1 MSSSNGQGDRRSAF
15 YGGMHYIISRF
26 IHGDIFG
33 GRYRPSD
40 SIMDDVLALSQ
51 EANTNETENHRI
63 AQLLF
68 SMGSGYPLWYAGNSP
83 KRLLDDFDPER
94 DNNCVGLLPDG
105 KTPADGMVKRLGYAH
120 RVYARTKRNNYVS
133 ATIDVDIDVPLFCP
147 VDEYRENHTQDD
159 LSWFISQSVIGEADD
174 NWKDSVKIALDDL
187 IESGQIENTPYWAL
201 KKAFEF
207 FAQDFDWDFLPVVE
221 VDPISLK
228 AHFTLYTGYM
238 PMTAHQEMTRII
250 SETFFKGMYDEALT
264 EENRV
269 LALTRVGSMSKS
281 DGMNGKF
288 LYRRFL
294 WSFGEQSRIA
304 TVLLFVRAGLK
315 ALNVSEQKLSAI
327 RSLAMENGVQVKRGR
342 EFQYKIICAKERH
355 RDMVTDVL
363 DACMFGA
370 YAVTK
375 STSELYSTIK
385 DLGDNLFSA
394 LEFGLK
400 YIDGLNPSWI
410 LGHETFGS
418 SSFFSKAYDALMLGD
433 KHGWDLGLAESVDR
447 EPLRLRRSPFP
458 GHLIDYNE
466 ENEPTTRRRRRPRH
480 TEPEVQDTD
489 SDDLD
494 DDDNDNNN
502 EDERP
507 TRRRRSVRRRRSES
521 DESPTRDIDDDD
533 LDEGEDESRR
543 RRRRRSVVEDDASS
557 ETHAKGSG
565 NDGDNEHPAHRRRA
579 AEGADDAADNN
590 GNPASEE
597 TPTKGTDRVD
607 GAVKKFKLPADYDE
621 SLVYYDL
628 NKLNKYLDQAKA
640 NLLIRAQ
647 HYGDIGNDGQDP
659 LLENPLKRLSRRFDA
674 EKAVEEA
681 MKADPYYQ
689 ELEAK
694 RRALQEVIDRKDR
707 KWERKLSI
715 WDQEE
720 KYGKLAWKRTLKEKA
735 RTNKKGHLIGVE
747 ALYLMMSK
755 GQNCRFGGLFGDPA
769 RMAGL
774 MTFVYTLSS
783 DKGGVTFDDNPHV
796 LKSELN
802 NKQWSAAVESVAS
815 TISNMGCEIYSR
827 SATKLA
833 RIVVDTALY
842 GMGQA
847 VHELAMDITTNANLS
862 REWMT
867 HFERGLR
874 DMEHS
879 IVSDQFAN
887 PYSVRSRHRK
897 IRNNEGKSLD
907 VITNVYMKG
916 KRGALTPIEFVELT
930 GAVLNF
936 DTENLHKL
944 PEKAAL
950 KAARMALVE
959 QTEIHVRK
967 RDLRENSAYIAKVVE
982 NAEKGFR
989 AARSPEE
996 HVQNAVTLR
1005 GRRMD
1010 VVRRSPFVLE
1020 GEPIT
1025 PVQAHEIVDAMKG
1038 DAYDPTT
1045 ESFTAIMSLTK
1056 DMLGSDNQYDTIW
1069 DIREDISRSDDR
1081 FISGDI
1087 AYLKALLAVHVESLS
1102 RSTVK
1107 RRSSGSSR
1115 VIDLTT
1121 MYRRDWN
1128 NPKAMTTP
1136 WSGKLLAKQFDRVT
1150 RDMTVQSHD
1159 DVIEQDKEK
1168 ADLAFSKKRTQER
1181 EQRKFNGGVP
1191 NFLVPSDINETP
1203 HSSTKAS
1210 RRGQSSKEEFLADYG
1225 SVRKAGTDAYS
1236 AASQIFEPK
1245 YTFMHRGST
1254 SKMTASEFM
1263 KYISLSD
1270 VLSGKVYMT
1279 TDFTRDYGHGTAS
1292 GKIDQF
1298 PCPTSTFLK
1307 AEKDEGGNVTIKS
1320 IADAHY
1326 YSVKTF
1332 TAATLL
1338 LSVMQNKR
1346 RLSFDRAIKGLHS
1359 LDKILSTREYD
1370 GSTSIP
1376 LSSRYFAMQSGIN
1389 HNDAN
1394 RLIQDLA
1401 AIGLIDRAGGK
1412 LQGTLIGPA
1421 KTKQERAVQEL
1432 CERVAPGILGQE
1444 RASQQ
1449 DFVES
1454 GQFLSTY
1461 ASFHKDGFMAE
1472 ADGEFYRFSA
1482 EEIIKG
1488 FNDLEGITDQC
1499 NPFMMVIES
1508 ALRRL
1513 DAMVDKDKALEF
1525 NELRKSNLFDIRMD
1539 YVLSKVGK
1547 LTTDQFQNGAAAVRA
1562 AIVRN
1567 LGYVAPSQ
1575 MDGLTDVDAAFRST
1589 SKLYKDTDSEIMRTY
1604 GYWIASITESNAAL
1618 RIPGSQIRR
1627 EFSRIVRFISGR
1639 GGMTEEL
1646 LSRVSDFT
1654 HDIIQMEIAYRSWN
1668 THAADLAAAAR
1679 EFRRS
1684 YRALVNAVSRGVHES
1699 FEDSVDLAS
1708 LSRSGPPLVG
1718 VS

>member
-1 MSSSNGQGDRRSAF
+1 MSSSNGQGDRRSVF
-15 YGGMHYIISRF
+15 YDDMHDIVSRF
-26 IHGDIFG
+26 IPGDIFG

-40 SIMDDVLALSQ
+40 NIMDDVLALSQ
-51 EANTNETENHRI
+51 EANTNETEGHRI
-63 AQLLF
+63 AQTF
-68 SMGSGYPLWYAGNSP
+68 FTMGSGAPLWYVGDSP
-83 KRLLDDFDPER
+83 KRLLDDFDPNR
-94 DNNCVGLLPDG
+94 DTGCTSLLPEG
-105 KTPADGMVKRLGYAH
+105 KTPADGMVKRLGYAP
-120 RVYARTKRNNYVS
+120 RVYARTKGNSYAS

-174 NWKDSVKIALDDL
+174 NWEDSVKIALDDL
-187 IESGQIENTPYWAL
+187 IESGQIKNTPYWAL
-201 KKAFEF
+201 KNAFNF
-207 FAQDFDWDFLPVVE
+207 FAQNFDMDFLPVVE

-228 AHFTLYTGYM
+228 SHFTLYTAYM
-238 PMTAHQEMTRII
+238 RMPVHQEMTRII
-250 SETFFKGMYDEALT
+250 SETFFKEMYDKALT
-264 EENRV
+264 EGNRA
-269 LALTRVGSMSKS
+269 LALTRVGSMSKH
-281 DGMNGKF
+281 DGLNGKF

-294 WSFGEQSRIA
+294 WSFDEHYKVA
-304 TVLLFVRAGLK
+304 TLLLFTRAGFEFPK
-315 ALNVSEQKLSAI
+315 ASEKRLSAI
-327 RSLAMENGVQVKRGR
+327 RSLAMENGVEVKRDR
-342 EFQYKIICAKERH
+342 EHQYKAGRPKERLC
-355 RDMVTDVL
+355 DMVTTAL
-363 DACMFGA
+363 DAYIFNV
-370 YAVTK
+370 YAVTRGTK
-375 STSELYSTIK
+375 RLWLTMKE
-385 DLGDNLFSA
+385 LGDNLFRPTR
-394 LEFGLK
+394 FGMEYTAK
-400 YIDGLNPSWI
+400 LNPSWI
-410 LGHETFGS
+410 YGHKTTNVFAKSGKTHES
-418 SSFFSKAYDALMLGD
+418 IMLGE
-433 KHGWDLGLAESVDR
+433 WRFWNLDLINVVVRKPAKLDSG
-447 EPLRLRRSPFP
+447 PLSA

-466 ENEPTTRRRRRPRH
+466 ENEP
-480 TEPEVQDTD
+480 
-489 SDDLD
+489 
-494 DDDNDNNN
+494 
-502 EDERP
+502 RP
-507 TRRRRSVRRRRSES
+507 TRRSKSGLKDNTS
-521 DESPTRDIDDDD
+521 K
-533 LDEGEDESRR
+533 
-543 RRRRRSVVEDDASS
+543 
-557 ETHAKGSG
+557 ETPAKGI
-565 NDGDNEHPAHRRRA
+565 
-579 AEGADDAADNN
+579 
-590 GNPASEE
+590 
-597 TPTKGTDRVD
+597 DRVD
-607 GAVKKFKLPADYDE
+607 DNKEQHTNTPEVGNSSDNSEKYYTKYGMSDAEYKELIDRLYNEIVAKEKQADQDKSHVDQGSTDAEPEAAKPSMAKGLNPDAAKGKQDE
-621 SLVYYDL
+621 QDDPVY
-628 NKLNKYLDQAKA
+628 
-640 NLLIRAQ
+640 
-647 HYGDIGNDGQDP
+647 
-659 LLENPLKRLSRRFDA
+659 ENPLKKLRRQFEA
-674 EKAVEEA
+674 EKAAEEA
-681 MKADPYYQ
+681 RKADPHYQ
-689 ELEAK
+689 KLEAE
-694 RRALQEVIDRKDR
+694 RRAAQEQRDREKQEYQR
-707 KWERKLSI
+707 ELKRIISI
-715 WDQEE
+715 NDQEE

-796 LKSELN
+796 LKSELS
-802 NKQWSAAVESVAS
+802 NKQWSASVESVAS
-815 TISNMGCEIYSR
+815 TISNMGYEIYSR

-833 RIVVDTALY
+833 RIIVDTALY

-847 VHELAMDITTNANLS
+847 VHELAMDITTNSNLS
-862 REWMT
+862 QEWMT

-916 KRGALTPIEFVELT
+916 KRGALSPMEFVELT

-950 KAARMALVE
+950 KAAQMALVE
-959 QTEIHVRK
+959 QPEIHVRK
-967 RDLRENSAYIAKVVE
+967 RDLRENSAYIAKVAK

-996 HVQNAVTLR
+996 HVQNAATLR

-1010 VVRRSPFVLE
+1010 VVRRSPFILE

-1038 DAYDPTT
+1038 DAYDPAT

-1056 DMLGSDNQYDTIW
+1056 DMLGSDNQHDTIW

-1107 RRSSGSSR
+1107 RRSFGSSR
-1115 VIDLTT
+1115 VIDLTA

-1128 NPKAMTTP
+1128 DPKAMTTP
-1136 WSGKLLAKQFDRVT
+1136 WSGKLLAKPFDRVT

-1203 HSSTKAS
+1203 HSSTKVS
-1210 RRGQSSKEEFLADYG
+1210 RGSKSSKEEFLVDYG

-1254 SKMTASEFM
+1254 SKMTATEFM

-1270 VLSGKVYMT
+1270 VLNGKVYMT
-1279 TDFTRDYGHGTAS
+1279 TDFTRDYGHGAAS

-1307 AEKDEGGNVTIKS
+1307 AEKDEDGNVTIKS
-1320 IADAHY
+1320 VADAHY
-1326 YSVKTF
+1326 FSNETF
-1332 TAATLL
+1332 KAATLL

-1346 RLSFDRAIKGLHS
+1346 RLSFDRAIKGMHS
-1359 LDKILSTREYD
+1359 IDKILSTREYD
-1370 GSTSIP
+1370 GSTSMP

-1432 CERVAPGILGQE
+1432 CERVAPGIIGQE
-1444 RASQQ
+1444 RASQH

-1461 ASFHKDGFMAE
+1461 TSFHKDGFMAE

-1488 FNDLEGITDQC
+1488 FHDLEGITDQC

-1539 YVLSKVGK
+1539 YVLSKVEK

-1589 SKLYKDTDSEIMRTY
+1589 SRLYKDTDSEIMRTY
-1604 GYWIASITESNAAL
+1604 GYWIHAVIESNAAL

-1654 HDIIQMEIAYRSWN
+1654 SNILEMERAYRSWN
-1668 THAADLAAAAR
+1668 AHAADLAAAAR

-1684 YRALVNAVSRGVHES
+1684 YRALVNAVSRGVNES
-1699 FEDSVDLAS
+1699 FEGSVDLAS

>member
-1 MSSSNGQGDRRSAF
+1 MSSSNGQGDRRSVF
-15 YGGMHYIISRF
+15 YDDMYDIVSRF
-26 IHGDIFG
+26 IPGDIFG
-33 GRYRPSD
+33 GRYCPSD
-40 SIMDDVLALSQ
+40 NIMDDVIALSQ
-51 EANTNETENHRI
+51 EANTNETEGHRI
-63 AQLLF
+63 AQTF
-68 SMGSGYPLWYAGNSP
+68 FTMGSGYPLWYVGDSP
-83 KRLLDDFDPER
+83 KRLLDDFDSER
-94 DNNCVGLLPDG
+94 DASAASLLPEG
-105 KTPADGMVKRLGYAH
+105 KTPADGMVKRLGYAP
-120 RVYARTKRNNYVS
+120 RVYARTKGNSYAS

-147 VDEYRENHTQDD
+147 VDEYREDHTQDD

-174 NWKDSVKIALDDL
+174 NWEDSVKIALDDL
-187 IESGQIENTPYWAL
+187 IESGQIKSTPYWAL
-201 KKAFEF
+201 KNAFNF
-207 FAQDFDWDFLPVVE
+207 FAQNFDMDLLPVVE

-228 AHFTLYTGYM
+228 SHFTLYTAYM
-238 PMTAHQEMTRII
+238 RMPVHQEMTRII
-250 SETFFKGMYDEALT
+250 SETFFKGMYDKALT
-264 EENRV
+264 ENNQA
-269 LALTRVGSMSKS
+269 LALTRVGSMSKH
-281 DGMNGKF
+281 DGLNGKF

-294 WSFGEQSRIA
+294 WSFDEHYKIA
-304 TVLLFVRAGLK
+304 TLLLFTRAGFEFPK
-315 ALNVSEQKLSAI
+315 ASEKKLSAI
-327 RSLAMENGVQVKRGR
+327 RSLAMENGVEVKRDR
-342 EFQYKIICAKERH
+342 EHQYKAGRPKERLC
-355 RDMVTDVL
+355 DMVTTAL
-363 DACMFGA
+363 DAYIFNV
-370 YAVTK
+370 YAVTRGTK
-375 STSELYSTIK
+375 RLWLTMKE
-385 DLGDNLFSA
+385 LGDNLFRPTR
-394 LEFGLK
+394 FGMEYTAK
-400 YIDGLNPSWI
+400 LNPSWI
-410 LGHETFGS
+410 YGHKTTNVFAKSGKTHES
-418 SSFFSKAYDALMLGD
+418 IMLGE
-433 KHGWDLGLAESVDR
+433 WRFWNLDLIKVVVRKPAKLDSGSLSA
-447 EPLRLRRSPFP
+447 

-466 ENEPTTRRRRRPRH
+466 ENEP
-480 TEPEVQDTD
+480 
-489 SDDLD
+489 
-494 DDDNDNNN
+494 
-502 EDERP
+502 RP
-507 TRRRRSVRRRRSES
+507 TRRRSKGEPKDNTSKETPAKSADCADS
-521 DESPTRDIDDDD
+521 DEKRPTH
-533 LDEGEDESRR
+533 
-543 RRRRRSVVEDDASS
+543 
-557 ETHAKGSG
+557 T
-565 NDGDNEHPAHRRRA
+565 PT
-579 AEGADDAADNN
+579 ADDSGDHSVKPHTKLGMSDAEYKALVDKIYNKIVAKENQADQDKSHVDPGPTDAEPEAAKPSTAKEL
-590 GNPASEE
+590 NPG
-597 TPTKGTDRVD
+597 PVR
-607 GAVKKFKLPADYDE
+607 DE
-621 SLVYYDL
+621 HNEQNDPVY
-628 NKLNKYLDQAKA
+628 
-640 NLLIRAQ
+640 
-647 HYGDIGNDGQDP
+647 
-659 LLENPLKRLSRRFDA
+659 ENPLKKLRRQFNA
-674 EKAVEEA
+674 EKAAEEA
-681 MKADPYYQ
+681 RKADPHYQ
-689 ELEAK
+689 KLEAE
-694 RRALQEVIDRKDR
+694 RRAIQEQRDREKQEY
-707 KWERKLSI
+707 ERERERESSI
-715 WDQEE
+715 REQEK

-735 RTNKKGHLIGVE
+735 RTNKKGHLVGVE

-774 MTFVYTLSS
+774 MTFVYTISS

-815 TISNMGCEIYSR
+815 TISSMGHEIYSR

-862 REWMT
+862 SEWMT

-887 PYSVRSRHRK
+887 PYSVRRRHRK

-916 KRGALTPIEFVELT
+916 KRGALTPMEFVELT

-950 KAARMALVE
+950 KAAQMALVE
-959 QTEIHVRK
+959 QPEIHVRK

-996 HVQNAVTLR
+996 HVQNAATLR

-1038 DAYDPTT
+1038 DAYDPAT

-1115 VIDLTT
+1115 VIDLTA

-1168 ADLAFSKKRTQER
+1168 ADLAFSKKQTQER
-1181 EQRKFNGGVP
+1181 EQRKFSGGVP
-1191 NFLVPSDINETP
+1191 NFLIPSDINETP
-1203 HSSTKAS
+1203 HSSTKVS

-1254 SKMTASEFM
+1254 SKMTATEFM

-1270 VLSGKVYMT
+1270 VLNGKVYMT
-1279 TDFTRDYGHGTAS
+1279 TDFTRDYGHGESS

-1298 PCPTSTFLK
+1298 PCPTSSFLK
-1307 AEKDEGGNVTIKS
+1307 AEKDEDGNVTIKS

-1359 LDKILSTREYD
+1359 LDKILSARDYD
-1370 GSTSIP
+1370 GSTSMP

-1432 CERVAPGILGQE
+1432 CERVAPGIIGQE

-1461 ASFHKDGFMAE
+1461 TSLHKDGFMAE

-1488 FNDLEGITDQC
+1488 FNDLEGITDQR

-1525 NELRKSNLFDIRMD
+1525 EELRKSNLFDIRMD
-1539 YVLSKVGK
+1539 YVLSKVEK
-1547 LTTDQFQNGAAAVRA
+1547 LTTDQFQNGAEAVRA

-1575 MDGLTDVDAAFRST
+1575 IDGLTDVDVAFRST
-1589 SKLYKDTDSEIMRTY
+1589 SKLYKGSDSEIMRTY
-1604 GYWIASITESNAAL
+1604 GYWIQAVIESNAAL
-1618 RIPGSQIRR
+1618 RIPSSQIRR
-1627 EFSRIVRFISGR
+1627 EFSRIIRFISGR

-1646 LSRVSDFT
+1646 LSRVSNFT
-1654 HDIIQMEIAYRSWN
+1654 NNILEMERAYRSWN

-1699 FEDSVDLAS
+1699 FGDSVDLTS

>member
-1 MSSSNGQGDRRSAF
+1 MSSSNDQGDRRSVF
-15 YGGMHYIISRF
+15 YGDMHDIVSRF
-26 IHGDIFG
+26 IPGDIFG

-40 SIMDDVLALSQ
+40 NIMDDVIALSQ
-51 EANTNETENHRI
+51 EANTNETEGHRI
-63 AQLLF
+63 AQTF
-68 SMGSGYPLWYAGNSP
+68 FTMGSGSPLWYVGDSP
-83 KRLLDDFDPER
+83 KRLLDDFDPNR
-94 DNNCVGLLPDG
+94 DTGCTSLLPEG
-105 KTPADGMVKRLGYAH
+105 KTPADGMVKRLGYAP
-120 RVYARTKRNNYVS
+120 RVYARTKGNSYAS

-174 NWKDSVKIALDDL
+174 NWEDSVKITLDDL
-187 IESGQIENTPYWAL
+187 IESGQIKNTPYWAL
-201 KKAFEF
+201 KNAFNF
-207 FAQDFDWDFLPVVE
+207 FAQNFDMDFLPVVE

-228 AHFTLYTGYM
+228 SHFTLYTAYM
-238 PMTAHQEMTRII
+238 RMPVHQEMTRII
-250 SETFFKGMYDEALT
+250 SETFFKGMYDKALT
-264 EENRV
+264 EGNRA

-294 WSFGEQSRIA
+294 WSFDEHYKVA
-304 TVLLFVRAGLK
+304 TFLLLTRAGFEFPK
-315 ALNVSEQKLSAI
+315 ASEKKLSAI
-327 RSLAMENGVQVKRGR
+327 RSLAMENGVEVKRDR
-342 EFQYKIICAKERH
+342 KHQYKAGRPKERLC
-355 RDMVTDVL
+355 DMVTTAL
-363 DACMFGA
+363 DAYIFNV
-370 YAVTK
+370 YAVTRGTK
-375 STSELYSTIK
+375 RLWLTMKE
-385 DLGDNLFSA
+385 LGDNLFRPTR
-394 LEFGLK
+394 FGMEYTAK
-400 YIDGLNPSWI
+400 LNPSWI
-410 LGHETFGS
+410 YGHKTTNVFAKSGKTHES
-418 SSFFSKAYDALMLGD
+418 IMLGE
-433 KHGWDLGLAESVDR
+433 WRFWNLDLINVVVRKPAKLDSG
-447 EPLRLRRSPFP
+447 PLSA

-466 ENEPTTRRRRRPRH
+466 ENEPRHTRRRSSATNH
-480 TEPEVQDTD
+480 AESEVVDGD
-489 SDDLD
+489 VDGLY
-494 DDDNDNNN
+494 NN
-502 EDERP
+502 ERP
-507 TRRRRSVRRRRSES
+507 RRRRSKGEPKDNTSKETPAKS
-521 DESPTRDIDDDD
+521 ADYADDDEEQPAYTTGSDSSGDHSGKRHINFKMSDAEFDELYNKIVAEEKQAERDKNNVD
-533 LDEGEDESRR
+533 L
-543 RRRRRSVVEDDASS
+543 VPTDA
-557 ETHAKGSG
+557 EP
-565 NDGDNEHPAHRRRA
+565 E
-579 AEGADDAADNN
+579 AEK
-590 GNPASEE
+590 PS
-597 TPTKGTDRVD
+597 TTR
-607 GAVKKFKLPADYDE
+607 
-621 SLVYYDL
+621 
-628 NKLNKYLDQAKA
+628 KLNPGPIK
-640 NLLIRAQ
+640 
-647 HYGDIGNDGQDP
+647 DGQNDP
-659 LLENPLKRLSRRFDA
+659 VYENPLKKLRRQFEA
-674 EKAVEEA
+674 EKAAEEA
-681 MKADPYYQ
+681 RKADPHYQ
-689 ELEAK
+689 NLEAE
-694 RRALQEVIDRKDR
+694 RRAIQEQRDRQKQEYNR
-707 KWERKLSI
+707 RLARIISI
-715 WDQEE
+715 NDQEE

-747 ALYLMMSK
+747 ALYLMMSR

-815 TISNMGCEIYSR
+815 TISSMGHEIYSR

-847 VHELAMDITTNANLS
+847 VHELAMDITTNSNLS

-879 IVSDQFAN
+879 IASDQFAN

-916 KRGALTPIEFVELT
+916 KRGALTPMEFVELT

-944 PEKAAL
+944 PEKAAM
-950 KAARMALVE
+950 KAAQMALVE
-959 QTEIHVRK
+959 QPEIHVRK

-996 HVQNAVTLR
+996 HVQNAATLR

-1010 VVRRSPFVLE
+1010 VVRRSTFILE

-1025 PVQAHEIVDAMKG
+1025 PAQAHEIVDAMKG
-1038 DAYDPTT
+1038 DAYDPAT

-1115 VIDLTT
+1115 VIDLTA

-1128 NPKAMTTP
+1128 DPKAMTTP

-1203 HSSTKAS
+1203 HSSTKVS
-1210 RRGQSSKEEFLADYG
+1210 RGSKSSKEEFLADYG

-1254 SKMTASEFM
+1254 SKMTATEFM

-1279 TDFTRDYGHGTAS
+1279 TDFTRDYGHGESS

-1307 AEKDEGGNVTIKS
+1307 AEKDEDGNVTIKS

-1346 RLSFDRAIKGLHS
+1346 RLSFDRAIKGMHS

-1370 GSTSIP
+1370 GSTSMP
-1376 LSSRYFAMQSGIN
+1376 LSSRYFTMQSGIN

-1432 CERVAPGILGQE
+1432 CERVAPGIIGQE

-1461 ASFHKDGFMAE
+1461 TSFHKDGFMAE

-1488 FNDLEGITDQC
+1488 FHDLEGITDQN

-1539 YVLSKVGK
+1539 YVLSKVEK

-1575 MDGLTDVDAAFRST
+1575 MDGLTDVDVAFRST
-1589 SKLYKDTDSEIMRTY
+1589 SKLYKGSDSEIMRTY
-1604 GYWIASITESNAAL
+1604 SYWIQAVIESNAAL

-1639 GGMTEEL
+1639 GGMAEEL

-1654 HDIIQMEIAYRSWN
+1654 SNILAMEIAYRSWN
-1668 THAADLAAAAR
+1668 TYAADLAAAAR

-1699 FEDSVDLAS
+1699 FEGSVDLAA

-1718 VS
+1718 IS

>member
-1 MSSSNGQGDRRSAF
+1 MSLNDQGDRRSAF

-147 VDEYRENHTQDD
+147 VDEYRENHAQDD

-174 NWKDSVKIALDDL
+174 NWEDSAKIALDDL
-187 IESGQIENTPYWAL
+187 IESGQIESTPYWAL

-207 FAQDFDWDFLPVVE
+207 FAQDFDWDFIPVVE

-264 EENRV
+264 EENRA

-385 DLGDNLFSA
+385 DLGDDLLRA
-394 LEFGLK
+394 LEFGLE
-400 YIDGLNPSWI
+400 YIEGLNPSWI
-410 LGHETFGS
+410 YGHEAIA
-418 SSFFSKAYDALMLGD
+418 SFPSIRKAYDALMLGE
-433 KHGWDLGLAESVDR
+433 KNEWDLDLAEEDDR
-447 EPLRLRRSPFP
+447 RLTRRPWYQLTSR
-458 GHLIDYNE
+458 HLIDYNE
-466 ENEPTTRRRRRPRH
+466 ENEPSRRRVPRYIEIDDDDDDDISSRRRRRSSRRRSGESEGSSSEE
-480 TEPEVQDTD
+480 TTSD
-489 SDDLD
+489 SIDLD
-494 DDDNDNNN
+494 DDDED
-502 EDERP
+502 DERP
-507 TRRRRSVRRRRSES
+507 RRRVPRRRRSA
-521 DESPTRDIDDDD
+521 
-533 LDEGEDESRR
+533 
-543 RRRRRSVVEDDASS
+543 VEDD
-557 ETHAKGSG
+557 
-565 NDGDNEHPAHRRRA
+565 
-579 AEGADDAADNN
+579 
-590 GNPASEE
+590 ASEE
-597 TPTKGTDRVD
+597 TPTKSTDIDDDDEERPTATPANDNSSDHSEKPHVKLGMSDAEYRDLVD
-607 GAVKKFKLPADYDE
+607 EVYNRIIAEEKQKNDAAADSKQDE
-621 SLVYYDL
+621 QNAPVY
-628 NKLNKYLDQAKA
+628 
-640 NLLIRAQ
+640 
-647 HYGDIGNDGQDP
+647 
-659 LLENPLKRLSRRFDA
+659 ENPLKKLRRQFEA
-674 EKAVEEA
+674 EKAAEEA
-681 MKADPYYQ
+681 RKADPHYQ
-689 ELEAK
+689 KLEAERRAIQEQRDRQKQEYK
-694 RRALQEVIDRKDR
+694 RRLARII
-707 KWERKLSI
+707 SI
-715 WDQEE
+715 NDQEE

-783 DKGGVTFDDNPHV
+783 DNGGVTFDDNPHV

-815 TISNMGCEIYSR
+815 TISNMGHEIYSR

-847 VHELAMDITTNANLS
+847 VHELAMDITTNSNLS

-867 HFERGLR
+867 NFERGIL

-879 IVSDQFAN
+879 IVSDHFAN

-897 IRNNEGKSLD
+897 IRNHEGKSLD

-916 KRGALTPIEFVELT
+916 KRGALTPMEFVELT

-944 PEKAAL
+944 PENAAL

-959 QTEIHVRK
+959 QPEIHVRK
-967 RDLRENSAYIAKVVE
+967 RDLRENSAYIAKVAE

-996 HVQNAVTLR
+996 HVQNAATLR

-1010 VVRRSPFVLE
+1010 VVRRSPFILE

-1025 PVQAHEIVDAMKG
+1025 PAQAHEIVDAMKG
-1038 DAYDPTT
+1038 DAYDPAT

-1069 DIREDISRSDDR
+1069 DIREDIARSDDR

-1102 RSTVK
+1102 RSTVR
-1107 RRSSGSSR
+1107 RRSFDSSR
-1115 VIDLTT
+1115 VIDLTA
-1121 MYRRDWN
+1121 MYRRNWN
-1128 NPKAMTTP
+1128 DPKAMHTP
-1136 WSGKLLAKQFDRVT
+1136 WSGELLAKQFDRVT

-1168 ADLAFSKKRTQER
+1168 ADLAFSKKQTQER

-1203 HSSTKAS
+1203 HSSTKVS
-1210 RRGQSSKEEFLADYG
+1210 RGSKSSKEEFLADYG
-1225 SVRKAGTDAYS
+1225 SVRKAGTDAYL

-1245 YTFMHRGST
+1245 YTFVHRGST
-1254 SKMTASEFM
+1254 SKMTAAEFM

-1279 TDFTRDYGHGTAS
+1279 TDFTRDYGHGAAS

-1307 AEKDEGGNVTIKS
+1307 AEKDEDGNVTIKS
-1320 IADAHY
+1320 VADAHY
-1326 YSVKTF
+1326 FSNETF
-1332 TAATLL
+1332 KAATLL

-1346 RLSFDRAIKGLHS
+1346 RLSFDRAIKGMHS

-1370 GSTSIP
+1370 GSTSMP

-1432 CERVAPGILGQE
+1432 CERVAPGIIGQE

-1513 DAMVDKDKALEF
+1513 DAMVDKEKALEYD
-1525 NELRKSNLFDIRMD
+1525 ELRKSNLFDIRMD
-1539 YVLSKVGK
+1539 YVLSKVEK

-1604 GYWIASITESNAAL
+1604 GYWIASISESNAAL

>member
-1 MSSSNGQGDRRSAF
+1 MSSSNGQGDRRSAI
-15 YGGMHYIISRF
+15 YRGMLDIISHF
-26 IHGDIFG
+26 IPDDIFG

-40 SIMDDVLALSQ
+40 NIMDDVLALSR
-51 EANTNETENHRI
+51 EANTNESENHRI

-83 KRLLDDFDPER
+83 KRLLDDFDPNR
-94 DNNCVGLLPDG
+94 DTSCVGLLPDG

-147 VDEYRENHTQDD
+147 VDEYRENHAQDD

-207 FAQDFDWDFLPVVE
+207 FAQDFSMGLLPIVE

-238 PMTAHQEMTRII
+238 PMSVHQEMTRIV
-250 SETFFKGMYDEALT
+250 SETFFKGMYDEAMT
-264 EENRV
+264 EGHRA

-294 WSFGEQSRIA
+294 WSFGAHSRVA
-304 TVLLFVRAGLK
+304 TVLLFTRTGFEAYEVPK
-315 ALNVSEQKLSAI
+315 QKLSKL

-342 EFQYKIICAKERH
+342 EFQYKVVRAESRPC
-355 RDMVTDVL
+355 DMVTTIL
-363 DACMFGA
+363 DAYMFSV

-375 STSELYSTIK
+375 YTPDLYSAIK
-385 DLGDNLFSA
+385 DLGDNLFRVVK
-394 LEFGLK
+394 FGLE
-400 YIDGLNPSWI
+400 YIEGLNPSWI
-410 LGHETFGS
+410 YGHEAIA
-418 SSFFSKAYDALMLGD
+418 SFPSIRKAYDAIMLGE
-433 KHGWDLGLAESVDR
+433 KNEWDLDLAEEDDR
-447 EPLRLRRSPFP
+447 RLTRRPWYQLTSR
-458 GHLIDYNE
+458 HLIDYNE
-466 ENEPTTRRRRRPRH
+466 ENEPSRRRVPRYIEIDDDDDDDISSRRRRRSSRRRSGESEGSSSEE
-480 TEPEVQDTD
+480 TTSD
-489 SDDLD
+489 SIDLD
-494 DDDNDNNN
+494 DDDED
-502 EDERP
+502 DERP
-507 TRRRRSVRRRRSES
+507 RRRVPRRRRSAVEGDASKET
-521 DESPTRDIDDDD
+521 PTKSTDIDDDD
-533 LDEGEDESRR
+533 EERPTATPANDNSSDHSEKPHVKLGMSDAEYRELVDEVYNRIIAEEKQVDE
-543 RRRRRSVVEDDASS
+543 
-557 ETHAKGSG
+557 
-565 NDGDNEHPAHRRRA
+565 
-579 AEGADDAADNN
+579 
-590 GNPASEE
+590 
-597 TPTKGTDRVD
+597 
-607 GAVKKFKLPADYDE
+607 AVKDKQDE
-621 SLVYYDL
+621 QNDPVY
-628 NKLNKYLDQAKA
+628 
-640 NLLIRAQ
+640 
-647 HYGDIGNDGQDP
+647 
-659 LLENPLKRLSRRFDA
+659 ENPLKKLRRQFEA
-674 EKAVEEA
+674 ERAAEEA
-681 MKADPYYQ
+681 RKADPRYQ
-689 ELEAK
+689 KLEAE
-694 RRALQEVIDRKDR
+694 RRAAQEQRDREKQEYQR
-707 KWERKLSI
+707 ELNRIISI
-715 WDQEE
+715 NDQEE

-747 ALYLMMSK
+747 SLYLMMSK

-815 TISNMGCEIYSR
+815 TISNMGHKIYSR

-847 VHELAMDITTNANLS
+847 VHELAMDITTNSRLS
-862 REWMT
+862 SEWMT
-867 HFERGLR
+867 HFENGLR

-897 IRNNEGKSLD
+897 IRNHEGKSLD
-907 VITNVYMKG
+907 VLTNAYMKG
-916 KRGALTPIEFVELT
+916 KRGALTPMQFVDLT
-930 GAVLNF
+930 GAILNF
-936 DTENLHKL
+936 DTENLYKL

-959 QTEIHVRK
+959 QPEIHVRK
-967 RDLRENSAYIAKVVE
+967 RDLRENSAYIAKVAE

-996 HVQNAVTLR
+996 HVQNAATLR

-1010 VVRRSPFVLE
+1010 VVRRSPFILE

-1025 PVQAHEIVDAMKG
+1025 PIQAHEIVDAMKG
-1038 DAYDPTT
+1038 DAYDPAT

-1069 DIREDISRSDDR
+1069 DIRADISRSDDR

-1102 RSTVK
+1102 RSTVR
-1107 RRSSGSSR
+1107 RRSFGSSR
-1115 VIDLTT
+1115 VIDLSA
-1121 MYRRDWN
+1121 MYRRNWN
-1128 NPKAMTTP
+1128 DPKAMTTP
-1136 WSGKLLAKQFDRVT
+1136 WPGELLAKQFDRVT
-1150 RDMTVQSHD
+1150 RDMTIQSHD

-1168 ADLAFSKKRTQER
+1168 ADLAFSKKQTQER
-1181 EQRKFNGGVP
+1181 EQRKFSGGVP

-1203 HSSTKAS
+1203 HSSTKALQKS
-1210 RRGQSSKEEFLADYG
+1210 KSSKAEFLADYG
-1225 SVRKAGTDAYS
+1225 SVRKAGTDAFA

-1245 YTFMHRGST
+1245 YTFVYRNST
-1254 SKMTASEFM
+1254 AELTATEFM
-1263 KYISLSD
+1263 EDTDLSD
-1270 VLSGKVYMT
+1270 VLAGKVYMT
-1279 TDFTRDYGHGTAS
+1279 TDFTRDYGHGQAS

-1298 PCPTSTFLK
+1298 PCPTSSFLR
-1307 AEKDEGGNVTIKS
+1307 AEKDDDGNVTIKS
-1320 IADAHY
+1320 VADAHY
-1326 YSVKTF
+1326 FSNNTF
-1332 TAATLL
+1332 TAAGLL

-1359 LDKILSTREYD
+1359 LDKILATREYD
-1370 GSTSIP
+1370 GTTSMP
-1376 LSSRYFAMQSGIN
+1376 LSSRYLAMQSGIN

-1394 RLIQDLA
+1394 RFIQDLA

-1412 LQGTLIGPA
+1412 LEGTLIGPG

-1432 CERVAPGILGQE
+1432 CERVAPGIIGQE

-1461 ASFHKDGFMAE
+1461 TSFHKDGFMAE

-1488 FNDLEGITDQC
+1488 FHDLEGVTDQN

-1513 DAMVDKDKALEF
+1513 DAMVDKDKALEYD
-1525 NELRKSNLFDIRMD
+1525 ELRKSNLFDIRMD
-1539 YVLSKVGK
+1539 YVLSKVEQ
-1547 LTTDQFQNGAAAVRA
+1547 LTTDQYQNGAAAIRA

-1575 MDGLTDVDAAFRST
+1575 LDGLTDVDAAFRST
-1589 SKLYKDTDSEIMRTY
+1589 SNLYKGNDSEVMRTY
-1604 GYWIASITESNAAL
+1604 GYWMASITESSAAL

-1639 GGMTEEL
+1639 GGMAEEL

-1668 THAADLAAAAR
+1668 TYAADLAAAAR

-1699 FEDSVDLAS
+1699 FEGSVDLAS

-1718 VS
+1718 IS

>member
-1 MSSSNGQGDRRSAF
+1 MTSLVYRSQRRQRGPRLPWYNVIYDLMGVIGQ
-15 YGGMHYIISRF
+15 F
-26 IHGDIFG
+26 IPNEDSLGLL
-33 GRYRPSD
+33 YWPSD
-40 SIMDDVLALSQ
+40 DITNDIAALCFEAGDDWDSTRSR
-51 EANTNETENHRI
+51 AN
-63 AQLLF
+63 QLLF
-68 SMGSGYPLWYAGNSP
+68 SMGSGLPLWYHGNSP
-83 KRLLDDFDPER
+83 KRLLADFAPER
-94 DNNCVGLLPDG
+94 DAEAPVRSGH
-105 KTPADGMVKRLGYAH
+105 TPADGMITGLGYAH
-120 RVYARTKRNNYVS
+120 RIYARTDRNTYAS

-147 VDEYRENHTQDD
+147 VDEYRGGHDQDD
-159 LSWFISQSVIGEADD
+159 LSWFISQSVIGQAGD
-174 NWKDSVKIALDDL
+174 NLAESVEVALGDL
-187 IESGQIENTPYWAL
+187 VESGKIKNTPYWAL
-201 KKAFEF
+201 KEAFNF
-207 FAQDFDWDFLPVVE
+207 FAEEFDNSLIPVVE

-238 PMTAHQEMTRII
+238 PMKVHQEMTRIV
-250 SETFFKGMYDEALT
+250 SETFFDGMYDKALT
-264 EENRV
+264 EDNRA
-269 LALTRVGSMSKS
+269 LALTRPGSISKS
-281 DGMNGKF
+281 DGLNGKR
-288 LYRRFL
+288 LCRRFL
-294 WSFGEQSRIA
+294 WSYSNPKRLAAF
-304 TVLLFVRAGLK
+304 LLLVRMGVIVPEA
-315 ALNVSEQKLSAI
+315 SDQEISKL
-327 RSLAMENGVQVKRGR
+327 RSLAMEKGITVKRGSDYR
-342 EFQYKIICAKERH
+342 YRVIKPTPGQF
-355 RDMVTDVL
+355 RDMVTTPF
-363 DACMFGA
+363 DAGIINA
-370 YAVTK
+370 YVSQK
-375 STSELYSTIK
+375 SLPR
-385 DLGDNLFSA
+385 LFSEMDDEEPLFDA
-394 LEFGLK
+394 VKFGMEYAARLE
-400 YIDGLNPSWI
+400 PSWI
-410 LGHETFGS
+410 THGEVLARPFKDIDKVYANLMAGHENGWNINLIPGFEN
-418 SSFFSKAYDALMLGD
+418 YDED
-433 KHGWDLGLAESVDR
+433 
-447 EPLRLRRSPFP
+447 
-458 GHLIDYNE
+458 E
-466 ENEPTTRRRRRPRH
+466 ERRRRRRRVPRY
-480 TEPEVQDTD
+480 TD
-489 SDDLD
+489 SEIDDLD
-494 DDDNDNNN
+494 DDD
-502 EDERP
+502 
-507 TRRRRSVRRRRSES
+507 
-521 DESPTRDIDDDD
+521 DDDD
-533 LDEGEDESRR
+533 DISSRR
-543 RRRRRSVVEDDASS
+543 RRRVARRRKSESEGSSSEETPSDSIDLDDDDDDERPRRRRSTIEDDASK
-557 ETHAKGSG
+557 ETPEKLTDHT
-565 NDGDNEHPAHRRRA
+565 DN
-579 AEGADDAADNN
+579 
-590 GNPASEE
+590 SEE
-597 TPTKGTDRVD
+597 QPTVTPANDNSNDHSGKRHTSFKVSDAEFEALYNKSIAKEKQDANSAKYDR
-607 GAVKKFKLPADYDE
+607 DE
-621 SLVYYDL
+621 QDDPVY
-628 NKLNKYLDQAKA
+628 
-640 NLLIRAQ
+640 
-647 HYGDIGNDGQDP
+647 
-659 LLENPLKRLSRRFDA
+659 ENPLKKLRRQFDA
-674 EKAVEEA
+674 EKAAEEA
-681 MKADPYYQ
+681 RKADPRYQ
-689 ELEAK
+689 KLEAERRAIQEQRDREKRQYERELE
-694 RRALQEVIDRKDR
+694 RII
-707 KWERKLSI
+707 SI
-715 WDQEE
+715 NDQEE

-755 GQNCRFGGLFGDPA
+755 GQNCCFGGLFGDPA

-774 MTFVYTLSS
+774 MTFVYTISS

-815 TISNMGCEIYSR
+815 TISNMGHEIYSR

-847 VHELAMDITTNANLS
+847 VHELAMDITTNSNLS

-897 IRNNEGKSLD
+897 IRNHEGKSLD

-916 KRGALTPIEFVELT
+916 KRGALSPMEFVELT
-930 GAVLNF
+930 GAILNF
-936 DTENLHKL
+936 NTENLYKL

-950 KAARMALVE
+950 KAAQAALVE
-959 QTEIHVRK
+959 QPEIHVRK
-967 RDLRENSAYIAKVVE
+967 RDLRENSAYIAKVAE

-996 HVQNAVTLR
+996 HVQNSATLR

-1025 PVQAHEIVDAMKG
+1025 PAQAHEIVDAMKG
-1038 DAYDPTT
+1038 EAYDPAT

-1102 RSTVK
+1102 RSTVR
-1107 RRSSGSSR
+1107 RRSFDSSR
-1115 VIDLTT
+1115 VIDLTA

-1128 NPKAMTTP
+1128 NPKATTTP
-1136 WSGKLLAKQFDRVT
+1136 WSGELLAKQFDRVT
-1150 RDMTVQSHD
+1150 RDMTIQSHD

-1181 EQRKFNGGVP
+1181 EQRKFEGGVP

-1210 RRGQSSKEEFLADYG
+1210 RRNQSSKEEFLADYG
-1225 SVRKAGTDAYS
+1225 SVRKAGTDAFA

-1245 YTFMHRGST
+1245 YTFVHRDST
-1254 SKMTASEFM
+1254 TKLTATEFM
-1263 KYISLSD
+1263 EYVDLSD
-1270 VLSGKVYMT
+1270 VLAGKVYMT
-1279 TDFTRDYGHGTAS
+1279 ADFTRDYGHGAAS

-1298 PCPTSTFLK
+1298 PCPTSSFLR
-1307 AEKDEGGNVTIKS
+1307 AEKDEDGNVTIKS
-1320 IADAHY
+1320 VADAHY
-1326 YSVKTF
+1326 FNSKTF
-1332 TAATLL
+1332 TAAALL

-1359 LDKILSTREYD
+1359 LDKILATREYD
-1370 GSTSIP
+1370 GTTSMP

-1394 RLIQDLA
+1394 RFIQDLA

-1432 CERVAPGILGQE
+1432 CERVAPGIIGQE

-1461 ASFHKDGFMAE
+1461 TSFHKDGFMAE

-1488 FNDLEGITDQC
+1488 FHDLEGVTNQN
-1499 NPFMMVIES
+1499 NPFMMVTES

-1513 DAMVDKDKALEF
+1513 DAMVDKEKALEYE
-1525 NELRKSNLFDIRMD
+1525 ELRKSNLFDIRMD
-1539 YVLSKVGK
+1539 YALSKIEK
-1547 LTTDQFQNGAAAVRA
+1547 LTTDQFQNGASAVRA

-1575 MDGLTDVDAAFRST
+1575 LDGLTDVDAAFRST
-1589 SKLYKDTDSEIMRTY
+1589 SKLYEGIDSEVMRTY
-1604 GYWIASITESNAAL
+1604 GYWIQAVIESNAAL

-1639 GGMTEEL
+1639 SGMTEEL

-1654 HDIIQMEIAYRSWN
+1654 SNILAMEIAYRSWN
-1668 THAADLAAAAR
+1668 TYAADLAAAAR

-1699 FEDSVDLAS
+1699 FEGSVDLAA

-1718 VS
+1718 IS

>member
-1 MSSSNGQGDRRSAF
+1 MSSSNGQGDRRSAI
-15 YGGMHYIISRF
+15 YRGMLDIVSHF
-26 IHGDIFG
+26 IPSDIFG
-33 GRYRPSD
+33 GRYSPSD
-40 SIMDDVLALSQ
+40 NIMDDVLALSQ
-51 EANTNETENHRI
+51 EANTNETEEHRI

-68 SMGSGYPLWYAGNSP
+68 SMGGGYPLWYAGDSP
-83 KRLLDDFDPER
+83 KRLLDDFDPNR
-94 DNNCVGLLPDG
+94 DTNCAGLLPEG

-120 RVYARTKRNNYVS
+120 RVYARTRRNNYVS
-133 ATIDVDIDVPLFCP
+133 ATIDVDIDIPLFCP
-147 VDEYRENHTQDD
+147 VDEYRENHAQDD
-159 LSWFISQSVIGEADD
+159 LSWFISQSVIGEKDD
-174 NWKDSVKIALDDL
+174 NWEDSVKIALDDL

-201 KKAFEF
+201 KKAFNF
-207 FAQDFDWDFLPVVE
+207 FAQDSSMGLLPIVE

-238 PMTAHQEMTRII
+238 PMSVHQEMTRIV

-264 EENRV
+264 EGNRA

-294 WSFGEQSRIA
+294 WSFGAHSRVA
-304 TVLLFVRAGLK
+304 TVLLFTRTGFEAYE
-315 ALNVSEQKLSAI
+315 APEQKLSKL

-342 EFQYKIICAKERH
+342 EFQYRVVRAESRPC
-355 RDMVTDVL
+355 DMVTTIL
-363 DACMFGA
+363 DAYMFSV

-375 STSELYSTIK
+375 YTPDLYSAIK
-385 DLGDNLFSA
+385 DLGDNLFRVVK
-394 LEFGLK
+394 FGLE

-410 LGHETFGS
+410 YGHEAIA
-418 SSFFSKAYDALMLGD
+418 SFPSIRKAYDAIMLGE
-433 KHGWDLGLAESVDR
+433 KNEWDLDLAEEDDR
-447 EPLRLRRSPFP
+447 ILTRRPWYQLTSR
-458 GHLIDYNE
+458 HLIDYNE
-466 ENEPTTRRRRRPRH
+466 ENEPRRRRAPRYI
-480 TEPEVQDTD
+480 E
-489 SDDLD
+489 
-494 DDDNDNNN
+494 
-502 EDERP
+502 
-507 TRRRRSVRRRRSES
+507 
-521 DESPTRDIDDDD
+521 IDDDD
-533 LDEGEDESRR
+533 DDDISSRR
-543 RRRRRSVVEDDASS
+543 RRRSAVKDD
-557 ETHAKGSG
+557 
-565 NDGDNEHPAHRRRA
+565 
-579 AEGADDAADNN
+579 
-590 GNPASEE
+590 ASEE
-597 TPTKGTDRVD
+597 TPTKSTDIDDDDEERPTATPANDNSSDHSEKPHVKLGMSDAEYKELVD
-607 GAVKKFKLPADYDE
+607 EVYNRIIAEEKQKNDAAADSKQDE
-621 SLVYYDL
+621 QNAPVY
-628 NKLNKYLDQAKA
+628 
-640 NLLIRAQ
+640 
-647 HYGDIGNDGQDP
+647 
-659 LLENPLKRLSRRFDA
+659 ENPLKKLRRQFDA
-674 EKAVEEA
+674 EKAAEDA
-681 MKADPYYQ
+681 RKADPHYQ
-689 ELEAK
+689 KLEAERRAIQEQRDRQKQEYK
-694 RRALQEVIDRKDR
+694 RRLARII
-707 KWERKLSI
+707 SI
-715 WDQEE
+715 NDQEE

-774 MTFVYTLSS
+774 MTFVYTISS

-833 RIVVDTALY
+833 SIVVDTALY

-847 VHELAMDITTNANLS
+847 VHELAMDITTNSNLS

-897 IRNNEGKSLD
+897 IRNHEGKSLD
-907 VITNVYMKG
+907 VLTNAYMKG
-916 KRGALTPIEFVELT
+916 KRGALTPMEFVELT

-944 PEKAAL
+944 PENAAL

-959 QTEIHVRK
+959 QPEIHVRK
-967 RDLRENSAYIAKVVE
+967 RDLRENSAYIAKVAE

-996 HVQNAVTLR
+996 HVQNAATLR

-1010 VVRRSPFVLE
+1010 VVRRSPFILE

-1025 PVQAHEIVDAMKG
+1025 PAQAHEIVDAMKG
-1038 DAYDPTT
+1038 DAYDPAT

-1069 DIREDISRSDDR
+1069 DIREDIARSDDR

-1102 RSTVK
+1102 RSTVR
-1107 RRSSGSSR
+1107 RRSFDSSR
-1115 VIDLTT
+1115 VIDLTA
-1121 MYRRDWN
+1121 MYRRNWN
-1128 NPKAMTTP
+1128 DPKAMHAP
-1136 WSGKLLAKQFDRVT
+1136 WSGELLAKQFDRVT

-1191 NFLVPSDINETP
+1191 NFLIPSDINETP
-1203 HSSTKAS
+1203 HSSTKVS
-1210 RRGQSSKEEFLADYG
+1210 RGSKSSKEEFLADYG

-1254 SKMTASEFM
+1254 SKMTATEFM

-1270 VLSGKVYMT
+1270 VLNGKVYMT
-1279 TDFTRDYGHGTAS
+1279 TDFTRDYGHGVAS

-1307 AEKDEGGNVTIKS
+1307 AEKDEDGNVTIKS
-1320 IADAHY
+1320 VADAHY

-1346 RLSFDRAIKGLHS
+1346 RLSFDRAIKGMHS

-1370 GSTSIP
+1370 GSTSMP

-1412 LQGTLIGPA
+1412 LQGTLVGPA

-1432 CERVAPGILGQE
+1432 CERVAPGIIGQE

-1461 ASFHKDGFMAE
+1461 TSFHKDGFMAE

-1488 FNDLEGITDQC
+1488 FHDLDGVTDQN

-1513 DAMVDKDKALEF
+1513 DAMVDKDKALEYD
-1525 NELRKSNLFDIRMD
+1525 ELRKSNLFDIRMD
-1539 YVLSKVGK
+1539 YVLSKVEK

-1567 LGYVAPSQ
+1567 LGYIAPSQ
-1575 MDGLTDVDAAFRST
+1575 LDGLTDVDAAFRST
-1589 SKLYKDTDSEIMRTY
+1589 SGLYKDTDSEIMRTY
-1604 GYWIASITESNAAL
+1604 GYWIASITESSAAA
-1618 RIPGSQIRR
+1618 RIPGRQIRR

-1654 HDIIQMEIAYRSWN
+1654 RDILQMEIAYRSWN

>member
-1 MSSSNGQGDRRSAF
+1 MSSSNGQGDRRSVF
-15 YGGMHYIISRF
+15 YDDMHDIVSRF
-26 IHGDIFG
+26 IPGDIFG
-33 GRYRPSD
+33 GRYRPSED
-40 SIMDDVLALSQ
+40 IMDDVIALSQ
-51 EANTNETENHRI
+51 EANTNETEGHRI
-63 AQLLF
+63 AQTF
-68 SMGSGYPLWYAGNSP
+68 FTMGSGAPLWYVGDSP
-83 KRLLDDFDPER
+83 KRLLDDFDPNR
-94 DNNCVGLLPDG
+94 DTDCASLLPEG
-105 KTPADGMVKRLGYAH
+105 KTPADGMVKRLGYAP
-120 RVYARTKRNNYVS
+120 RVYARGAKGKFAS

-147 VDEYRENHTQDD
+147 VDEYRENHAQDD

-174 NWKDSVKIALDDL
+174 NWEDSVKIALDDL

-201 KKAFEF
+201 KNAFNF
-207 FAQDFDWDFLPVVE
+207 FAQNFDMDFLPVVE

-228 AHFTLYTGYM
+228 SHFTLYTAYM
-238 PMTAHQEMTRII
+238 RMSVHQEMTRII
-250 SETFFKGMYDEALT
+250 SETFFKGMYDKALT
-264 EENRV
+264 ESNQA
-269 LALTRVGSMSKS
+269 LALTRVGSMSKH
-281 DGMNGKF
+281 DGLNGKF

-294 WSFGEQSRIA
+294 WSFDEHYRIA
-304 TVLLFVRAGLK
+304 TFLLLTRAGFELPK
-315 ALNVSEQKLSAI
+315 ASEKKISAI
-327 RSLAMENGVQVKRGR
+327 RSLAMENGVEVKRDR
-342 EFQYKIICAKERH
+342 EHQYKVGRPKERLC
-355 RDMVTDVL
+355 DMVTTTL
-363 DACMFGA
+363 DAYIFNV
-370 YAVTK
+370 YAVTRGTK
-375 STSELYSTIK
+375 RLWLTMKE
-385 DLGDNLFSA
+385 LGDNLFRPTR
-394 LEFGLK
+394 FGMEYTAK
-400 YIDGLNPSWI
+400 LNPSWI
-410 LGHETFGS
+410 YGHKTTSVFAKSGKTYS
-418 SSFFSKAYDALMLGD
+418 SIMLGD
-433 KHGWDLGLAESVDR
+433 YRFWNLDLTKVVTRKPAQLGSGPISA
-447 EPLRLRRSPFP
+447 

-466 ENEPTTRRRRRPRH
+466 ENEP
-480 TEPEVQDTD
+480 
-489 SDDLD
+489 
-494 DDDNDNNN
+494 
-502 EDERP
+502 RP
-507 TRRRRSVRRRRSES
+507 TRRRKSGPKDNTSKEN
-521 DESPTRDIDDDD
+521 P
-533 LDEGEDESRR
+533 
-543 RRRRRSVVEDDASS
+543 
-557 ETHAKGSG
+557 AKGI
-565 NDGDNEHPAHRRRA
+565 
-579 AEGADDAADNN
+579 
-590 GNPASEE
+590 
-597 TPTKGTDRVD
+597 DRVD
-607 GAVKKFKLPADYDE
+607 DNKEQHANTPEVGSNSSDNLEKYYTKYGMSDAEYKALVDKIYNEIVEKEKQAERDKNNVDPGSTDAEPEAAKPSMAKGLKPDAVKDE
-621 SLVYYDL
+621 QNDPVY
-628 NKLNKYLDQAKA
+628 
-640 NLLIRAQ
+640 
-647 HYGDIGNDGQDP
+647 
-659 LLENPLKRLSRRFDA
+659 ENPLKKLRRQFDA
-674 EKAVEEA
+674 EKAAEEA
-681 MKADPYYQ
+681 RKADPHYQ
-689 ELEAK
+689 KLEAE
-694 RRALQEVIDRKDR
+694 RRAAQEQRDRQKQEYQR
-707 KWERKLSI
+707 ELKRIISI
-715 WDQEE
+715 NDQEE

-815 TISNMGCEIYSR
+815 TISNMGYEIYSR

-897 IRNNEGKSLD
+897 IRNNENKSLD
-907 VITNVYMKG
+907 VITNAYMKG
-916 KRGALTPIEFVELT
+916 KRGALSPMQFVDLT
-930 GAVLNF
+930 GAILNF
-936 DTENLHKL
+936 NTENLYKL

-950 KAARMALVE
+950 KAAQMALIE
-959 QTEIHVRK
+959 QPEIHVRK

-982 NAEKGFR
+982 NADKGFR

-996 HVQNAVTLR
+996 HVQNAATLR

-1010 VVRRSPFVLE
+1010 VVRRSPFILE

-1025 PVQAHEIVDAMKG
+1025 PAQAHEIVDAMKG
-1038 DAYDPTT
+1038 DAYDPAT

-1069 DIREDISRSDDR
+1069 DIHEDIYRSDDR

-1115 VIDLTT
+1115 VIDLTA

-1128 NPKAMTTP
+1128 DPKAMTTP

-1210 RRGQSSKEEFLADYG
+1210 RMGQSSKEEFLADYG

-1279 TDFTRDYGHGTAS
+1279 TDFTRDYGHGEAS

-1307 AEKDEGGNVTIKS
+1307 AEKDEDGSVTIKS

-1332 TAATLL
+1332 TAAALL

-1359 LDKILSTREYD
+1359 LDKILATRDYD
-1370 GSTSIP
+1370 GSTSMP

-1421 KTKQERAVQEL
+1421 KTKQERAVQDL
-1432 CERVAPGILGQE
+1432 CERVAPGIIGQE

-1461 ASFHKDGFMAE
+1461 TSFHKDGFMAE

-1488 FNDLEGITDQC
+1488 FNDLEGITDQN

-1513 DAMVDKDKALEF
+1513 DAMVDKKKALEF
-1525 NELRKSNLFDIRMD
+1525 EELRKSNLFDIRMD
-1539 YVLSKVGK
+1539 YVLSKVEK
-1547 LTTDQFQNGAAAVRA
+1547 LTTDQYQNGAAAVRA

-1567 LGYVAPSQ
+1567 LGYVAPSKL
-1575 MDGLTDVDAAFRST
+1575 DGLTDVDAAFRST
-1589 SKLYKDTDSEIMRTY
+1589 SSLYEGDDSEVMRTY
-1604 GYWIASITESNAAL
+1604 GYWIQAIIESSAAL

-1639 GGMTEEL
+1639 GGMAEEL

-1654 HDIIQMEIAYRSWN
+1654 SSILVMERAYRLWN
-1668 THAADLAAAAR
+1668 AHAADLAAAAR

-1684 YRALVNAVSRGVHES
+1684 YRALVNAVSRGVNES
-1699 FEDSVDLAS
+1699 FGGSVDLAA

>member
-1 MSSSNGQGDRRSAF
+1 MSSSNGQRDRRSVF
-15 YGGMHYIISRF
+15 YDDMYDIVSRF
-26 IHGDIFG
+26 IPGDIFG

-40 SIMDDVLALSQ
+40 NIMDDVIALSQ
-51 EANTNETENHRI
+51 EANTNETEGHRI
-63 AQLLF
+63 AQTF
-68 SMGSGYPLWYAGNSP
+68 FTMGSGYPLWYVGDSP
-83 KRLLDDFDPER
+83 KRLLDDFDSER
-94 DNNCVGLLPDG
+94 DASAASLLPEG
-105 KTPADGMVKRLGYAH
+105 KTPADGMVKRLGYAP
-120 RVYARTKRNNYVS
+120 RVYARTKGNSYAS

-174 NWKDSVKIALDDL
+174 NWEDSVKIALDDL
-187 IESGQIENTPYWAL
+187 IESGQIKNTPYWAL
-201 KKAFEF
+201 KNAFNF
-207 FAQDFDWDFLPVVE
+207 FAQNFDMDFLPVVE

-228 AHFTLYTGYM
+228 SHFTLYTAYM
-238 PMTAHQEMTRII
+238 RMPVHQEMTRII
-250 SETFFKGMYDEALT
+250 SETFFKGMYDKALT
-264 EENRV
+264 ENNQA
-269 LALTRVGSMSKS
+269 LALTRVGSMSKH
-281 DGMNGKF
+281 DGLNGKF

-294 WSFGEQSRIA
+294 WSFDEHYKIA
-304 TVLLFVRAGLK
+304 TLLLFTRAGFEFPK
-315 ALNVSEQKLSAI
+315 ASEKKLSAI
-327 RSLAMENGVQVKRGR
+327 RSLAMENGVEVKRDR
-342 EFQYKIICAKERH
+342 EHQYKAGRPKERLC
-355 RDMVTDVL
+355 DMVTTAL
-363 DACMFGA
+363 DAYIFNV
-370 YAVTK
+370 YAVTRGTK
-375 STSELYSTIK
+375 RLWLTMKE
-385 DLGDNLFSA
+385 LGDNLFRPTR
-394 LEFGLK
+394 FGMEYTAK
-400 YIDGLNPSWI
+400 FNPSWI
-410 LGHETFGS
+410 YGHKTTNVFAKSGKTHES
-418 SSFFSKAYDALMLGD
+418 IMLGE
-433 KHGWDLGLAESVDR
+433 WRFWNLDLIKVVVRKPAKLDSGSLSA
-447 EPLRLRRSPFP
+447 

-466 ENEPTTRRRRRPRH
+466 ENEPRTTRRRSKGEPKDNTSKETPAKSADCADSDEKRPTH
-480 TEPEVQDTD
+480 TPTADDSGDHSVKPHTKLGMSDAEYKALVDKIYNKIVAKEKQADQDKSHVDPGPTDAEPEAAKPSTAKELNPGPVRGEHNEQ
-489 SDDLD
+489 
-494 DDDNDNNN
+494 ND
-502 EDERP
+502 P
-507 TRRRRSVRRRRSES
+507 
-521 DESPTRDIDDDD
+521 
-533 LDEGEDESRR
+533 
-543 RRRRRSVVEDDASS
+543 
-557 ETHAKGSG
+557 
-565 NDGDNEHPAHRRRA
+565 
-579 AEGADDAADNN
+579 
-590 GNPASEE
+590 
-597 TPTKGTDRVD
+597 
-607 GAVKKFKLPADYDE
+607 
-621 SLVYYDL
+621 VY
-628 NKLNKYLDQAKA
+628 
-640 NLLIRAQ
+640 
-647 HYGDIGNDGQDP
+647 
-659 LLENPLKRLSRRFDA
+659 ENPLKKLRRQIDA
-674 EKAVEEA
+674 EKAAEEA
-681 MKADPYYQ
+681 RKADPHYQ
-689 ELEAK
+689 KLEAE
-694 RRALQEVIDRKDR
+694 RRAIQEQRDREKR
-707 KWERKLSI
+707 EYERERERLSSI
-715 WDQEE
+715 REQEE

-783 DKGGVTFDDNPHV
+783 NKGGVTFDDNPHV

-879 IVSDQFAN
+879 IISDQFAN

-897 IRNNEGKSLD
+897 IRNHEGKSLD

-916 KRGALTPIEFVELT
+916 KRGALTPMEFVDLT
-930 GAVLNF
+930 GAILNF
-936 DTENLHKL
+936 DTESLYKL
-944 PEKAAL
+944 PEKAAM
-950 KAARMALVE
+950 KAAQMALVE
-959 QTEIHVRK
+959 QPEIHVRK
-967 RDLRENSAYIAKVVE
+967 RDLRENSAYIAKVAE

-996 HVQNAVTLR
+996 HVHNAATLR

-1025 PVQAHEIVDAMKG
+1025 PAQAHEIVDAMKG
-1038 DAYDPTT
+1038 DAYDPAT

-1069 DIREDISRSDDR
+1069 DIREDISSSDDR

-1115 VIDLTT
+1115 VIDLTA

-1128 NPKAMTTP
+1128 DPKAMTTP

-1159 DVIEQDKEK
+1159 DVIEQDKEN

-1254 SKMTASEFM
+1254 SKMTATEFM

-1270 VLSGKVYMT
+1270 VLNGKVYMT
-1279 TDFTRDYGHGTAS
+1279 TDFTRDYGHGAAS

-1298 PCPTSTFLK
+1298 PCPTSSFLK
-1307 AEKDEGGNVTIKS
+1307 AEKDEDGNVTIKS
-1320 IADAHY
+1320 VADAHY
-1326 YSVKTF
+1326 FSSKTF
-1332 TAATLL
+1332 TAASLL

-1359 LDKILSTREYD
+1359 LDKILSARDYD
-1370 GSTSIP
+1370 GSTSMP

-1432 CERVAPGILGQE
+1432 CERVAPGIIGQE

-1461 ASFHKDGFMAE
+1461 TSFHKDGFMAE

-1488 FNDLEGITDQC
+1488 FNDLEGITDQR

-1525 NELRKSNLFDIRMD
+1525 DELRKSNLFDIRMD
-1539 YVLSKVGK
+1539 YVLSKVEK
-1547 LTTDQFQNGAAAVRA
+1547 LTTDQYQNGAAAVRA

-1575 MDGLTDVDAAFRST
+1575 MNGLTDVDVAFRST
-1589 SKLYKDTDSEIMRTY
+1589 SKLYKGSDSEIMRTY
-1604 GYWIASITESNAAL
+1604 GYWIQAVIESNAAL
-1618 RIPGSQIRR
+1618 RIPSSQIRR
-1627 EFSRIVRFISGR
+1627 EFSRIIRFISGR

-1654 HDIIQMEIAYRSWN
+1654 SNILAMEIAYRSWN
-1668 THAADLAAAAR
+1668 AYAADLAAAAR

-1699 FEDSVDLAS
+1699 FEGSVDLAS

>member
-1 MSSSNGQGDRRSAF
+1 MTSLVCRSQRRQRGPRLPWYNAI
-15 YGGMHYIISRF
+15 YDLIGIIDPF
-26 IHGDIFG
+26 IPNEDSLGLL
-33 GRYRPSD
+33 YWPSD
-40 SIMDDVLALSQ
+40 DITNDIAALCSEARDDWDNTRSR
-51 EANTNETENHRI
+51 AN
-63 AQLLF
+63 QLLF
-68 SMGSGYPLWYAGNSP
+68 SMGSGLPLWYHGDSP
-83 KRLLDDFDPER
+83 KRLLTDFDPER
-94 DNNCVGLLPDG
+94 DAEAPVGSG
-105 KTPADGMVKRLGYAH
+105 RTPADGMITDLGYAH
-120 RVYARTKRNNYVS
+120 RIYARTDRNTYVS
-133 ATIDVDIDVPLFCP
+133 ATIDVDIDVPMFCP
-147 VDEYRENHTQDD
+147 VDEYRGGQDQDD
-159 LSWFISQSVIGEADD
+159 LSWFISQSVIGQVGD
-174 NWKDSVKIALDDL
+174 NLAESVEVALGDL
-187 IESGQIENTPYWAL
+187 VESGKIKNTPYWAL
-201 KKAFEF
+201 KEAFNF
-207 FAQDFDWDFLPVVE
+207 FAKEFDNSLIPVVE

-238 PMTAHQEMTRII
+238 PMKVHQEMTRII
-250 SETFFKGMYDEALT
+250 SKTFFDGMYDKALT
-264 EENRV
+264 EDNRA
-269 LALTRVGSMSKS
+269 LALTRPGSMSKN
-281 DGMNGKF
+281 DRLNGKR
-288 LYRRFL
+288 LCRRFL
-294 WSFGEQSRIA
+294 WSYASPLRLAAFLHLIRMGVIVPEASDQEIS
-304 TVLLFVRAGLK
+304 
-315 ALNVSEQKLSAI
+315 KL
-327 RSLAMENGVQVKRGR
+327 RSLAMEKGVPVKRGSDC
-342 EFQYKIICAKERH
+342 QYRVIKPAPGQF
-355 RDMVTDVL
+355 RDMVTTPF
-363 DACMFGA
+363 DAGIINA
-370 YAVTK
+370 YVSQQSLPRLFDEMDDEEPLFDAVK
-375 STSELYSTIK
+375 FAMEY
-385 DLGDNLFSA
+385 A
-394 LEFGLK
+394 ARLE
-400 YIDGLNPSWI
+400 PSWI
-410 LGHETFGS
+410 TRGEALARPFKGSDKVYANLMAGHENGWNINLIPGFEN
-418 SSFFSKAYDALMLGD
+418 YD
-433 KHGWDLGLAESVDR
+433 E
-447 EPLRLRRSPFP
+447 
-458 GHLIDYNE
+458 
-466 ENEPTTRRRRRPRH
+466 
-480 TEPEVQDTD
+480 
-489 SDDLD
+489 DD
-494 DDDNDNNN
+494 
-502 EDERP
+502 E
-507 TRRRRSVRRRRSES
+507 
-521 DESPTRDIDDDD
+521 
-533 LDEGEDESRR
+533 RR
-543 RRRRRSVVEDDASS
+543 RRRRRSAPKHTDSEIEVIDIDDLDDDDDDDTPSRRRHRSARRRKSS
-557 ETHAKGSG
+557 PKGDTSKETPAKSIDLDDDEEKPTHALESDNG
-565 NDGDNEHPAHRRRA
+565 NDHPDKPFA
-579 AEGADDAADNN
+579 ALRLTDAELEALKVRMAREL
-590 GNPASEE
+590 NP
-597 TPTKGTDRVD
+597 D
-607 GAVKKFKLPADYDE
+607 AVKDDQDE
-621 SLVYYDL
+621 QNDPVY
-628 NKLNKYLDQAKA
+628 
-640 NLLIRAQ
+640 
-647 HYGDIGNDGQDP
+647 
-659 LLENPLKRLSRRFDA
+659 ENPLKKLRRQFEA
-674 EKAVEEA
+674 EKAAEEA
-681 MKADPYYQ
+681 RKADPRYQ
-689 ELEAK
+689 KLEAERRAAQEQRDRQKQEYK
-694 RRALQEVIDRKDR
+694 RRLARII
-707 KWERKLSI
+707 SI
-715 WDQEE
+715 NDQEE

-774 MTFVYTLSS
+774 MTFVYTISS

-802 NKQWSAAVESVAS
+802 NKQWSAAVESVAG
-815 TISNMGCEIYSR
+815 TISNMGYEIYSR

-847 VHELAMDITTNANLS
+847 VHELAMDITTNSNLS

-897 IRNNEGKSLD
+897 IRNNENKSLD

-916 KRGALTPIEFVELT
+916 KRGALTPMEFVELT

-950 KAARMALVE
+950 KAAQMALVE
-959 QTEIHVRK
+959 QPEIHVRK
-967 RDLRENSAYIAKVVE
+967 RDLRKNSAYIAKVVE
-982 NAEKGFR
+982 NADKGFR

-996 HVQNAVTLR
+996 HVQNSATLR

-1010 VVRRSPFVLE
+1010 VVRRSPFILE

-1038 DAYDPTT
+1038 DAYDPAT

-1056 DMLGSDNQYDTIW
+1056 DMLGSDNQYDNIW
-1069 DIREDISRSDDR
+1069 DIREDISRSDDS

-1102 RSTVK
+1102 RSTVR
-1107 RRSSGSSR
+1107 RRSFDSSR
-1115 VIDLTT
+1115 VIDLTA

-1128 NPKAMTTP
+1128 SPKAMTTP
-1136 WSGKLLAKQFDRVT
+1136 WPGELLAKQFDRVT

-1168 ADLAFSKKRTQER
+1168 ADLAFSKKRTQEC

-1254 SKMTASEFM
+1254 SKMTAAEFM

-1270 VLSGKVYMT
+1270 VINGKVYMT
-1279 TDFTRDYGHGTAS
+1279 TDFTRDYGHGAAS

-1346 RLSFDRAIKGLHS
+1346 RLSFDRAIKGMHS

-1370 GSTSIP
+1370 GSTSMP

-1421 KTKQERAVQEL
+1421 KTKQERSVQEL

-1461 ASFHKDGFMAE
+1461 TSFHKDGFMAE

-1488 FNDLEGITDQC
+1488 FHDLEGVTDQR

-1513 DAMVDKDKALEF
+1513 DAMVDKDKTLEYD
-1525 NELRKSNLFDIRMD
+1525 ELRKSNLFDIRMD
-1539 YVLSKVGK
+1539 YVLSKVEK

-1589 SKLYKDTDSEIMRTY
+1589 SRLYQDTDSEVMRTY
-1604 GYWIASITESNAAL
+1604 GYWIHSIIESSAAM
-1618 RIPGSQIRR
+1618 RIPSSQIRR

-1639 GGMTEEL
+1639 SGMTEEL
-1646 LSRVSDFT
+1646 ISRVSDFT
-1654 HDIIQMEIAYRSWN
+1654 SSILEMERAYRSWN
-1668 THAADLAAAAR
+1668 TYAADLAAAAR

-1699 FEDSVDLAS
+1699 FEGSVDLAS

>member
-1 MSSSNGQGDRRSAF
+1 MSSSNGQGDRRSIF
-15 YGGMHYIISRF
+15 YDDMHDIVSRF
-26 IHGDIFG
+26 IPGDIFG

-40 SIMDDVLALSQ
+40 NIMDDVLALSQ
-51 EANTNETENHRI
+51 EANTNETEGHRI
-63 AQLLF
+63 AQTF
-68 SMGSGYPLWYAGNSP
+68 FTMGSGAPLWYVGDSP
-83 KRLLDDFDPER
+83 KRLLDDFDPNR
-94 DNNCVGLLPDG
+94 DSGCTSLLPEG
-105 KTPADGMVKRLGYAH
+105 KTPADGMVKRLGYAP
-120 RVYARTKRNNYVS
+120 RVYARTKGNSYAS

-159 LSWFISQSVIGEADD
+159 MSWFISQSVIGEAGD
-174 NWKDSVKIALDDL
+174 NWEDSVKIALDDL

-201 KKAFEF
+201 KNAFNF
-207 FAQDFDWDFLPVVE
+207 FAQNFDMDFLPVVE

-228 AHFTLYTGYM
+228 SHFTLYTAYM
-238 PMTAHQEMTRII
+238 RMSVHQEMTRII
-250 SETFFKGMYDEALT
+250 SETFFKGMYDKALT
-264 EENRV
+264 ESNHA
-269 LALTRVGSMSKS
+269 LALTRVGSMSKH
-281 DGMNGKF
+281 DGLNGKF

-294 WSFGEQSRIA
+294 WSFDEHYKVA
-304 TVLLFVRAGLK
+304 TLLLLTRAGFEFPK
-315 ALNVSEQKLSAI
+315 ASEKKLSAI
-327 RSLAMENGVQVKRGR
+327 RSLAMENGVEVKRDR
-342 EFQYKIICAKERH
+342 EHQYKAGRPKERLC
-355 RDMVTDVL
+355 DMVTTAL
-363 DACMFGA
+363 DAYIFNV
-370 YAVTK
+370 YAVTRGTK
-375 STSELYSTIK
+375 RLWLTMKE
-385 DLGDNLFSA
+385 LGDNLFRPTR
-394 LEFGLK
+394 FGMEYTAK
-400 YIDGLNPSWI
+400 LNPSWI
-410 LGHETFGS
+410 YGHKTTNVFAKSGKTHES
-418 SSFFSKAYDALMLGD
+418 IMLGE
-433 KHGWDLGLAESVDR
+433 WRFWNLDLINVVVRKPAKLDNG
-447 EPLRLRRSPFP
+447 PLSA

-466 ENEPTTRRRRRPRH
+466 ENEPTTRRRVPRRRSAPRY
-480 TEPEVQDTD
+480 TESEMDID
-489 SDDLD
+489 IDDLD
-494 DDDNDNNN
+494 DDDD
-502 EDERP
+502 RP
-507 TRRRRSVRRRRSES
+507 TRRRKS
-521 DESPTRDIDDDD
+521 SP
-533 LDEGEDESRR
+533 EDE
-543 RRRRRSVVEDDASS
+543 ASK
-557 ETHAKGSG
+557 ETPAKSA
-565 NDGDNEHPAHRRRA
+565 DCADDNEKQPTH
-579 AEGADDAADNN
+579 
-590 GNPASEE
+590 
-597 TPTKGTDRVD
+597 TPTDNSSDHSGKRHINFKMSDAEFDELYNKIVAEEKQAERDKNNVDLVPTDAEPEAEKPSMAGELNP
-607 GAVKKFKLPADYDE
+607 GAVKDDQDE
-621 SLVYYDL
+621 QNDPVY
-628 NKLNKYLDQAKA
+628 
-640 NLLIRAQ
+640 
-647 HYGDIGNDGQDP
+647 
-659 LLENPLKRLSRRFDA
+659 ENPLKKLRRQFEA
-674 EKAVEEA
+674 EKAAEEA
-681 MKADPYYQ
+681 RKADPRYQ
-689 ELEAK
+689 KLEAERRAIQEQRDRQKQEYK
-694 RRALQEVIDRKDR
+694 RRLARII
-707 KWERKLSI
+707 SI
-715 WDQEE
+715 NDQEE

-815 TISNMGCEIYSR
+815 TISNMGYEIYSR

-847 VHELAMDITTNANLS
+847 VHELAMDITTNSNLS

-897 IRNNEGKSLD
+897 IRNHEGKSLD
-907 VITNVYMKG
+907 VLTNAYMKG
-916 KRGALTPIEFVELT
+916 KRGALTPMEFVELT
-930 GAVLNF
+930 GAILNF
-936 DTENLHKL
+936 NTENLYKL

-950 KAARMALVE
+950 KAAQMALVE
-959 QTEIHVRK
+959 QPEIHVRK
-967 RDLRENSAYIAKVVE
+967 RDLRENSAYIAKVAE

-996 HVQNAVTLR
+996 HVQNTATLR

-1038 DAYDPTT
+1038 DAYDPAT

-1069 DIREDISRSDDR
+1069 DIHEDIYRSDDR

-1107 RRSSGSSR
+1107 RRSFGSSR
-1115 VIDLTT
+1115 VIDLTA

-1128 NPKAMTTP
+1128 DPKAITTP

-1168 ADLAFSKKRTQER
+1168 ADLAFSKKQTQER

-1236 AASQIFEPK
+1236 TASQIFEPK

-1254 SKMTASEFM
+1254 SKITASEFM

-1270 VLSGKVYMT
+1270 VISGKVYMT
-1279 TDFTRDYGHGTAS
+1279 TDFTRDYGHGEAS

-1307 AEKDEGGNVTIKS
+1307 AEKDEDGNVTIKS

-1370 GSTSIP
+1370 GSTSMP

-1421 KTKQERAVQEL
+1421 KTKQERAVQDL

-1444 RASQQ
+1444 RASKQ

-1461 ASFHKDGFMAE
+1461 TSFHKDGFMAE

-1539 YVLSKVGK
+1539 YVLSKVEK

-1668 THAADLAAAAR
+1668 AHAADLAAAAR

-1684 YRALVNAVSRGVHES
+1684 YRALFNAVSRGVHES

>member
-1 MSSSNGQGDRRSAF
+1 MSLSNGQGDRRSVF
-15 YGGMHYIISRF
+15 YDDMHDIVSRF
-26 IHGDIFG
+26 IPGDIFG

-40 SIMDDVLALSQ
+40 NIMDDVLALSQ
-51 EANTNETENHRI
+51 EANTNETEGHRI
-63 AQLLF
+63 AQTF
-68 SMGSGYPLWYAGNSP
+68 FTMGSGAPLWYVGDSP
-83 KRLLDDFDPER
+83 KRLLDDFDPNR
-94 DNNCVGLLPDG
+94 DTGCTSLLPEG
-105 KTPADGMVKRLGYAH
+105 KTPADGMVKRLGYAP
-120 RVYARTKRNNYVS
+120 RVYARTKGNSYAS

-174 NWKDSVKIALDDL
+174 NWEDSVKIALDDL
-187 IESGQIENTPYWAL
+187 IESGQIKNTPYWAL
-201 KKAFEF
+201 KNAFNF
-207 FAQDFDWDFLPVVE
+207 FAQSFDMDFLPVVE

-228 AHFTLYTGYM
+228 SHFTLYTAYM
-238 PMTAHQEMTRII
+238 RMPVHQEMTRII
-250 SETFFKGMYDEALT
+250 SETFFKEMYDKALT
-264 EENRV
+264 ESNHA
-269 LALTRVGSMSKS
+269 LALTRVGSMSKH
-281 DGMNGKF
+281 DGLNGKF

-294 WSFGEQSRIA
+294 WSFDEHYKVA
-304 TVLLFVRAGLK
+304 TLLLLTRAGFEFPK
-315 ALNVSEQKLSAI
+315 ASEKKLSAI
-327 RSLAMENGVQVKRGR
+327 RSLAMENGVEVKRDR
-342 EFQYKIICAKERH
+342 EHQYKAGRPKERLC
-355 RDMVTDVL
+355 DMVTTAL
-363 DACMFGA
+363 DAYIFNV
-370 YAVTK
+370 YAVTRGTK
-375 STSELYSTIK
+375 RLWLTMKE
-385 DLGDNLFSA
+385 LGDNLFRPTR
-394 LEFGLK
+394 FGMEYTAK
-400 YIDGLNPSWI
+400 LNPSWI
-410 LGHETFGS
+410 YGHKTTNVFAKSGKTHES
-418 SSFFSKAYDALMLGD
+418 IMLGE
-433 KHGWDLGLAESVDR
+433 WRFWNLDLINVVVRKPAKLDSG
-447 EPLRLRRSPFP
+447 PLSA

-466 ENEPTTRRRRRPRH
+466 ENEPRPTRRCSSATNH
-480 TEPEVQDTD
+480 TESEVVDGD
-489 SDDLD
+489 IDGLYN
-494 DDDNDNNN
+494 ND

-507 TRRRRSVRRRRSES
+507 RRRRSKGEPKDNTSKENPVKSADRA
-521 DESPTRDIDDDD
+521 DDDEEQPIHTPTD
-533 LDEGEDESRR
+533 NSSDHSGKRHVRFEMS
-543 RRRRRSVVEDDASS
+543 DAEFEALYNKIIAEEKQAERNKNNVDQGSTDAEPEAAKPS
-557 ETHAKGSG
+557 MAKGL
-565 NDGDNEHPAHRRRA
+565 NP
-579 AEGADDAADNN
+579 DAA
-590 GNPASEE
+590 
-597 TPTKGTDRVD
+597 KGEQ
-607 GAVKKFKLPADYDE
+607 DE
-621 SLVYYDL
+621 QNDPVY
-628 NKLNKYLDQAKA
+628 
-640 NLLIRAQ
+640 
-647 HYGDIGNDGQDP
+647 
-659 LLENPLKRLSRRFDA
+659 ENPLKKLRRQFDA
-674 EKAVEEA
+674 ENAAEEA
-681 MKADPYYQ
+681 RKADPHYQ
-689 ELEAK
+689 KLEAE
-694 RRALQEVIDRKDR
+694 RRAAQEQRDREKQEYQR
-707 KWERKLSI
+707 ELKRITSI
-715 WDQEE
+715 NDQEE

-815 TISNMGCEIYSR
+815 TISNMGYEIYSR

-842 GMGQA
+842 GMGQV

-862 REWMT
+862 SEWMT

-897 IRNNEGKSLD
+897 IRNNENKSLD
-907 VITNVYMKG
+907 VLTNVYMKG
-916 KRGALTPIEFVELT
+916 KRGALTPMEFVELT

-936 DTENLHKL
+936 NTENLYKL

-950 KAARMALVE
+950 KAAQAALVE
-959 QTEIHVRK
+959 QPEIHVRK

-996 HVQNAVTLR
+996 HVQNAATLR

-1025 PVQAHEIVDAMKG
+1025 PAQAHEIVDAMKG
-1038 DAYDPTT
+1038 DAYDPAT

-1107 RRSSGSSR
+1107 RRSFGSSR
-1115 VIDLTT
+1115 VIDLTA

-1128 NPKAMTTP
+1128 SPKAMTTP

-1168 ADLAFSKKRTQER
+1168 ADLAFSKKQTQEH

-1191 NFLVPSDINETP
+1191 NFLAPSDINETP
-1203 HSSTKAS
+1203 HSSTKVS
-1210 RRGQSSKEEFLADYG
+1210 RRSKSSKEEFLADYG

-1254 SKMTASEFM
+1254 SKMTATEFM

-1270 VLSGKVYMT
+1270 VLNGKVYMT
-1279 TDFTRDYGHGTAS
+1279 TDFTRDYGHGAAS

-1298 PCPTSTFLK
+1298 PCPTSSFLR
-1307 AEKDEGGNVTIKS
+1307 AEKDEDGNVTIKS

-1370 GSTSIP
+1370 GSTSMP

-1461 ASFHKDGFMAE
+1461 TSFHKDGFMAE

-1482 EEIIKG
+1482 EEVIKG
-1488 FNDLEGITDQC
+1488 FHDLEGVTDQN

-1513 DAMVDKDKALEF
+1513 DAMVDKDKALEYD
-1525 NELRKSNLFDIRMD
+1525 ELRKSNLFDIRMD
-1539 YVLSKVGK
+1539 YVLSKVEQ
-1547 LTTDQFQNGAAAVRA
+1547 LTTDQYQNSAASIRA

-1567 LGYVAPSQ
+1567 LGYVAPSKL
-1575 MDGLTDVDAAFRST
+1575 DGLTDVDAAFRST
-1589 SKLYKDTDSEIMRTY
+1589 SNLYKGIDSEIIRTY
-1604 GYWIASITESNAAL
+1604 GYWMSAINESSAAL

-1639 GGMTEEL
+1639 GGMAEEL

-1654 HDIIQMEIAYRSWN
+1654 SNILAMEIAYRSWN
-1668 THAADLAAAAR
+1668 TYAADLAAAAR

-1699 FEDSVDLAS
+1699 FEGSVDLAA

-1718 VS
+1718 IS

>member
-15 YGGMHYIISRF
+15 YCGINDIISHF
-26 IHGDIFG
+26 VPGKIFG

-40 SIMDDVLALSQ
+40 NIMDDVIALSQ
-51 EANTNETENHRI
+51 EASTNETEDHRI

-83 KRLLDDFDPER
+83 KRLLDDFDPNR
-94 DNNCVGLLPDG
+94 DTNCVGLIPEG

-120 RVYARTKRNNYVS
+120 RVYARTNRNNYVS

-147 VDEYRENHTQDD
+147 VDEYRENHAQDD
-159 LSWFISQSVIGEADD
+159 LSWFISQSVIGEAGD
-174 NWKDSVKIALDDL
+174 NWEDSVKIALDDL

-201 KKAFEF
+201 KKAFNF
-207 FAQDFDWDFLPVVE
+207 FAQDFDMDFMPVVE
-221 VDPISLK
+221 VDPITLK
-228 AHFTLYTGYM
+228 SHFTLYTGYM
-238 PMTAHQEMTRII
+238 PMAVHQEMTRII
-250 SETFFKGMYDEALT
+250 SETFFKGMYDKALT
-264 EENRV
+264 EGNRA
-269 LALTRVGSMSKS
+269 LALTRVGSMSKH

-294 WSFGEQSRIA
+294 WSFGMQSRVA
-304 TVLLFVRAGLK
+304 TFLLLTRVGFLK
-315 ALNVSEQKLSAI
+315 LEASEQKLSAI

-342 EFQYKIICAKERH
+342 EFQYKVVRAESRPC
-355 RDMVTDVL
+355 DMVNTIL
-363 DACMFGA
+363 DAYMFSV
-370 YAVTK
+370 YTVTK
-375 STSELYSTIK
+375 YTPDLYLTIK
-385 DLGDNLFSA
+385 DLGDDLLRA
-394 LEFGLK
+394 IKFGLE
-400 YIDGLNPSWI
+400 YIEGLNPSWI
-410 LGHETFGS
+410 YGHETIAS
-418 SSFFSKAYDALMLGD
+418 LHSISKAYDAIMLGE
-433 KHGWDLGLAESVDR
+433 KRGWDIDQDDDR
-447 EPLRLRRSPFP
+447 RLTRRPWVQLSSR
-458 GHLIDYNE
+458 HLIDYNE
-466 ENEPTTRRRRRPRH
+466 ENEPSRRRVPRC
-480 TEPEVQDTD
+480 TEI
-489 SDDLD
+489 D
-494 DDDNDNNN
+494 DDDD
-502 EDERP
+502 DIP
-507 TRRRRSVRRRRSES
+507 SRRQRRLARRRRSES
-521 DESPTRDIDDDD
+521 EGNPSEETPSDSIDLDDDD
-533 LDEGEDESRR
+533 DDRPRR
-543 RRRRRSVVEDDASS
+543 RVPRRRRSAVEDDASKGTPEKLTDRADDS
-557 ETHAKGSG
+557 EERPTRTPANDISNDHSGKRHVSFKMSDAEFEALYNKIIAK
-565 NDGDNEHPAHRRRA
+565 EKQ
-579 AEGADDAADNN
+579 ADDAAKDKQNELN
-590 GNPASEE
+590 DP
-597 TPTKGTDRVD
+597 
-607 GAVKKFKLPADYDE
+607 
-621 SLVYYDL
+621 VY
-628 NKLNKYLDQAKA
+628 
-640 NLLIRAQ
+640 
-647 HYGDIGNDGQDP
+647 
-659 LLENPLKRLSRRFDA
+659 ENPLKKLRRQFEA
-674 EKAVEEA
+674 ERAAEEA
-681 MKADPYYQ
+681 RKADPHYQ
-689 ELEAK
+689 KLEAERRAIKEQRDREKQEYRRELE
-694 RRALQEVIDRKDR
+694 RII
-707 KWERKLSI
+707 SI
-715 WDQEE
+715 HDQEE

-755 GQNCRFGGLFGDPA
+755 GQNCRFGGLFGDVA

-802 NKQWSAAVESVAS
+802 NKQWSAAVESVAN
-815 TISNMGCEIYSR
+815 TISNMGHKIYSR

-847 VHELAMDITTNANLS
+847 VHELAMDITTNSRLS
-862 REWMT
+862 SEWMT
-867 HFERGLR
+867 HFENGLR

-879 IVSDQFAN
+879 ILSDQFAN

-897 IRNNEGKSLD
+897 IRNHEGRSLD
-907 VITNVYMKG
+907 VLTNAYMKG
-916 KRGALTPIEFVELT
+916 KRGALTPMQFVDLT
-930 GAVLNF
+930 GAILNF
-936 DTENLHKL
+936 NTENLYKL

-950 KAARMALVE
+950 KAAQMAIVE
-959 QTEIHVRK
+959 QPEIHVRK

-996 HVQNAVTLR
+996 HVQNAATLR

-1038 DAYDPTT
+1038 DAYDPAT

-1069 DIREDISRSDDR
+1069 DIREDIARSDDR

-1102 RSTVK
+1102 RSTVR
-1107 RRSSGSSR
+1107 RRSFDSSR
-1115 VIDLTT
+1115 VIDLTA

-1136 WSGKLLAKQFDRVT
+1136 WPGELLAKQFDRVT
-1150 RDMTVQSHD
+1150 RDMTIQSHD

-1181 EQRKFNGGVP
+1181 EQRKFEGGVP

-1210 RRGQSSKEEFLADYG
+1210 RRNQSSKAEFLADYG
-1225 SVRKAGTDAYS
+1225 SVRKAGTDAFA

-1245 YTFMHRGST
+1245 YTFVHRDST
-1254 SKMTASEFM
+1254 AKLTATEFM
-1263 KYISLSD
+1263 EYIDLSD
-1270 VLSGKVYMT
+1270 VLAGKVYMT
-1279 TDFTRDYGHGTAS
+1279 TDFTRDYGHGEAS

-1298 PCPTSTFLK
+1298 PCPTSSFLR
-1307 AEKDEGGNVTIKS
+1307 AEKDEDGNVTIKS
-1320 IADAHY
+1320 VADAHY
-1326 YSVKTF
+1326 FSNKTF
-1332 TAATLL
+1332 TAASLL

-1359 LDKILSTREYD
+1359 LDKILATREYD
-1370 GSTSIP
+1370 GTTSMP
-1376 LSSRYFAMQSGIN
+1376 LSSRYLAMQSGIN

-1394 RLIQDLA
+1394 RFIQDLA

-1432 CERVAPGILGQE
+1432 CERVAPGIIGQE

-1461 ASFHKDGFMAE
+1461 TSFHKDGFMAE

-1488 FNDLEGITDQC
+1488 FHDLDGVTDQN

-1513 DAMVDKDKALEF
+1513 DAMVDKDKALEYD
-1525 NELRKSNLFDIRMD
+1525 ELRKSNLFDIRMD
-1539 YVLSKVGK
+1539 YVLSKVEQ
-1547 LTTDQFQNGAAAVRA
+1547 LTTDQYQNSAASIRA

-1567 LGYVAPSQ
+1567 LGYVAPSKL
-1575 MDGLTDVDAAFRST
+1575 DGLTDVDAAFRST
-1589 SKLYKDTDSEIMRTY
+1589 SNLYKGIDSEIIRTY
-1604 GYWIASITESNAAL
+1604 GYWMSAINESSAAL

-1654 HDIIQMEIAYRSWN
+1654 SNILAMEIAYRSWN
-1668 THAADLAAAAR
+1668 TYAADLAAAAR

-1699 FEDSVDLAS
+1699 FEGSVDLAA

-1718 VS
+1718 IS

>member
-1 MSSSNGQGDRRSAF
+1 MSLSNGQRDRRSVF
-15 YGGMHYIISRF
+15 YDDMYDIVSRF
-26 IHGDIFG
+26 IPGDIFG
-33 GRYRPSD
+33 GRYCPSD
-40 SIMDDVLALSQ
+40 NIMDDVIALSQ
-51 EANTNETENHRI
+51 EANTNETEGHRI
-63 AQLLF
+63 AQTF
-68 SMGSGYPLWYAGNSP
+68 FTMGSGYPLWYVGDSP
-83 KRLLDDFDPER
+83 KRLLDDFDSER
-94 DNNCVGLLPDG
+94 DAGAASLLPEG
-105 KTPADGMVKRLGYAH
+105 KTPADGMVKRLGYAP
-120 RVYARTKRNNYVS
+120 RVYARTKGNSYAS

-174 NWKDSVKIALDDL
+174 NWEDSVKIALDDL

-201 KKAFEF
+201 KNAFNF
-207 FAQDFDWDFLPVVE
+207 FAQNFDMDFLPVVE

-228 AHFTLYTGYM
+228 SHFTLYTAYM
-238 PMTAHQEMTRII
+238 RMPVHQEMTRII
-250 SETFFKGMYDEALT
+250 SETFFKGMYDKALT
-264 EENRV
+264 ENNQA
-269 LALTRVGSMSKS
+269 LALTRVGSMSKH
-281 DGMNGKF
+281 DGLNGKF

-294 WSFGEQSRIA
+294 WSFSEQSRVA
-304 TVLLFVRAGLK
+304 TLLLFTRAGFEFPK
-315 ALNVSEQKLSAI
+315 ASEKKLSAI
-327 RSLAMENGVQVKRGR
+327 RSLAMENGVEVKRDR
-342 EFQYKIICAKERH
+342 EHQYKAGRPKKRLC
-355 RDMVTDVL
+355 DMVTTAL
-363 DACMFGA
+363 DAYIFNV
-370 YAVTK
+370 YAVTRGTK
-375 STSELYSTIK
+375 RLWLTMKE
-385 DLGDNLFSA
+385 LGDNLFRPTR
-394 LEFGLK
+394 FGIE
-400 YIDGLNPSWI
+400 YTAELNPSWI
-410 LGHETFGS
+410 YGHNTTNVFAKSGKTHES
-418 SSFFSKAYDALMLGD
+418 IMLGE
-433 KHGWDLGLAESVDR
+433 WRFWNLDLIKVVVRKPAKLDSG
-447 EPLRLRRSPFP
+447 PLSA

-466 ENEPTTRRRRRPRH
+466 ENEPHHTRRRKSGPK
-480 TEPEVQDTD
+480 
-489 SDDLD
+489 
-494 DDDNDNNN
+494 DN
-502 EDERP
+502 
-507 TRRRRSVRRRRSES
+507 TS
-521 DESPTRDIDDDD
+521 
-533 LDEGEDESRR
+533 
-543 RRRRRSVVEDDASS
+543 
-557 ETHAKGSG
+557 K
-565 NDGDNEHPAHRRRA
+565 
-579 AEGADDAADNN
+579 
-590 GNPASEE
+590 E
-597 TPTKGTDRVD
+597 TPAKSIDRVD
-607 GAVKKFKLPADYDE
+607 DNKEQHANTPEVGNSSDNSEKHYTKYGMSDAEYKALVDKIYNEIVEKEKQAERDKNNVNPGSTDAEPEAAKPSMAKRLNPAAVKDE
-621 SLVYYDL
+621 QDEQNDPVY
-628 NKLNKYLDQAKA
+628 
-640 NLLIRAQ
+640 
-647 HYGDIGNDGQDP
+647 
-659 LLENPLKRLSRRFDA
+659 ENPLKKLRRQFDA
-674 EKAVEEA
+674 ENAAEEA
-681 MKADPYYQ
+681 RKADPHYQ
-689 ELEAK
+689 KLEAE
-694 RRALQEVIDRKDR
+694 RRAIQEQRDREKQEYQR
-707 KWERKLSI
+707 ELKRIISI
-715 WDQEE
+715 NDQEE

-774 MTFVYTLSS
+774 MTFVYTISS

-847 VHELAMDITTNANLS
+847 VHELAMDITTNSNLS

-867 HFERGLR
+867 HFEHGLR

-897 IRNNEGKSLD
+897 IRNNENKSLD

-916 KRGALTPIEFVELT
+916 KRGALTPMEFVELT
-930 GAVLNF
+930 GAILNF
-936 DTENLHKL
+936 NTENLYKL

-950 KAARMALVE
+950 KAAQAALVE
-959 QTEIHVRK
+959 QPEIHVRK
-967 RDLRENSAYIAKVVE
+967 RDLRENSAYIAKVAE

-996 HVQNAVTLR
+996 HVQNAATLR

-1038 DAYDPTT
+1038 DAYDPAT

-1069 DIREDISRSDDR
+1069 NIREDIARSDDR

-1102 RSTVK
+1102 RSTVR
-1107 RRSSGSSR
+1107 RRSFDSSR
-1115 VIDLTT
+1115 VIDLTA

-1128 NPKAMTTP
+1128 DPKAMTTP

-1150 RDMTVQSHD
+1150 RDMTIQSHD

-1168 ADLAFSKKRTQER
+1168 ADLAFSKKQTQER

-1210 RRGQSSKEEFLADYG
+1210 RRNQSSKEEFLADYG
-1225 SVRKAGTDAYS
+1225 SVRKAGTDAFA

-1245 YTFMHRGST
+1245 YTFVHRDST
-1254 SKMTASEFM
+1254 TKLTATEFM
-1263 KYISLSD
+1263 QYIDLSD

-1279 TDFTRDYGHGTAS
+1279 TDFTRDYGHGEAS

-1307 AEKDEGGNVTIKS
+1307 AEKDEDGNVTIKS

-1421 KTKQERAVQEL
+1421 KTKQERAVQGL
-1432 CERVAPGILGQE
+1432 CERVAPGIIGQE

-1461 ASFHKDGFMAE
+1461 TSFHKDGFMAE

-1482 EEIIKG
+1482 EEIING
-1488 FNDLEGITDQC
+1488 FNDLEGITDQR

-1525 NELRKSNLFDIRMD
+1525 DELRKSNLFDIRMD
-1539 YVLSKVGK
+1539 YVLSKVEK

-1575 MDGLTDVDAAFRST
+1575 IDGLTDVDVAFRST
-1589 SKLYKDTDSEIMRTY
+1589 SKLYKGSDSEIMRTY
-1604 GYWIASITESNAAL
+1604 GYWIQAVIESNAAL
-1618 RIPGSQIRR
+1618 RIPSSQIRR
-1627 EFSRIVRFISGR
+1627 EFSRIIRFISGR

-1646 LSRVSDFT
+1646 LSRVDDFT
-1654 HDIIQMEIAYRSWN
+1654 SDILKMEIASRSWN
-1668 THAADLAAAAR
+1668 TYAADLAAAAR

-1699 FEDSVDLAS
+1699 FEGSVDLAS
-1708 LSRSGPPLVG
+1708 LSRSGPPLMG

>member
-1 MSSSNGQGDRRSAF
+1 MSSSNGQGDRRSAI
-15 YGGMHYIISRF
+15 YRGMLDIISHF
-26 IHGDIFG
+26 IPDDIFG
-33 GRYRPSD
+33 GRYEPSEN
-40 SIMDDVLALSQ
+40 IMDDVLALSQ
-51 EANTNETENHRI
+51 EANTNETEEHRI

-68 SMGSGYPLWYAGNSP
+68 SMGSGYPLWYAGDSP
-83 KRLLDDFDPER
+83 KRLLDDFDPNR
-94 DNNCVGLLPDG
+94 DTNCVGLLPDG

-133 ATIDVDIDVPLFCP
+133 ATIDVDIDIPLFCP
-147 VDEYRENHTQDD
+147 VDEYRENHAQDD

-207 FAQDFDWDFLPVVE
+207 FAQDFSMGLLPIVE

-238 PMTAHQEMTRII
+238 PMSVHQEMTRIV
-250 SETFFKGMYDEALT
+250 SETFFKGMYDKALT
-264 EENRV
+264 EGHRA

-294 WSFGEQSRIA
+294 WSFGAHSRVA
-304 TVLLFVRAGLK
+304 TVLLFTRTGFEAYE
-315 ALNVSEQKLSAI
+315 APEQKLSKL

-342 EFQYKIICAKERH
+342 EFQYRVVRAESRPC
-355 RDMVTDVL
+355 DMVTTIL
-363 DACMFGA
+363 DAYMFSV

-375 STSELYSTIK
+375 YTPDLYSAIK
-385 DLGDNLFSA
+385 DLGDDLLRA
-394 LEFGLK
+394 LEFGLE
-400 YIDGLNPSWI
+400 YIEGLNPSWI
-410 LGHETFGS
+410 YGHEAIA
-418 SSFFSKAYDALMLGD
+418 SFPSIRKAYDALMLGE
-433 KHGWDLGLAESVDR
+433 KNEWDLDLAEEDDR
-447 EPLRLRRSPFP
+447 RLTRRPWYQLTSR
-458 GHLIDYNE
+458 HLIDYNE
-466 ENEPTTRRRRRPRH
+466 ENEPSRRRVPRYIEIDDDDDDDISSRRRRRSSRRRSGESEGSSSEE
-480 TEPEVQDTD
+480 TTSD
-489 SDDLD
+489 SIDLD
-494 DDDNDNNN
+494 DDDED
-502 EDERP
+502 DERP
-507 TRRRRSVRRRRSES
+507 RRRAPRRRRSA
-521 DESPTRDIDDDD
+521 
-533 LDEGEDESRR
+533 
-543 RRRRRSVVEDDASS
+543 VEDD
-557 ETHAKGSG
+557 
-565 NDGDNEHPAHRRRA
+565 
-579 AEGADDAADNN
+579 
-590 GNPASEE
+590 ASEE
-597 TPTKGTDRVD
+597 TPTKSTDIDDDDEERPTATPANDNSRDHSEKPHVKLGMSDAEYRELVD
-607 GAVKKFKLPADYDE
+607 EVYNRIIAEEKQKNDAAADSKQDE
-621 SLVYYDL
+621 QNAPVY
-628 NKLNKYLDQAKA
+628 
-640 NLLIRAQ
+640 
-647 HYGDIGNDGQDP
+647 
-659 LLENPLKRLSRRFDA
+659 ENPLKKLRRQFEA
-674 EKAVEEA
+674 EKAAEEA
-681 MKADPYYQ
+681 RKADPHYQ
-689 ELEAK
+689 KLEAERRAIQEQRDRQKQEYK
-694 RRALQEVIDRKDR
+694 RRLARII
-707 KWERKLSI
+707 SI
-715 WDQEE
+715 NDQEE

-815 TISNMGCEIYSR
+815 TISNMGHEIYSR

-847 VHELAMDITTNANLS
+847 VHELAMDITTNSNLS

-897 IRNNEGKSLD
+897 IRNHEGKSLD
-907 VITNVYMKG
+907 VLTNAYMKG
-916 KRGALTPIEFVELT
+916 KRGALTPMEFVELT
-930 GAVLNF
+930 GAILNF
-936 DTENLHKL
+936 NTENLYKL
-944 PEKAAL
+944 PEKAAM
-950 KAARMALVE
+950 KAAQMALVE
-959 QTEIHVRK
+959 QPEIHVRK
-967 RDLRENSAYIAKVVE
+967 RDLRENSAYIAKVAE

-996 HVQNAVTLR
+996 HVQNTATLR

-1038 DAYDPTT
+1038 DAYDPAT

-1115 VIDLTT
+1115 VIDLTA

-1128 NPKAMTTP
+1128 DPKAMHTP

-1168 ADLAFSKKRTQER
+1168 ADLAFSKKQTQEH

-1191 NFLVPSDINETP
+1191 NFLVLSDINETP
-1203 HSSTKAS
+1203 HSSTKVS
-1210 RRGQSSKEEFLADYG
+1210 RGSKSSKEEFLADYG

-1254 SKMTASEFM
+1254 SKMTATEFM

-1270 VLSGKVYMT
+1270 VLNGKVYMT
-1279 TDFTRDYGHGTAS
+1279 TDFTRDYGHGEAS

-1307 AEKDEGGNVTIKS
+1307 AEKDEDGNVTIKS

-1332 TAATLL
+1332 TAATLI

-1370 GSTSIP
+1370 GSTSMP

-1432 CERVAPGILGQE
+1432 CERVAPGIIGQE

-1461 ASFHKDGFMAE
+1461 TSFHKDGFMAE

-1513 DAMVDKDKALEF
+1513 DAMVDKDKTLEYD
-1525 NELRKSNLFDIRMD
+1525 ELRKSNLFDIRMD
-1539 YVLSKVGK
+1539 YVLSKVEK

-1575 MDGLTDVDAAFRST
+1575 IDGLTDVDVAFRST
-1589 SKLYKDTDSEIMRTY
+1589 SKLYKGSDSEIMRTY
-1604 GYWIASITESNAAL
+1604 GYWIQAVIESNAAL
-1618 RIPGSQIRR
+1618 RIPSSQIRR
-1627 EFSRIVRFISGR
+1627 EFSRIIRFISGR

-1646 LSRVSDFT
+1646 LSRVDDFT
-1654 HDIIQMEIAYRSWN
+1654 SDILKMEIVSRSWN
-1668 THAADLAAAAR
+1668 AYAADLAAAAR

-1699 FEDSVDLAS
+1699 FEGSVDLAS

>member
-1 MSSSNGQGDRRSAF
+1 MSLSNDQGDRYSVAF
-15 YGGMHYIISRF
+15 YDEMQKILSHF
-26 IHGDIFG
+26 IPDDIFG

-40 SIMDDVLALSQ
+40 NIMDDVIALSQ
-51 EANTNETENHRI
+51 EANTSETENHRI

-68 SMGSGYPLWYAGNSP
+68 SMGSGYPLWYAGDSP
-83 KRLLDDFDPER
+83 KRLMDDFDPER
-94 DNNCVGLLPDG
+94 DANVVSLLPDG

-120 RVYARTKRNNYVS
+120 RVYARTKRNNCVS

-147 VDEYRENHTQDD
+147 VDEYRKSHTQDD
-159 LSWFISQSVIGEADD
+159 LSWFISQSVIGEKDD
-174 NWKDSVKIALDDL
+174 NWEESVKIALDDL

-207 FAQDFDWDFLPVVE
+207 FAQDFDMDFLPIVE

-238 PMTAHQEMTRII
+238 PMAVHQELTRII
-250 SETFFKGMYDEALT
+250 SKTFFKGMYDKALT
-264 EENRV
+264 EENRA

-294 WSFGEQSRIA
+294 WSFSEHYRVA
-304 TVLLFVRAGLK
+304 TILMFTRTGFEAPRA
-315 ALNVSEQKLSAI
+315 SEQKISAI
-327 RSLAMENGVQVKRGR
+327 RSLAMENGIHIKRKR
-342 EFQYKIICAKERH
+342 EFQYKVFRVKGRPC
-355 RDMVTDVL
+355 DMVTAAL
-363 DACMFGA
+363 DAYMLSV

-375 STSELYSTIK
+375 STAELYSILRK
-385 DLGDNLFSA
+385 LGKGLFYA
-394 LEFGLK
+394 LSFGLK
-400 YIDGLNPSWI
+400 HVDELNPSWI
-410 LGHETFGS
+410 YGHEVIA
-418 SSFFSKAYDALMLGD
+418 SFASASKVYDLISLGE
-433 KHGWDLGLAESVDR
+433 KYGWDMGLGERFNRRPDH
-447 EPLRLRRSPFP
+447 PLSWYSLSSK
-458 GHLIDYNE
+458 HLIDYNDG
-466 ENEPTTRRRRRPRH
+466 NEPH
-480 TEPEVQDTD
+480 
-489 SDDLD
+489 
-494 DDDNDNNN
+494 
-502 EDERP
+502 P
-507 TRRRRSVRRRRSES
+507 TRRRHSAPRYTESEVQDINTDDFDNDDDGDRPTRRRRRSES
-521 DESPTRDIDDDD
+521 DESPARDMDIDDENDD
-533 LDEGEDESRR
+533 EDERPRR
-543 RRRRRSVVEDDASS
+543 HRKSSPEDDAS
-557 ETHAKGSG
+557 
-565 NDGDNEHPAHRRRA
+565 N
-579 AEGADDAADNN
+579 
-590 GNPASEE
+590 E
-597 TPTKGTDRVD
+597 TPARSIDRVGD
-607 GAVKKFKLPADYDE
+607 SKEQPTSTPAPDNSNDHSDKPFAALRLTDAELEALKARMARELNPDAVKDE
-621 SLVYYDL
+621 QDEQDDSVY
-628 NKLNKYLDQAKA
+628 
-640 NLLIRAQ
+640 
-647 HYGDIGNDGQDP
+647 
-659 LLENPLKRLSRRFDA
+659 ENPLKKLRRQIDA
-674 EKAVEEA
+674 EKAAEEA
-681 MKADPYYQ
+681 RKADPHYQ
-689 ELEAK
+689 KLEAE
-694 RRALQEVIDRKDR
+694 RRAIQEQRDREKR
-707 KWERKLSI
+707 EYERELKRIISI
-715 WDQEE
+715 NDQEE

-774 MTFVYTLSS
+774 MTFVYILSS

-815 TISNMGCEIYSR
+815 TISNMGYQIYSR

-842 GMGQA
+842 GMGQV
-847 VHELAMDITTNANLS
+847 VHELAMDITINANLS
-862 REWMT
+862 SEWMT

-897 IRNNEGKSLD
+897 IHTHENKSLD

-916 KRGALTPIEFVELT
+916 KRGALTPMEFVELT

-936 DTENLHKL
+936 DIENLREL
-944 PEKAAL
+944 PVKAAM
-950 KAARMALVE
+950 KAAQTALVE
-959 QTEIHVRK
+959 QPEIHVRK
-967 RDLRENSAYIAKVVE
+967 RDLRENAAYIAKVAE

-996 HVQNAVTLR
+996 HVQNAAALR

-1010 VVRRSPFVLE
+1010 VVRRSPFILE

-1025 PVQAHEIVDAMKG
+1025 PAQAHEIVDAMKG
-1038 DAYDPTT
+1038 DAYDPAT

-1069 DIREDISRSDDR
+1069 DIREDISCSDDR

-1107 RRSSGSSR
+1107 RRSFGSSR
-1115 VIDLTT
+1115 VIDLTA

-1128 NPKAMTTP
+1128 DPKAMTTP

-1150 RDMTVQSHD
+1150 RDMTVRSHD
-1159 DVIEQDKEK
+1159 DVIERDKEN
-1168 ADLAFSKKRTQER
+1168 ADLAFSKKQTQER
-1181 EQRKFNGGVP
+1181 EQREFKGGVP

-1210 RRGQSSKEEFLADYG
+1210 RGNKSSKEEFLADYG
-1225 SVRKAGTDAYS
+1225 SVRKAGTDAFA

-1254 SKMTASEFM
+1254 AKLTAAEFM
-1263 KYISLSD
+1263 EYISLSD

-1279 TDFTRDYGHGTAS
+1279 TDFTRDYGHGKAS

-1298 PCPTSTFLK
+1298 PCPTSSFLK
-1307 AEKDEGGNVTIKS
+1307 AEKDEDGNVTIKS
-1320 IADAHY
+1320 VADAHY
-1326 YSVKTF
+1326 FSDKTF

-1346 RLSFDRAIKGLHS
+1346 RLSFDRAIKGMHS
-1359 LDKILSTREYD
+1359 LDKILATREYD
-1370 GSTSIP
+1370 GSTSMP

-1432 CERVAPGILGQE
+1432 CERVAPGIIGQE

-1461 ASFHKDGFMAE
+1461 TSFHKDGFMAE

-1488 FNDLEGITDQC
+1488 FHNLEGITDQR

-1513 DAMVDKDKALEF
+1513 DAMVDKTEALEF

-1539 YVLSKVGK
+1539 YVLSKIEK
-1547 LTTDQFQNGAAAVRA
+1547 LTTDQYQNGAAVIRA

-1589 SKLYKDTDSEIMRTY
+1589 SSLYEGDDSEVMRTY
-1604 GYWIASITESNAAL
+1604 GYWIQAIIESNAAL
-1618 RIPGSQIRR
+1618 RIPVSQIRR

-1639 GGMTEEL
+1639 GGMAEEL

-1654 HDIIQMEIAYRSWN
+1654 SSILVMERAYRLWN
-1668 THAADLAAAAR
+1668 AHAADLAAAAR

-1684 YRALVNAVSRGVHES
+1684 YRALVSAVSRGVHES
-1699 FEDSVDLAS
+1699 FEGSADLAA

-1718 VS
+1718 IS

>member
-1 MSSSNGQGDRRSAF
+1 MTSLVYRSQRRQRGPRLPWYNVIYDLMGVIGQ
-15 YGGMHYIISRF
+15 F
-26 IHGDIFG
+26 IPNEDSLGLL
-33 GRYRPSD
+33 YWPSD
-40 SIMDDVLALSQ
+40 DITNDIAALCFEAGDDWDSTRSR
-51 EANTNETENHRI
+51 AN
-63 AQLLF
+63 QLLF
-68 SMGSGYPLWYAGNSP
+68 SMGSGLPLWYHGNSP
-83 KRLLDDFDPER
+83 KRLLADFAPER
-94 DNNCVGLLPDG
+94 DAEAPVRSGH
-105 KTPADGMVKRLGYAH
+105 TPADGMITGLGYAH
-120 RVYARTKRNNYVS
+120 RIYARTDRNTYAS

-147 VDEYRENHTQDD
+147 VDEYRGGHDQDD
-159 LSWFISQSVIGEADD
+159 LSWFISQSVIGQAGD
-174 NWKDSVKIALDDL
+174 NLAESVEVALGDL
-187 IESGQIENTPYWAL
+187 VESGKIKNTPYWAL
-201 KKAFEF
+201 KEAFNF
-207 FAQDFDWDFLPVVE
+207 FAEEFDNSLIPVVE

-238 PMTAHQEMTRII
+238 PMKVHQEMTRIV
-250 SETFFKGMYDEALT
+250 SETFFDGMYDKALT
-264 EENRV
+264 EDNRA
-269 LALTRVGSMSKS
+269 LALTRPGSISKS
-281 DGMNGKF
+281 DGLNGKR
-288 LYRRFL
+288 LCRRFL
-294 WSFGEQSRIA
+294 WSYSNPKRLAAF
-304 TVLLFVRAGLK
+304 LLLVRMGVIVPEA
-315 ALNVSEQKLSAI
+315 SDQEISKL
-327 RSLAMENGVQVKRGR
+327 RSLAMEKGITVKRGSDY
-342 EFQYKIICAKERH
+342 QYRVIKPTPGQF
-355 RDMVTDVL
+355 RDMVTTPF
-363 DACMFGA
+363 DAGIINA
-370 YAVTK
+370 YVSQK
-375 STSELYSTIK
+375 SLPR
-385 DLGDNLFSA
+385 LFSEMDDEEPLFDA
-394 LEFGLK
+394 VKFGMEYAARLE
-400 YIDGLNPSWI
+400 PSWI
-410 LGHETFGS
+410 THGEVLARPFKDSDKVYANLMAGHENGWNINLIPGFEN
-418 SSFFSKAYDALMLGD
+418 YDED
-433 KHGWDLGLAESVDR
+433 
-447 EPLRLRRSPFP
+447 
-458 GHLIDYNE
+458 E
-466 ENEPTTRRRRRPRH
+466 ERRRRRRRVPRY
-480 TEPEVQDTD
+480 TD
-489 SDDLD
+489 SEIDDLD
-494 DDDNDNNN
+494 DDD
-502 EDERP
+502 
-507 TRRRRSVRRRRSES
+507 
-521 DESPTRDIDDDD
+521 DDDD
-533 LDEGEDESRR
+533 DISSRR
-543 RRRRRSVVEDDASS
+543 RRRVARRRKSESEGSSSEETPSDSIDLDDDDDDERPRRRRSTIEDDASK
-557 ETHAKGSG
+557 ETPEKLTDHT
-565 NDGDNEHPAHRRRA
+565 DN
-579 AEGADDAADNN
+579 
-590 GNPASEE
+590 SEE
-597 TPTKGTDRVD
+597 QPTVTPANDNSNDHSGKRHTSFKVSDAEFEALYNKSIAKEKQDANSAKYDR
-607 GAVKKFKLPADYDE
+607 DE
-621 SLVYYDL
+621 QDDPVY
-628 NKLNKYLDQAKA
+628 
-640 NLLIRAQ
+640 
-647 HYGDIGNDGQDP
+647 
-659 LLENPLKRLSRRFDA
+659 ENPLKKLRRQFDA
-674 EKAVEEA
+674 EKAAEEA
-681 MKADPYYQ
+681 RKADPRYQ
-689 ELEAK
+689 KLEAERRAIQEQRDREKRQYERELE
-694 RRALQEVIDRKDR
+694 RII
-707 KWERKLSI
+707 SI
-715 WDQEE
+715 NDQEE

-755 GQNCRFGGLFGDPA
+755 GQNCCFGGLFGDPA

-774 MTFVYTLSS
+774 MTFVYTISS

-815 TISNMGCEIYSR
+815 TISNMGHEIYSR

-847 VHELAMDITTNANLS
+847 VHELAMDITTNSNLS

-897 IRNNEGKSLD
+897 IRNHEGKSLD

-916 KRGALTPIEFVELT
+916 KRGALTPMEFVDLT

-950 KAARMALVE
+950 KAAQMALVE
-959 QTEIHVRK
+959 QPEIHVRK

-982 NAEKGFR
+982 NADKGFR

-996 HVQNAVTLR
+996 HVQNAATLR

-1038 DAYDPTT
+1038 DAYDPAT

-1069 DIREDISRSDDR
+1069 NIREDIARSDDR

-1102 RSTVK
+1102 RSTVR
-1107 RRSSGSSR
+1107 RRSFDSSR
-1115 VIDLTT
+1115 VIDLAA

-1136 WSGKLLAKQFDRVT
+1136 WSGELLAKQFDRVT
-1150 RDMTVQSHD
+1150 RDMTIQSHD

-1181 EQRKFNGGVP
+1181 EQRKFEGGVP

-1210 RRGQSSKEEFLADYG
+1210 RRNQSSKEEFLADYG
-1225 SVRKAGTDAYS
+1225 SVRKAGTDAFA

-1245 YTFMHRGST
+1245 YTFVHRDST
-1254 SKMTASEFM
+1254 TKLTATEFM
-1263 KYISLSD
+1263 EYVDLSD
-1270 VLSGKVYMT
+1270 VLAGKVYMT
-1279 TDFTRDYGHGTAS
+1279 ADFTRDYGHGAAS

-1298 PCPTSTFLK
+1298 PCPTSSFLR
-1307 AEKDEGGNVTIKS
+1307 AEKDEDGNVTIKS
-1320 IADAHY
+1320 VADAHY
-1326 YSVKTF
+1326 FNSKTF
-1332 TAATLL
+1332 TAAALL

-1359 LDKILSTREYD
+1359 LDKILATREYD
-1370 GSTSIP
+1370 GTTSMP

-1394 RLIQDLA
+1394 RFIQDLA

-1432 CERVAPGILGQE
+1432 CERVAPGIIGQE

-1461 ASFHKDGFMAE
+1461 TSFHKDGFMAE

-1488 FNDLEGITDQC
+1488 FHDLEGVTDQN

-1513 DAMVDKDKALEF
+1513 DAMVDKEKALEF
-1525 NELRKSNLFDIRMD
+1525 EELRKSNLFDIRMD
-1539 YVLSKVGK
+1539 YALSKIEK

-1575 MDGLTDVDAAFRST
+1575 LDGLTDVDVAFRST
-1589 SKLYKDTDSEIMRTY
+1589 SRLYKDTDSEIMRTY
-1604 GYWIASITESNAAL
+1604 GYWIQAVIESNAAL

-1654 HDIIQMEIAYRSWN
+1654 SNILEMERAYRSWN
-1668 THAADLAAAAR
+1668 TYAADLAAAAR

-1684 YRALVNAVSRGVHES
+1684 YRALVNAVSRGVNES
-1699 FEDSVDLAS
+1699 FEGSVDLMG
-1708 LSRSGPPLVG
+1708 LSRSGPPLV
-1718 VS
+1718 VIS

>member
-1 MSSSNGQGDRRSAF
+1 MSLSNGQRDRRSVF
-15 YGGMHYIISRF
+15 YDDMYDIVSRF
-26 IHGDIFG
+26 IPGDIFG

-40 SIMDDVLALSQ
+40 NIMDDVLALSR
-51 EANTNETENHRI
+51 EANTNESENHRI
-63 AQLLF
+63 AQTF
-68 SMGSGYPLWYAGNSP
+68 FTMGSGYPLWYVGDSP
-83 KRLLDDFDPER
+83 KRLLDDFDPNR
-94 DNNCVGLLPDG
+94 DTDCASLLPEG
-105 KTPADGMVKRLGYAH
+105 KTPADGMVKRLGYAP
-120 RVYARTKRNNYVS
+120 RVYARTKRNSYAS

-174 NWKDSVKIALDDL
+174 NWEDSVKIALDDL
-187 IESGQIENTPYWAL
+187 IESGQIKNTPYWAL
-201 KKAFEF
+201 KNAFNF
-207 FAQDFDWDFLPVVE
+207 FAQNFDMDFLPVVE

-228 AHFTLYTGYM
+228 SHFTLYTAYM
-238 PMTAHQEMTRII
+238 RMPVHQEMTRII
-250 SETFFKGMYDEALT
+250 SETFFKGMYDKALT
-264 EENRV
+264 ESNHA
-269 LALTRVGSMSKS
+269 LALTRVGSMSKH
-281 DGMNGKF
+281 DGLNGKF

-294 WSFGEQSRIA
+294 WSFGEQSRVA
-304 TVLLFVRAGLK
+304 TLLLFTRSGFEFPK
-315 ALNVSEQKLSAI
+315 ASEEKLSAI
-327 RSLAMENGVQVKRGR
+327 RSLAMENGVEVKRDR
-342 EFQYKIICAKERH
+342 EHQYKAGRPKERLC
-355 RDMVTDVL
+355 DMVTTTL
-363 DACMFGA
+363 DAYIFNV
-370 YAVTK
+370 YAVTRGTK
-375 STSELYSTIK
+375 RLWLTMKE
-385 DLGDNLFSA
+385 LGDNLFRPTR
-394 LEFGLK
+394 FGMEYTAK
-400 YIDGLNPSWI
+400 LNPSWI
-410 LGHETFGS
+410 YGHKTTNIFAKSGKTHES
-418 SSFFSKAYDALMLGD
+418 IMLGE
-433 KHGWDLGLAESVDR
+433 WRFWNLDLIKVVVRKPAKLDSG
-447 EPLRLRRSPFP
+447 PLSA

-466 ENEPTTRRRRRPRH
+466 ENEP
-480 TEPEVQDTD
+480 
-489 SDDLD
+489 
-494 DDDNDNNN
+494 
-502 EDERP
+502 RP
-507 TRRRRSVRRRRSES
+507 TRRRKSGPRNNTSKETAAKST
-521 DESPTRDIDDDD
+521 DYADDDKK
-533 LDEGEDESRR
+533 RPIH
-543 RRRRRSVVEDDASS
+543 
-557 ETHAKGSG
+557 THA
-565 NDGDNEHPAHRRRA
+565 
-579 AEGADDAADNN
+579 ADDSSDHSEKRHVSFKMSDAEFEALYNKIIAKEKQAERDKNNVDPGSTDAEPEAAKPSTAKEL
-590 GNPASEE
+590 NPG
-597 TPTKGTDRVD
+597 PVR
-607 GAVKKFKLPADYDE
+607 DE
-621 SLVYYDL
+621 QNEQNDPVY
-628 NKLNKYLDQAKA
+628 
-640 NLLIRAQ
+640 
-647 HYGDIGNDGQDP
+647 
-659 LLENPLKRLSRRFDA
+659 ENPLKKLRRQFEA
-674 EKAVEEA
+674 EKAAEEA
-681 MKADPYYQ
+681 RKADPHYQ
-689 ELEAK
+689 KLEAE
-694 RRALQEVIDRKDR
+694 RRAIQEQRDREKQEYQR
-707 KWERKLSI
+707 ELKRIISI
-715 WDQEE
+715 NDQEE

-815 TISNMGCEIYSR
+815 TISNMGHEIYSR

-847 VHELAMDITTNANLS
+847 VHELAMDITTNSNLS

-897 IRNNEGKSLD
+897 IRNHEGKSLD

-916 KRGALTPIEFVELT
+916 KRGALTPMEFVELT

-936 DTENLHKL
+936 DTENLYKL

-950 KAARMALVE
+950 KAAQAALVE
-959 QTEIHVRK
+959 QPDIHVRK

-982 NAEKGFR
+982 NSEKGFR

-996 HVQNAVTLR
+996 HVQNAATLR

-1010 VVRRSPFVLE
+1010 VVRRSPFVFE

-1025 PVQAHEIVDAMKG
+1025 PAQAHEIVDAMKG
-1038 DAYDPTT
+1038 DAYDPAT

-1115 VIDLTT
+1115 VIDLTA

-1128 NPKAMTTP
+1128 DPKAMSTP

-1191 NFLVPSDINETP
+1191 NFLIPSDINETP
-1203 HSSTKAS
+1203 HSSTKVS
-1210 RRGQSSKEEFLADYG
+1210 RGSKSSKEEFLADYG

-1254 SKMTASEFM
+1254 SKMTATEFM

-1270 VLSGKVYMT
+1270 VLNGKVYMT
-1279 TDFTRDYGHGTAS
+1279 TDFTRDYGHGAAS

-1307 AEKDEGGNVTIKS
+1307 AEKDEDGNVTIKS

-1370 GSTSIP
+1370 GSTSMP

-1432 CERVAPGILGQE
+1432 CERVAPGIIGQE

-1539 YVLSKVGK
+1539 YVLSKVEK

>member
-1 MSSSNGQGDRRSAF
+1 MSSSNGQGDRRSVF
-15 YGGMHYIISRF
+15 YDDMHDIVSRF
-26 IHGDIFG
+26 IPGDIFG

-40 SIMDDVLALSQ
+40 NIMDDVLALSQ
-51 EANTNETENHRI
+51 EANTNETEGHRI
-63 AQLLF
+63 AQTF
-68 SMGSGYPLWYAGNSP
+68 FTMGSGAPLWYVGDSP
-83 KRLLDDFDPER
+83 KRLLDDFDPNR
-94 DNNCVGLLPDG
+94 DTGCTSLLPEG
-105 KTPADGMVKRLGYAH
+105 KTPADGMVKRLGYAP
-120 RVYARTKRNNYVS
+120 RVYARTTKGNSYAS

-147 VDEYRENHTQDD
+147 VDEYHENHTQDD

-174 NWKDSVKIALDDL
+174 NWEDSVKIALDDL
-187 IESGQIENTPYWAL
+187 IESGQIKNTPYWAL
-201 KKAFEF
+201 KNAFNF
-207 FAQDFDWDFLPVVE
+207 FAQSFDMDFLPVVE

-228 AHFTLYTGYM
+228 SHFTLYTAYM
-238 PMTAHQEMTRII
+238 RMPVHQEMTRII
-250 SETFFKGMYDEALT
+250 SETFFKEMYDKALT
-264 EENRV
+264 ESNHA
-269 LALTRVGSMSKS
+269 LALTRVGSMSKH
-281 DGMNGKF
+281 DGLNGKF

-294 WSFGEQSRIA
+294 WSFDEHYKVA
-304 TVLLFVRAGLK
+304 TLLLLTRAGFEFPK
-315 ALNVSEQKLSAI
+315 ASEKKLSAI
-327 RSLAMENGVQVKRGR
+327 RSLAMENGVEVKRDR
-342 EFQYKIICAKERH
+342 EHQYKAGRPKERLC
-355 RDMVTDVL
+355 DMVTTAL
-363 DACMFGA
+363 DAYIFNV
-370 YAVTK
+370 YAVTRGTK
-375 STSELYSTIK
+375 RLWLTMKE
-385 DLGDNLFSA
+385 LGDNLFRPTR
-394 LEFGLK
+394 FGMEYTAK
-400 YIDGLNPSWI
+400 LNPSWI
-410 LGHETFGS
+410 YGHKTTNVFAKSGKTHES
-418 SSFFSKAYDALMLGD
+418 IMLGE
-433 KHGWDLGLAESVDR
+433 WRFWNLDLINVVVRKPAKLDSG
-447 EPLRLRRSPFP
+447 PLSA

-466 ENEPTTRRRRRPRH
+466 ENEPRPTRRCSSATNH
-480 TEPEVQDTD
+480 TESEVVDGD
-489 SDDLD
+489 IDGLYN
-494 DDDNDNNN
+494 ND

-507 TRRRRSVRRRRSES
+507 RRRRSKGEPKDNTSKENPAKSADRA
-521 DESPTRDIDDDD
+521 DDDEEQPIHTPTD
-533 LDEGEDESRR
+533 NSSDHSGKRHVRFEMS
-543 RRRRRSVVEDDASS
+543 DAEFEALYNKIIAEEKQAERNENTVNPGSTDAEPEAAKPS
-557 ETHAKGSG
+557 MAKGL
-565 NDGDNEHPAHRRRA
+565 NP
-579 AEGADDAADNN
+579 DAA
-590 GNPASEE
+590 
-597 TPTKGTDRVD
+597 KGEQ
-607 GAVKKFKLPADYDE
+607 DE
-621 SLVYYDL
+621 LNAPVY
-628 NKLNKYLDQAKA
+628 
-640 NLLIRAQ
+640 
-647 HYGDIGNDGQDP
+647 
-659 LLENPLKRLSRRFDA
+659 ENPLKKLRRQFEA
-674 EKAVEEA
+674 EKAAEEA
-681 MKADPYYQ
+681 RNADPRYQ
-689 ELEAK
+689 KLEAERRAAQEQRDRQKQEYK
-694 RRALQEVIDRKDR
+694 RRLARII
-707 KWERKLSI
+707 SI
-715 WDQEE
+715 NDQEE

-774 MTFVYTLSS
+774 MTFVYTISS

-847 VHELAMDITTNANLS
+847 VHELAMDITTNSNLS

-897 IRNNEGKSLD
+897 IRNHEGKSLD
-907 VITNVYMKG
+907 VLTNAYMKG
-916 KRGALTPIEFVELT
+916 KRGALTPMQFVDLT
-930 GAVLNF
+930 GAILNF
-936 DTENLHKL
+936 NTENLYKL

-959 QTEIHVRK
+959 QPEIHVRK

-996 HVQNAVTLR
+996 HVQNAATLR
-1005 GRRMD
+1005 GRRTD

-1025 PVQAHEIVDAMKG
+1025 PAQAHEIVDAMKG
-1038 DAYDPTT
+1038 DAYDPAT

-1107 RRSSGSSR
+1107 RRSFGSSR
-1115 VIDLTT
+1115 VIDLTA

-1128 NPKAMTTP
+1128 DPKAISTP
-1136 WSGKLLAKQFDRVT
+1136 WSGELLAKQFDRVT

-1168 ADLAFSKKRTQER
+1168 ADLAFSKKQTQER

-1191 NFLVPSDINETP
+1191 NFLIPSDINETP
-1203 HSSTKAS
+1203 HSSTKVS

-1254 SKMTASEFM
+1254 SKMTAAEFM

-1270 VLSGKVYMT
+1270 VISGKVYMT
-1279 TDFTRDYGHGTAS
+1279 TDFTRDYGHGDSS

-1307 AEKDEGGNVTIKS
+1307 AEKDEDGNVTIKS

-1370 GSTSIP
+1370 GSTSMP

-1432 CERVAPGILGQE
+1432 CERVAPGIIGQE

-1461 ASFHKDGFMAE
+1461 TSFHKDGFMAE

-1488 FNDLEGITDQC
+1488 FNDLEGITDQR

-1539 YVLSKVGK
+1539 YVLSKVEK

-1627 EFSRIVRFISGR
+1627 EFSRIIRFISGR

-1646 LSRVSDFT
+1646 LSRVDDFT
-1654 HDIIQMEIAYRSWN
+1654 SDILKMEVASRSWN
-1668 THAADLAAAAR
+1668 AYAADLAAAAR

-1699 FEDSVDLAS
+1699 FEGSVDLAS

>member
-1 MSSSNGQGDRRSAF
+1 MSLSNGQSDRRSVF
-15 YGGMHYIISRF
+15 YDDMHDIVSRF
-26 IHGDIFG
+26 IPGDIFG

-40 SIMDDVLALSQ
+40 NIMDDVIALSR
-51 EANTNETENHRI
+51 EANTNETEGHRI
-63 AQLLF
+63 AQTF
-68 SMGSGYPLWYAGNSP
+68 FTMGSGYPLWYVGDSP
-83 KRLLDDFDPER
+83 KRLLDDFDSER
-94 DNNCVGLLPDG
+94 DASAASLLPEG
-105 KTPADGMVKRLGYAH
+105 KTPADGMVKRLGYAP
-120 RVYARTKRNNYVS
+120 RVYARTKGNSYAS

-174 NWKDSVKIALDDL
+174 NWEDSVKITLYDL
-187 IESGQIENTPYWAL
+187 IESGQIKNTPYWAL
-201 KKAFEF
+201 KNAFNF
-207 FAQDFDWDFLPVVE
+207 FAQNFDMDFLPVVE

-228 AHFTLYTGYM
+228 SHFTLYTAYM
-238 PMTAHQEMTRII
+238 RMPVHQEMTRII
-250 SETFFKGMYDEALT
+250 SETFFKGMYDKALT
-264 EENRV
+264 EGNRA

-294 WSFGEQSRIA
+294 WSFDEQHKIA
-304 TVLLFVRAGLK
+304 TLLLFTRAGFEFPK
-315 ALNVSEQKLSAI
+315 ASEKKISAI
-327 RSLAMENGVQVKRGR
+327 RSLAMENGVEVKRDR
-342 EFQYKIICAKERH
+342 EHQYKVGRPKERLC
-355 RDMVTDVL
+355 DMVTTTL
-363 DACMFGA
+363 DAYIFNV
-370 YAVTK
+370 YAVTRGTK
-375 STSELYSTIK
+375 RLWLTMKE
-385 DLGDNLFSA
+385 LGDNLFRPTR
-394 LEFGLK
+394 FGIE
-400 YIDGLNPSWI
+400 YTAGLNPSWI
-410 LGHETFGS
+410 YGHNTTNVFAKSGKTHES
-418 SSFFSKAYDALMLGD
+418 IMLGE
-433 KHGWDLGLAESVDR
+433 WRFWNLDLIKVVVRKPAKLDSG
-447 EPLRLRRSPFP
+447 PLSA

-466 ENEPTTRRRRRPRH
+466 ENEP
-480 TEPEVQDTD
+480 
-489 SDDLD
+489 
-494 DDDNDNNN
+494 
-502 EDERP
+502 RP
-507 TRRRRSVRRRRSES
+507 TRRRSKGEPKDNTSKETPAKSADCANS
-521 DESPTRDIDDDD
+521 DEKRPTH
-533 LDEGEDESRR
+533 
-543 RRRRRSVVEDDASS
+543 
-557 ETHAKGSG
+557 T
-565 NDGDNEHPAHRRRA
+565 PT
-579 AEGADDAADNN
+579 ADDSGDHSVKPHTKLGMSDAEYKALVNKIYNKIVAKEKQADQDKSHADTGPTDAEPEAAKPSTAKEL
-590 GNPASEE
+590 NPG
-597 TPTKGTDRVD
+597 PVR
-607 GAVKKFKLPADYDE
+607 DE
-621 SLVYYDL
+621 QNEQNDPVY
-628 NKLNKYLDQAKA
+628 
-640 NLLIRAQ
+640 
-647 HYGDIGNDGQDP
+647 
-659 LLENPLKRLSRRFDA
+659 ENPLKKLRRQFEA
-674 EKAVEEA
+674 EKAAEEA
-681 MKADPYYQ
+681 RKADPHYQ
-689 ELEAK
+689 KLEAE
-694 RRALQEVIDRKDR
+694 RRAIQEQRDREKQEYQR
-707 KWERKLSI
+707 ELKRIISI
-715 WDQEE
+715 NDQEE

-815 TISNMGCEIYSR
+815 TISSMGHEIYSR

-847 VHELAMDITTNANLS
+847 VHELAMDITTNSNLS

-897 IRNNEGKSLD
+897 IRNHEGKSLD
-907 VITNVYMKG
+907 VIANVYMKG
-916 KRGALTPIEFVELT
+916 KRGALTPMEFVELT

-944 PEKAAL
+944 PEKTAL
-950 KAARMALVE
+950 KAAQMALVE
-959 QTEIHVRK
+959 QPEIHVRK
-967 RDLRENSAYIAKVVE
+967 RDLRENSAYIAKVAE

-996 HVQNAVTLR
+996 HVQNAATLR

-1025 PVQAHEIVDAMKG
+1025 PAQAHEIVDAMKG
-1038 DAYDPTT
+1038 DAYDPAT

-1115 VIDLTT
+1115 VIDLTA

-1150 RDMTVQSHD
+1150 RDMSVQSHD

-1181 EQRKFNGGVP
+1181 EQRKFSGGVP

-1279 TDFTRDYGHGTAS
+1279 TDFTRDYGHGEAN

-1298 PCPTSTFLK
+1298 PCPTSSFLK
-1307 AEKDEGGNVTIKS
+1307 AEKDEDGNVTIKS

-1359 LDKILSTREYD
+1359 LDKILATREYD
-1370 GSTSIP
+1370 GTTSMP

-1444 RASQQ
+1444 RASSQ

-1461 ASFHKDGFMAE
+1461 TSFHKDGFMAE

-1488 FNDLEGITDQC
+1488 FNDLEGVTDQN

-1513 DAMVDKDKALEF
+1513 DAMVDKEKALEF
-1525 NELRKSNLFDIRMD
+1525 EELRKSNLFDIRMD
-1539 YVLSKVGK
+1539 YVLSKVEQ
-1547 LTTDQFQNGAAAVRA
+1547 LTTDQYQNNAAVIRA

-1589 SKLYKDTDSEIMRTY
+1589 SRLYKDTDSEIMRTY
-1604 GYWIASITESNAAL
+1604 GYWVASITESSAAM
-1618 RIPGSQIRR
+1618 RIPSSQIHR

-1646 LSRVSDFT
+1646 LSRVSNFT
-1654 HDIIQMEIAYRSWN
+1654 NNILEMERAYRSWN

-1684 YRALVNAVSRGVHES
+1684 YRALVNAVSRGVNES
-1699 FEDSVDLAS
+1699 SEGSVDLAA

>member
-1 MSSSNGQGDRRSAF
+1 MSSSNGQGDRYSVAF
-15 YGGMHYIISRF
+15 YDEMQKILSHF
-26 IHGDIFG
+26 IPDDIFG

-40 SIMDDVLALSQ
+40 NIMDDVIALSQ
-51 EANTNETENHRI
+51 EANTGETENHRI

-68 SMGSGYPLWYAGNSP
+68 SMGSGYPLWYAGDSP
-83 KRLLDDFDPER
+83 KRLMDDFDPER
-94 DNNCVGLLPDG
+94 DANAVGLLPEG

-120 RVYARTKRNNYVS
+120 RVYARTKRNNCVS

-147 VDEYRENHTQDD
+147 VDEYRKSHTQDD
-159 LSWFISQSVIGEADD
+159 LSWFISQSVIGEKDD
-174 NWKDSVKIALDDL
+174 NWEESVKIALDDL

-207 FAQDFDWDFLPVVE
+207 FAQDFDMDFLPIVE

-238 PMTAHQEMTRII
+238 PMAVHQELTRII
-250 SETFFKGMYDEALT
+250 SKTFFKGMYDKALT
-264 EENRV
+264 EENRA

-294 WSFGEQSRIA
+294 WSFSEHCRVAAI
-304 TVLLFVRAGLK
+304 LLFTRTGFEAPRA
-315 ALNVSEQKLSAI
+315 SEQKISAI
-327 RSLAMENGVQVKRGR
+327 RSLAMENGIHVKRKR
-342 EFQYKIICAKERH
+342 EFQYKVFRVKGRPC
-355 RDMVTDVL
+355 DMVTAAL
-363 DACMFGA
+363 DAYMLSV

-375 STSELYSTIK
+375 STAELYSILRK
-385 DLGDNLFSA
+385 LGKGLFYA
-394 LEFGLK
+394 LSFGLK
-400 YIDGLNPSWI
+400 HVDELNPSWI
-410 LGHETFGS
+410 YGHEVIA
-418 SSFFSKAYDALMLGD
+418 SFASASKVYDLI
-433 KHGWDLGLAESVDR
+433 DLGEKYGWEMGLGERFNRRPDH
-447 EPLRLRRSPFP
+447 PLSWYSLSSK
-458 GHLIDYNE
+458 HLIDYNE
-466 ENEPTTRRRRRPRH
+466 VDEP
-480 TEPEVQDTD
+480 
-489 SDDLD
+489 
-494 DDDNDNNN
+494 
-502 EDERP
+502 RP
-507 TRRRRSVRRRRSES
+507 TRRRLRRGEP
-521 DESPTRDIDDDD
+521 DKSPARDIDIDDEND
-533 LDEGEDESRR
+533 DEDERLRR
-543 RRRRRSVVEDDASS
+543 RHRTEDDAS
-557 ETHAKGSG
+557 
-565 NDGDNEHPAHRRRA
+565 N
-579 AEGADDAADNN
+579 
-590 GNPASEE
+590 E
-597 TPTKGTDRVD
+597 TPARSIDRVD
-607 GAVKKFKLPADYDE
+607 DSKEQPTSTPAIDNSNDHLDKPFAALRLTDAELEALKARMARELNPDAVKNEQDD
-621 SLVYYDL
+621 SVY
-628 NKLNKYLDQAKA
+628 
-640 NLLIRAQ
+640 
-647 HYGDIGNDGQDP
+647 
-659 LLENPLKRLSRRFDA
+659 ENPLKKLRRQFEADREA
-674 EKAVEEA
+674 EEA
-681 MKADPYYQ
+681 RKADPHYQ
-689 ELEAK
+689 KLEAE
-694 RRALQEVIDRKDR
+694 RRAIQEQRDREKQEYQR
-707 KWERKLSI
+707 ELKRIISI
-715 WDQEE
+715 NDQEE
-720 KYGKLAWKRTLKEKA
+720 RYGKLAWKRTLKEKA

-815 TISNMGCEIYSR
+815 TISNMGYEIYSR

-847 VHELAMDITTNANLS
+847 VHELAMDITTNSNLS
-862 REWMT
+862 REWMVN
-867 HFERGLR
+867 FERGLR

-897 IRNNEGKSLD
+897 IRTHENKSLD

-916 KRGALTPIEFVELT
+916 KRGALTPMEFVELT

-950 KAARMALVE
+950 KAAQMALIE
-959 QTEIHVRK
+959 QPEIHVRK
-967 RDLRENSAYIAKVVE
+967 RDLRENSAYIAKVAE

-1038 DAYDPTT
+1038 DAYDPAT

-1102 RSTVK
+1102 RSTAR

-1115 VIDLTT
+1115 VIDLTA

-1128 NPKAMTTP
+1128 DPKAMTTP

-1168 ADLAFSKKRTQER
+1168 ADLAFSKKQTQER
-1181 EQRKFNGGVP
+1181 EQREFKGGVP

-1203 HSSTKAS
+1203 HSSTKVS
-1210 RRGQSSKEEFLADYG
+1210 RGSKSSKEEFLADYG

-1245 YTFMHRGST
+1245 YTFIHRGST
-1254 SKMTASEFM
+1254 AKMTAAEFM

-1279 TDFTRDYGHGTAS
+1279 TDFTRDYGHGDSS

-1307 AEKDEGGNVTIKS
+1307 AEKDEDGNVTVKS

-1359 LDKILSTREYD
+1359 LDKILATREYD
-1370 GSTSIP
+1370 GSTSMP

-1432 CERVAPGILGQE
+1432 CERVAPGIIGQE

-1461 ASFHKDGFMAE
+1461 TSFHKDGFMAE

-1488 FNDLEGITDQC
+1488 FHDLEGITDQS
-1499 NPFMMVIES
+1499 NPFIMVIES

-1513 DAMVDKDKALEF
+1513 DAMVDKTKALEYE
-1525 NELRKSNLFDIRMD
+1525 ELRKSNLFDIRMD
-1539 YVLSKVGK
+1539 YVLSKIEK
-1547 LTTDQFQNGAAAVRA
+1547 LITDQYQNGAAAIRA

-1567 LGYVAPSQ
+1567 LGYVAPSK

-1589 SKLYKDTDSEIMRTY
+1589 SSLYEGDDSEVMRTY
-1604 GYWIASITESNAAL
+1604 GYWIQAIIESNAAL

-1639 GGMTEEL
+1639 GGMAEEL

-1654 HDIIQMEIAYRSWN
+1654 SSILVMERAYRLWN
-1668 THAADLAAAAR
+1668 AHAADLAAAAR

-1684 YRALVNAVSRGVHES
+1684 YRALVSAVSRGVHES
-1699 FEDSVDLAS
+1699 SEGSADLAA

-1718 VS
+1718 IS

>member
-1 MSSSNGQGDRRSAF
+1 MSLSNGQGDRRSVF
-15 YGGMHYIISRF
+15 YDDMHDIVSRF
-26 IHGDIFG
+26 IPGDIFG

-40 SIMDDVLALSQ
+40 NIMDDVLALSQ
-51 EANTNETENHRI
+51 EANTNETEGHRI
-63 AQLLF
+63 AQTF
-68 SMGSGYPLWYAGNSP
+68 FTMGSGAPLWYVGDSP
-83 KRLLDDFDPER
+83 KRLLDDFDPNR
-94 DNNCVGLLPDG
+94 DTGCTSLLPEG
-105 KTPADGMVKRLGYAH
+105 KTPADGMVKRLGYAP
-120 RVYARTKRNNYVS
+120 RVYARTKGNSYAS

-174 NWKDSVKIALDDL
+174 NWEDSVKIALDDL
-187 IESGQIENTPYWAL
+187 IESGQIKNTPYWAL
-201 KKAFEF
+201 KNTFNF
-207 FAQDFDWDFLPVVE
+207 FAQNFDMDFLPVVE

-228 AHFTLYTGYM
+228 SHFTLYTAYM
-238 PMTAHQEMTRII
+238 RMPVHQEMTRII
-250 SETFFKGMYDEALT
+250 SETFFKGMYDKALT
-264 EENRV
+264 ESNQA
-269 LALTRVGSMSKS
+269 LALTRVGSMSKH
-281 DGMNGKF
+281 DGLNGKF

-294 WSFGEQSRIA
+294 WSFDEHYKVA
-304 TVLLFVRAGLK
+304 TLLLLTRAGFEFPK
-315 ALNVSEQKLSAI
+315 ASEKKLSAI
-327 RSLAMENGVQVKRGR
+327 RSLAMENGVEVKRDR
-342 EFQYKIICAKERH
+342 EHQYKAGRPKERLC
-355 RDMVTDVL
+355 DMITTAL
-363 DACMFGA
+363 DAYIFNV
-370 YAVTK
+370 YAVTRGTK
-375 STSELYSTIK
+375 RLWLTMKE
-385 DLGDNLFSA
+385 LGDNLFRPTR
-394 LEFGLK
+394 FGMEYTAK
-400 YIDGLNPSWI
+400 LNPSWI
-410 LGHETFGS
+410 YGHKTTNVFAKSGKTHES
-418 SSFFSKAYDALMLGD
+418 IMLGE
-433 KHGWDLGLAESVDR
+433 WRFWNLDLINVVVRKPAKLDSG
-447 EPLRLRRSPFP
+447 PLSA

-466 ENEPTTRRRRRPRH
+466 ENEPRPTRRCSSATNH
-480 TEPEVQDTD
+480 TESEVVDGD
-489 SDDLD
+489 IDGLYN
-494 DDDNDNNN
+494 ND

-507 TRRRRSVRRRRSES
+507 RRRRSKGEPKDNTSKENPAKSADRA
-521 DESPTRDIDDDD
+521 DDDEEQPIHTPTD
-533 LDEGEDESRR
+533 NSSDHSGKRHVRLEMS
-543 RRRRRSVVEDDASS
+543 DAEFEALYNKIIAEEKQAERNKNNVDQGSTDAEPEAAKPS
-557 ETHAKGSG
+557 MAKGL
-565 NDGDNEHPAHRRRA
+565 
-579 AEGADDAADNN
+579 
-590 GNPASEE
+590 NP
-597 TPTKGTDRVD
+597 D
-607 GAVKKFKLPADYDE
+607 AVKGEQDE
-621 SLVYYDL
+621 QNAPVY
-628 NKLNKYLDQAKA
+628 
-640 NLLIRAQ
+640 
-647 HYGDIGNDGQDP
+647 
-659 LLENPLKRLSRRFDA
+659 ENPLKKLRRQFEA
-674 EKAVEEA
+674 EKAAEEA
-681 MKADPYYQ
+681 RKADPRYQ
-689 ELEAK
+689 KLEAERRAIQEQRDRQKQEYK
-694 RRALQEVIDRKDR
+694 RRLARII
-707 KWERKLSI
+707 SI
-715 WDQEE
+715 NDQEE

-774 MTFVYTLSS
+774 MTFVYTISS

-802 NKQWSAAVESVAS
+802 NKQWSAAVESVAG
-815 TISNMGCEIYSR
+815 TISNMGYEIYSR

-862 REWMT
+862 SEWMT

-897 IRNNEGKSLD
+897 IRNHEGKSLD

-959 QTEIHVRK
+959 QPEIHVRK
-967 RDLRENSAYIAKVVE
+967 RDLRENSAYIAKVAE

-996 HVQNAVTLR
+996 HVQNAATLR

-1038 DAYDPTT
+1038 DAYDPAT

-1107 RRSSGSSR
+1107 RRSFGSSR
-1115 VIDLTT
+1115 VIDLTA

-1168 ADLAFSKKRTQER
+1168 ADLAFSKKQTQER
-1181 EQRKFNGGVP
+1181 EQRKFSGGVP

-1245 YTFMHRGST
+1245 YTFVHRDST
-1254 SKMTASEFM
+1254 VKMTAAEFM

-1279 TDFTRDYGHGTAS
+1279 TDFTRDYGHGQAS

-1307 AEKDEGGNVTIKS
+1307 AEKDEDGNVTIKS

-1359 LDKILSTREYD
+1359 LDKILATREYD
-1370 GSTSIP
+1370 GSTSMP

-1432 CERVAPGILGQE
+1432 CERVAPGIIGQE

-1461 ASFHKDGFMAE
+1461 TSFHKDGFMAE
-1472 ADGEFYRFSA
+1472 SDGEFYRFSA

-1488 FNDLEGITDQC
+1488 FNDLEGITDQR

-1539 YVLSKVGK
+1539 YVLSKVEK

>member
-1 MSSSNGQGDRRSAF
+1 MSSSNGQGDRRSVF
-15 YGGMHYIISRF
+15 YDDMHDIVSRF
-26 IHGDIFG
+26 IPGDIFG

-40 SIMDDVLALSQ
+40 NIMDDVLALSQ
-51 EANTNETENHRI
+51 EANTNETEGHRI
-63 AQLLF
+63 AQTF
-68 SMGSGYPLWYAGNSP
+68 FTMGSGAPLWYVGDSP
-83 KRLLDDFDPER
+83 KRLLDDFDPNR
-94 DNNCVGLLPDG
+94 DTGCTSLLPEG
-105 KTPADGMVKRLGYAH
+105 KTPADGMVKRLGYAP
-120 RVYARTKRNNYVS
+120 RVYARTKGNSYAS

-159 LSWFISQSVIGEADD
+159 LSWFISQSVIGEAND
-174 NWKDSVKIALDDL
+174 NWEDSVKIALDDL
-187 IESGQIENTPYWAL
+187 IESGQIKNTPYWAL
-201 KKAFEF
+201 KNAFNF
-207 FAQDFDWDFLPVVE
+207 FAQNFDMDFLPVVE

-228 AHFTLYTGYM
+228 SHFTLYTAYM
-238 PMTAHQEMTRII
+238 RMPVHQEMTRII
-250 SETFFKGMYDEALT
+250 SETFFKEMYDKALT
-264 EENRV
+264 EGNRA
-269 LALTRVGSMSKS
+269 LALTRVGSMSKH
-281 DGMNGKF
+281 DGLNGKF

-294 WSFGEQSRIA
+294 WSFDEHYKVA
-304 TVLLFVRAGLK
+304 TLLLFTRAGFEFPK
-315 ALNVSEQKLSAI
+315 ASEKRLSAI
-327 RSLAMENGVQVKRGR
+327 RSLAMENGVEVKRDR
-342 EFQYKIICAKERH
+342 EHQYKAGRPKERLC
-355 RDMVTDVL
+355 DMVTTAL
-363 DACMFGA
+363 DAYIFNV
-370 YAVTK
+370 YAVTRGTK
-375 STSELYSTIK
+375 RLWLTMKE
-385 DLGDNLFSA
+385 LGDNLFRPTR
-394 LEFGLK
+394 FGMEYTAK
-400 YIDGLNPSWI
+400 LNPSWI
-410 LGHETFGS
+410 YGHKTTNVFAKSGKTHES
-418 SSFFSKAYDALMLGD
+418 IMLGE
-433 KHGWDLGLAESVDR
+433 WRFWNLDLINVVVRKPAKLDSG
-447 EPLRLRRSPFP
+447 PLSA

-466 ENEPTTRRRRRPRH
+466 ENEP
-480 TEPEVQDTD
+480 
-489 SDDLD
+489 
-494 DDDNDNNN
+494 
-502 EDERP
+502 RP
-507 TRRRRSVRRRRSES
+507 TRRSKSGLKDNTS
-521 DESPTRDIDDDD
+521 K
-533 LDEGEDESRR
+533 
-543 RRRRRSVVEDDASS
+543 
-557 ETHAKGSG
+557 ETPAKGI
-565 NDGDNEHPAHRRRA
+565 
-579 AEGADDAADNN
+579 
-590 GNPASEE
+590 
-597 TPTKGTDRVD
+597 DRVD
-607 GAVKKFKLPADYDE
+607 DNKEQHTNTPEVGNSSDNSEKYYTKYGMSDAEYKELIDRLYNEIVAKEKQADQDKSHVDQGSTDAEPEAAKPSMAKGLNPDAAKGKQDE
-621 SLVYYDL
+621 QDDPVY
-628 NKLNKYLDQAKA
+628 
-640 NLLIRAQ
+640 
-647 HYGDIGNDGQDP
+647 
-659 LLENPLKRLSRRFDA
+659 ENPLKKLRRQFEA
-674 EKAVEEA
+674 EKAAEEA
-681 MKADPYYQ
+681 RKADPHYQ
-689 ELEAK
+689 KLEAE
-694 RRALQEVIDRKDR
+694 RRAAQEQRDREKQEYQR
-707 KWERKLSI
+707 ELKRIISI
-715 WDQEE
+715 NDQEE

-796 LKSELN
+796 LKSELS
-802 NKQWSAAVESVAS
+802 NKQWSASVESVAS
-815 TISNMGCEIYSR
+815 TISNMGYEIYSR

-833 RIVVDTALY
+833 RIIVDTALY

-847 VHELAMDITTNANLS
+847 VHELAMDITTNSNLS
-862 REWMT
+862 QEWMT

-916 KRGALTPIEFVELT
+916 KRGALSPMEFVELT

-950 KAARMALVE
+950 KAAQMALVE
-959 QTEIHVRK
+959 QPEIHVRK
-967 RDLRENSAYIAKVVE
+967 RDLRENSAYIAKVAK

-996 HVQNAVTLR
+996 HVQNAATLR

-1010 VVRRSPFVLE
+1010 VVRRSPFILE

-1038 DAYDPTT
+1038 DAYDPAT

-1107 RRSSGSSR
+1107 RRSFGSSR
-1115 VIDLTT
+1115 VIDLTA

-1128 NPKAMTTP
+1128 DPKAMTTP

-1203 HSSTKAS
+1203 HSSTKVS
-1210 RRGQSSKEEFLADYG
+1210 RGSKSSKEEFLVDYG

-1254 SKMTASEFM
+1254 SKMTATEFM

-1270 VLSGKVYMT
+1270 VLNGKVYMT
-1279 TDFTRDYGHGTAS
+1279 TDFTRDYGHGAAS

-1307 AEKDEGGNVTIKS
+1307 AEKDEDGNVTIKS
-1320 IADAHY
+1320 VADAHY
-1326 YSVKTF
+1326 FSNETF
-1332 TAATLL
+1332 KAATLL

-1346 RLSFDRAIKGLHS
+1346 RLSFDRAIKGMHS
-1359 LDKILSTREYD
+1359 IDKILSTREYD
-1370 GSTSIP
+1370 GSTSMP

-1432 CERVAPGILGQE
+1432 CERVAPGIIGQE
-1444 RASQQ
+1444 RASQH

-1461 ASFHKDGFMAE
+1461 TSFHKDGFMAE

-1488 FNDLEGITDQC
+1488 FHDLEGITDQC

-1539 YVLSKVGK
+1539 YVLSKVEK
-1547 LTTDQFQNGAAAVRA
+1547 LTTDQFQNGAASIRA

-1567 LGYVAPSQ
+1567 LGYVAPSKL
-1575 MDGLTDVDAAFRST
+1575 DGLTDVDAAFRST
-1589 SKLYKDTDSEIMRTY
+1589 SNLYKGIDSEIVRTY
-1604 GYWIASITESNAAL
+1604 GYWMAGITESSAAL

-1639 GGMTEEL
+1639 GGMAEEL

-1654 HDIIQMEIAYRSWN
+1654 SNILAMEIACRSWN
-1668 THAADLAAAAR
+1668 TYAADLAAAAR

-1699 FEDSVDLAS
+1699 FEGSVDLAS

>member
-1 MSSSNGQGDRRSAF
+1 MSLSNGQGDRRSVF
-15 YGGMHYIISRF
+15 YDDMYDIVSRF
-26 IHGDIFG
+26 IPGDIFG

-40 SIMDDVLALSQ
+40 NIMDDVIALSR
-51 EANTNETENHRI
+51 EANTNESENHRI
-63 AQLLF
+63 AQTF
-68 SMGSGYPLWYAGNSP
+68 FTMGSGAPLWYVGDSP
-83 KRLLDDFDPER
+83 KRLLDDFNPNR
-94 DNNCVGLLPDG
+94 DTGCTSLLPEG
-105 KTPADGMVKRLGYAH
+105 KTPADGMVKRLGYAP
-120 RVYARTKRNNYVS
+120 RVYARTKRNSYAS

-174 NWKDSVKIALDDL
+174 NWEDSVKIALDDL
-187 IESGQIENTPYWAL
+187 IESGQIKNTPYWAL
-201 KKAFEF
+201 KNAFNF
-207 FAQDFDWDFLPVVE
+207 FAQNFDMDFLPVVE

-228 AHFTLYTGYM
+228 SHFTLYTAYM
-238 PMTAHQEMTRII
+238 RMPVHQEMTRII
-250 SETFFKGMYDEALT
+250 SETFFKGMYDKALT
-264 EENRV
+264 ESNHA
-269 LALTRVGSMSKS
+269 LALTRVGSMSKH
-281 DGMNGKF
+281 DGLNGKF

-294 WSFGEQSRIA
+294 WSFGEQSRVA
-304 TVLLFVRAGLK
+304 TLLLFTRSGFEFPK
-315 ALNVSEQKLSAI
+315 ASEEKLSAI
-327 RSLAMENGVQVKRGR
+327 RSLAMENGVEVKRDR
-342 EFQYKIICAKERH
+342 EHQYKAGRPKERLC
-355 RDMVTDVL
+355 DMVTTTL
-363 DACMFGA
+363 DAYIFNV
-370 YAVTK
+370 YAVTRGTK
-375 STSELYSTIK
+375 RLWLTMKE
-385 DLGDNLFSA
+385 LGDNLFRPTR
-394 LEFGLK
+394 FGMEYTAK
-400 YIDGLNPSWI
+400 LNPSWI
-410 LGHETFGS
+410 YGHKTTNVFAKSGKTHES
-418 SSFFSKAYDALMLGD
+418 IMLGE
-433 KHGWDLGLAESVDR
+433 WRFWNLDLIKVVVRKPAKLDSG
-447 EPLRLRRSPFP
+447 PLSA

-466 ENEPTTRRRRRPRH
+466 ENEP
-480 TEPEVQDTD
+480 
-489 SDDLD
+489 
-494 DDDNDNNN
+494 
-502 EDERP
+502 RP
-507 TRRRRSVRRRRSES
+507 TRRRKSG
-521 DESPTRDIDDDD
+521 PRDNTSKETAAKSTDYADDDKK
-533 LDEGEDESRR
+533 RPIH
-543 RRRRRSVVEDDASS
+543 
-557 ETHAKGSG
+557 THA
-565 NDGDNEHPAHRRRA
+565 
-579 AEGADDAADNN
+579 ADDSSDHSEKRHVSFKMSDAEFEALYNKIIAKEKQAERDKNNVDPGSTDAEPEAAKPSTAKEL
-590 GNPASEE
+590 NPG
-597 TPTKGTDRVD
+597 PVR
-607 GAVKKFKLPADYDE
+607 DE
-621 SLVYYDL
+621 QNEQNDPVY
-628 NKLNKYLDQAKA
+628 
-640 NLLIRAQ
+640 
-647 HYGDIGNDGQDP
+647 
-659 LLENPLKRLSRRFDA
+659 ENPLKKLRRQFEA
-674 EKAVEEA
+674 EKAAEEA
-681 MKADPYYQ
+681 RKADPHYQ
-689 ELEAK
+689 KLEAE
-694 RRALQEVIDRKDR
+694 RRAIQEQRDREKQEYQR
-707 KWERKLSI
+707 ELKRIISI
-715 WDQEE
+715 NDQEE

-774 MTFVYTLSS
+774 MTFVYILSS

-815 TISNMGCEIYSR
+815 TISNMGHEIYSR

-847 VHELAMDITTNANLS
+847 VHELAMDITTNANLN

-897 IRNNEGKSLD
+897 IRNHEGKSLD
-907 VITNVYMKG
+907 VLTNAYMKG
-916 KRGALTPIEFVELT
+916 KRGALTPMEFVELT
-930 GAVLNF
+930 GAILNF
-936 DTENLHKL
+936 NTENLYKL

-950 KAARMALVE
+950 KAAQMALVE
-959 QTEIHVRK
+959 QPEIHVRK
-967 RDLRENSAYIAKVVE
+967 RDLRENSAYIAKVAE

-996 HVQNAVTLR
+996 HVQNSATLR

-1010 VVRRSPFVLE
+1010 VVRRSPFILE

-1025 PVQAHEIVDAMKG
+1025 PAQAHEIVDAMKG
-1038 DAYDPTT
+1038 DAYDPAT

-1115 VIDLTT
+1115 VIDLTA

-1128 NPKAMTTP
+1128 DPKAMTTP

-1203 HSSTKAS
+1203 HSSTKVS
-1210 RRGQSSKEEFLADYG
+1210 RGSKSSKEEFLADYG

-1254 SKMTASEFM
+1254 SKMTATEFM

-1270 VLSGKVYMT
+1270 VLNGKVYMT
-1279 TDFTRDYGHGTAS
+1279 TDFTRDYGHGAAS

-1307 AEKDEGGNVTIKS
+1307 AEKDEDGNVTIKS

-1346 RLSFDRAIKGLHS
+1346 RLSFDRAIKGMHS

-1370 GSTSIP
+1370 GSTSMP

-1432 CERVAPGILGQE
+1432 CERVAPGIIGQE

-1539 YVLSKVGK
+1539 YVLSKVEK

-1575 MDGLTDVDAAFRST
+1575 IDGLTDVDVAFRST
-1589 SKLYKDTDSEIMRTY
+1589 SKLYKGSDSEIMRTY
-1604 GYWIASITESNAAL
+1604 GYWIQAVIESNAAL
-1618 RIPGSQIRR
+1618 RIPSSQIRR
-1627 EFSRIVRFISGR
+1627 EFSRIIRFISGR

-1646 LSRVSDFT
+1646 LSRVDDFT
-1654 HDIIQMEIAYRSWN
+1654 SDILKMEIASRSWN
-1668 THAADLAAAAR
+1668 AYAADLAAAAR

>member
-1 MSSSNGQGDRRSAF
+1 MSSSNGQGDRRSAI
-15 YGGMHYIISRF
+15 YRGMLDIISHF
-26 IHGDIFG
+26 IPDDIFG
-33 GRYRPSD
+33 GRYHPSD
-40 SIMDDVLALSQ
+40 NIMDDVLALSR
-51 EANTNETENHRI
+51 EANTSESENHRI

-83 KRLLDDFDPER
+83 KRLLDDFDPNR
-94 DNNCVGLLPDG
+94 DTNCVGLLPDG

-133 ATIDVDIDVPLFCP
+133 ATIDVDIDIPLFCP
-147 VDEYRENHTQDD
+147 VDEYRENHAQDD
-159 LSWFISQSVIGEADD
+159 LSWFISQSVIGEKDD
-174 NWKDSVKIALDDL
+174 NWKESVKIALDDL
-187 IESGQIENTPYWAL
+187 IESGKIENTPYWAL

-207 FAQDFDWDFLPVVE
+207 FAQDFSMGLLPVVE

-238 PMTAHQEMTRII
+238 PMTVHQEMTRII
-250 SETFFKGMYDEALT
+250 SETFFKGIYDKALT
-264 EENRV
+264 EGNRA

-294 WSFGEQSRIA
+294 WSFGAHSRVA
-304 TVLLFVRAGLK
+304 TVLLFTRTGFEAYEIP
-315 ALNVSEQKLSAI
+315 EQKLSAI

-342 EFQYKIICAKERH
+342 EFQYKVVRAESRPC
-355 RDMVTDVL
+355 DMVTTVL
-363 DACMFGA
+363 DSHILSTYAVKNKCKGMFSAIACM
-370 YAVTK
+370 
-375 STSELYSTIK
+375 
-385 DLGDNLFSA
+385 GDHLFDSMKFAMEHVAQLNL
-394 LEFGLK
+394 
-400 YIDGLNPSWI
+400 SWVYGNDEMSRSLHPVDAMYENLMI
-410 LGHETFGS
+410 GHERE
-418 SSFFSKAYDALMLGD
+418 
-433 KHGWDLGLAESVDR
+433 WGLDVAAELDTKI
-447 EPLRLRRSPFP
+447 RRRPDSYFTLSDC
-458 GHLIDYNE
+458 HLIDYVDNDDDDDDE
-466 ENEPTTRRRRRPRH
+466 DERPRRRRRVSRRRSASRY
-480 TEPEVQDTD
+480 TD
-489 SDDLD
+489 SEIDDLD
-494 DDDNDNNN
+494 DDDD
-502 EDERP
+502 
-507 TRRRRSVRRRRSES
+507 
-521 DESPTRDIDDDD
+521 DIS
-533 LDEGEDESRR
+533 SRR
-543 RRRRRSVVEDDASS
+543 RRRSSRRRSGESEGSS
-557 ETHAKGSG
+557 
-565 NDGDNEHPAHRRRA
+565 
-579 AEGADDAADNN
+579 
-590 GNPASEE
+590 SEE
-597 TPTKGTDRVD
+597 TTSDSIDLDDDDEERPTATPANDNSSDHSEKPHVKLGMSDAEYRELVD
-607 GAVKKFKLPADYDE
+607 EVYNRIIAEEKQKNDAAADSKQDE
-621 SLVYYDL
+621 QNAPVY
-628 NKLNKYLDQAKA
+628 
-640 NLLIRAQ
+640 
-647 HYGDIGNDGQDP
+647 
-659 LLENPLKRLSRRFDA
+659 ENPLKRLRRQFDA
-674 EKAVEEA
+674 EKAAEEA
-681 MKADPYYQ
+681 RKADPHYQ
-689 ELEAK
+689 KLEAERRAAQEQRDRQKQEYK
-694 RRALQEVIDRKDR
+694 RRLARII
-707 KWERKLSI
+707 SI
-715 WDQEE
+715 NDQEE

-815 TISNMGCEIYSR
+815 TISNMGYEIYSR

-897 IRNNEGKSLD
+897 IRNHEGKSLD
-907 VITNVYMKG
+907 VLTNAYMKG
-916 KRGALTPIEFVELT
+916 KRGALTPMEFVELT
-930 GAVLNF
+930 GAILNF
-936 DTENLHKL
+936 NTENLYKL
-944 PEKAAL
+944 PEKAAM
-950 KAARMALVE
+950 KAAQMALVE
-959 QTEIHVRK
+959 QPEIHVRK

-996 HVQNAVTLR
+996 HVQNTATLR

-1025 PVQAHEIVDAMKG
+1025 PAQAHEIVDAMKG
-1038 DAYDPTT
+1038 DAYDPAT

-1115 VIDLTT
+1115 VIDLTA

-1128 NPKAMTTP
+1128 SPKAMTTP

-1191 NFLVPSDINETP
+1191 NFLIPGDINETP
-1203 HSSTKAS
+1203 HSSTKVS
-1210 RRGQSSKEEFLADYG
+1210 CGSKSSKEEFLADYG
-1225 SVRKAGTDAYS
+1225 SVRKTGTDAYS
-1236 AASQIFEPK
+1236 AASQIFEPR
-1245 YTFMHRGST
+1245 YTFIHRGST
-1254 SKMTASEFM
+1254 SKMTAAEFM

-1279 TDFTRDYGHGTAS
+1279 TDFTRDYGHGEAS

-1307 AEKDEGGNVTIKS
+1307 AEKDEDGNITIKS

-1359 LDKILSTREYD
+1359 LDKILATREYD
-1370 GSTSIP
+1370 GSTSMP

-1461 ASFHKDGFMAE
+1461 TSFHKDGFMAE

-1488 FNDLEGITDQC
+1488 FHDLEGVTDQR

-1525 NELRKSNLFDIRMD
+1525 DELRKSNLFDIRMD
-1539 YVLSKVGK
+1539 YVLSKIEK
-1547 LTTDQFQNGAAAVRA
+1547 LTTDQYQNGAAVIRA

-1589 SKLYKDTDSEIMRTY
+1589 SKLYEGIDSEIVRTY
-1604 GYWIASITESNAAL
+1604 GYWISGIIESSAAM

-1639 GGMTEEL
+1639 SGMADEL
-1646 LSRVSDFT
+1646 LHRVSDFT
-1654 HDIIQMEIAYRSWN
+1654 SNILTMEIAYRSWN
-1668 THAADLAAAAR
+1668 TYAADLAAAAR

-1684 YRALVNAVSRGVHES
+1684 YRALVNAVSRGVSES
-1699 FEDSVDLAS
+1699 FEGSVDLAA
-1708 LSRSGPPLVG
+1708 LSRSGPPLV
-1718 VS
+1718 SAP

>member
-1 MSSSNGQGDRRSAF
+1 MSLSNGQGDRRSVF
-15 YGGMHYIISRF
+15 YDDMHDIVSRF
-26 IHGDIFG
+26 IPGDIFG

-40 SIMDDVLALSQ
+40 NIMDDVLALSQ
-51 EANTNETENHRI
+51 EANTNETEGHRI
-63 AQLLF
+63 AQTF
-68 SMGSGYPLWYAGNSP
+68 FTMGSGAPLWYVGDSP
-83 KRLLDDFDPER
+83 KRLLDDFDPNR
-94 DNNCVGLLPDG
+94 DTGCTSLLPEG
-105 KTPADGMVKRLGYAH
+105 KTTADGMVKRLGYAP
-120 RVYARTKRNNYVS
+120 RVYARTKGNSYAS

-174 NWKDSVKIALDDL
+174 NWEDSVKIALDDL
-187 IESGQIENTPYWAL
+187 IESGQIKNTPYWAL
-201 KKAFEF
+201 KNAFNF
-207 FAQDFDWDFLPVVE
+207 FAQNFDMDFLPVVE

-228 AHFTLYTGYM
+228 SHFTLYTAYM
-238 PMTAHQEMTRII
+238 RMPVHQEMTRII
-250 SETFFKGMYDEALT
+250 SETFFKEMYDKALT
-264 EENRV
+264 ESNHA
-269 LALTRVGSMSKS
+269 LALTRVGSMSKH
-281 DGMNGKF
+281 DGLNGKF

-294 WSFGEQSRIA
+294 WSFDEHYKVA
-304 TVLLFVRAGLK
+304 TLLLLTRAGFEFPK
-315 ALNVSEQKLSAI
+315 ASEKKLSAI
-327 RSLAMENGVQVKRGR
+327 RSLAMENGVEVKRDR
-342 EFQYKIICAKERH
+342 EHQYKAGRPKERLC
-355 RDMVTDVL
+355 DMVTTAL
-363 DACMFGA
+363 DAYIFNV
-370 YAVTK
+370 YAVTRGTK
-375 STSELYSTIK
+375 RLWLTMKE
-385 DLGDNLFSA
+385 LGDNLFRPTR
-394 LEFGLK
+394 FGMEYTAK
-400 YIDGLNPSWI
+400 LNPSWI
-410 LGHETFGS
+410 YGHKTTNVFAKSGKTHES
-418 SSFFSKAYDALMLGD
+418 IMLGE
-433 KHGWDLGLAESVDR
+433 WRFWNLDLINVVVRKPAKLDSG
-447 EPLRLRRSPFP
+447 PLSA

-466 ENEPTTRRRRRPRH
+466 ENEP
-480 TEPEVQDTD
+480 
-489 SDDLD
+489 
-494 DDDNDNNN
+494 
-502 EDERP
+502 RP
-507 TRRRRSVRRRRSES
+507 TRRSKSGLKDNTS
-521 DESPTRDIDDDD
+521 K
-533 LDEGEDESRR
+533 
-543 RRRRRSVVEDDASS
+543 
-557 ETHAKGSG
+557 ETPAKGI
-565 NDGDNEHPAHRRRA
+565 
-579 AEGADDAADNN
+579 
-590 GNPASEE
+590 
-597 TPTKGTDRVD
+597 DRVD
-607 GAVKKFKLPADYDE
+607 DNKEQHTNTPEVGNSSDNSEKYYTKYGMSDAEYKVLIDRLYNEIVAKEKQADQDKSHVDPGPTDAEPEVAKPSMAGELNPDAVKDE
-621 SLVYYDL
+621 QNDPVY
-628 NKLNKYLDQAKA
+628 
-640 NLLIRAQ
+640 
-647 HYGDIGNDGQDP
+647 
-659 LLENPLKRLSRRFDA
+659 ENPLKKLRRQFDA
-674 EKAVEEA
+674 EKAAEEA
-681 MKADPYYQ
+681 RKADPHYQ
-689 ELEAK
+689 KLEAE
-694 RRALQEVIDRKDR
+694 RRAIQEQRDR
-707 KWERKLSI
+707 ERQEYQRELKRIISI
-715 WDQEE
+715 NDQEE

-815 TISNMGCEIYSR
+815 TISNMGYEIYSR

-847 VHELAMDITTNANLS
+847 VHELAMDITTNSNLS

-867 HFERGLR
+867 NFERGLR

-897 IRNNEGKSLD
+897 IRNNENKSLD

-916 KRGALTPIEFVELT
+916 KRGALSPMEFVELT

-959 QTEIHVRK
+959 QPEIHVRK
-967 RDLRENSAYIAKVVE
+967 RDLKENSAYIAKVVE
-982 NAEKGFR
+982 NAENGFR

-996 HVQNAVTLR
+996 HVQNAATLR

-1038 DAYDPTT
+1038 DAYDPAT

-1069 DIREDISRSDDR
+1069 DIREDIARSDDR

-1087 AYLKALLAVHVESLS
+1087 AYIKALLAVHVESLS

-1115 VIDLTT
+1115 VIDLTA

-1181 EQRKFNGGVP
+1181 EQRKFSGGVP
-1191 NFLVPSDINETP
+1191 NFLIPSDINETP

-1245 YTFMHRGST
+1245 YTFVHRDST

-1270 VLSGKVYMT
+1270 VISGKVYMT
-1279 TDFTRDYGHGTAS
+1279 TDFTRDYGHGEAS

-1307 AEKDEGGNVTIKS
+1307 AEKDEDGNVTIKS

-1326 YSVKTF
+1326 FSDKTF
-1332 TAATLL
+1332 TAAGLL

-1370 GSTSIP
+1370 GSTSMP

-1421 KTKQERAVQEL
+1421 KTKQERAVQEF
-1432 CERVAPGILGQE
+1432 CERVAPGIIGQE

-1461 ASFHKDGFMAE
+1461 TSFHKDGFMAE

-1488 FNDLEGITDQC
+1488 FNDLEGITDQR

-1525 NELRKSNLFDIRMD
+1525 DELRKSNLFDIRMD
-1539 YVLSKVGK
+1539 YVLSKVEK

-1575 MDGLTDVDAAFRST
+1575 IDGLTDVDVAFRST
-1589 SKLYKDTDSEIMRTY
+1589 SSLYEGDDSEVMRTY
-1604 GYWIASITESNAAL
+1604 GYWIQAIIESSAAL

-1639 GGMTEEL
+1639 GGMAEEL

-1654 HDIIQMEIAYRSWN
+1654 SSILVMERAYRLWN
-1668 THAADLAAAAR
+1668 AHAADLAAAAR

-1684 YRALVNAVSRGVHES
+1684 YRALVNAVSRGVDES
-1699 FEDSVDLAS
+1699 FGGSVDLTS

>member
-1 MSSSNGQGDRRSAF
+1 MSSSNGQGDRRSVF
-15 YGGMHYIISRF
+15 YDDMHDIVSRF
-26 IHGDIFG
+26 IPGDIFG

-40 SIMDDVLALSQ
+40 NIMDDVLTLSQ
-51 EANTNETENHRI
+51 EANTNETEGHRI
-63 AQLLF
+63 AQTF
-68 SMGSGYPLWYAGNSP
+68 FTMGSGAPLWYVGDSP
-83 KRLLDDFDPER
+83 KRLLDDFDPNR
-94 DNNCVGLLPDG
+94 DTGCTSLLPEG
-105 KTPADGMVKRLGYAH
+105 KTPADGMVKRLGYAP
-120 RVYARTKRNNYVS
+120 RVYARTKGNSYAS

-174 NWKDSVKIALDDL
+174 NWDDSVKIALDDL

-201 KKAFEF
+201 KNAFNF
-207 FAQDFDWDFLPVVE
+207 FAQNFDMDFLPVVE

-228 AHFTLYTGYM
+228 SHFTLYTAYM
-238 PMTAHQEMTRII
+238 RMPVHQEITRII
-250 SETFFKGMYDEALT
+250 SETFFKGMYDKALT
-264 EENRV
+264 ENNQA
-269 LALTRVGSMSKS
+269 LALTRVGSMSKH
-281 DGMNGKF
+281 DGLNGKF

-294 WSFGEQSRIA
+294 WSFSEQSRVA
-304 TVLLFVRAGLK
+304 TLLLFTRAGFEFPK
-315 ALNVSEQKLSAI
+315 ASEKKLSAI
-327 RSLAMENGVQVKRGR
+327 RSLAMENGVEVKRDR
-342 EFQYKIICAKERH
+342 EHQYKAGRPKERLC
-355 RDMVTDVL
+355 DMVTTAL
-363 DACMFGA
+363 DAYIFNV
-370 YAVTK
+370 YAVTRGTK
-375 STSELYSTIK
+375 RLWLTMKE
-385 DLGDNLFSA
+385 LGDNLFRPTR
-394 LEFGLK
+394 FGMEYTAK
-400 YIDGLNPSWI
+400 LNPSWI
-410 LGHETFGS
+410 YGHKTTNVFAKSGKTHES
-418 SSFFSKAYDALMLGD
+418 IMLGE
-433 KHGWDLGLAESVDR
+433 WRFWNLDLINVVVRKPAKLDSG
-447 EPLRLRRSPFP
+447 PLSA

-466 ENEPTTRRRRRPRH
+466 ENEP
-480 TEPEVQDTD
+480 
-489 SDDLD
+489 
-494 DDDNDNNN
+494 
-502 EDERP
+502 RP
-507 TRRRRSVRRRRSES
+507 TRRRSKGEPKDNTSKETPAKSADCADS
-521 DESPTRDIDDDD
+521 DEKWPTH
-533 LDEGEDESRR
+533 
-543 RRRRRSVVEDDASS
+543 
-557 ETHAKGSG
+557 T
-565 NDGDNEHPAHRRRA
+565 PT
-579 AEGADDAADNN
+579 ADDSGDHSVKPHTKLGMSDAEYKALVDKIYNKIVAKEKHADQDKSHVDPGPTDAEPEAAKPSTAKELNL
-590 GNPASEE
+590 GPVS
-597 TPTKGTDRVD
+597 
-607 GAVKKFKLPADYDE
+607 DE
-621 SLVYYDL
+621 HNEQNAPVY
-628 NKLNKYLDQAKA
+628 
-640 NLLIRAQ
+640 
-647 HYGDIGNDGQDP
+647 
-659 LLENPLKRLSRRFDA
+659 ENPLKKLRRQFEA
-674 EKAVEEA
+674 EKAAEEA
-681 MKADPYYQ
+681 RKADPHYQ
-689 ELEAK
+689 KLEAERRVIQEQRDREKQEYK
-694 RRALQEVIDRKDR
+694 RRLARII
-707 KWERKLSI
+707 SI
-715 WDQEE
+715 NDQEE

-815 TISNMGCEIYSR
+815 TISNMGYEIYSR

-847 VHELAMDITTNANLS
+847 VHELAMDITTNSNLS
-862 REWMT
+862 LEWMT
-867 HFERGLR
+867 HFERGLW

-897 IRNNEGKSLD
+897 IRNNENKSLD

-916 KRGALTPIEFVELT
+916 KRGALTPMEFVELT

-936 DTENLHKL
+936 NTENLHKL

-950 KAARMALVE
+950 KAAQMALVE
-959 QTEIHVRK
+959 QPEIHVRK
-967 RDLRENSAYIAKVVE
+967 RDLRENSAYIAKVAE

-996 HVQNAVTLR
+996 HVQNAATLR

-1038 DAYDPTT
+1038 DAYDPAT

-1115 VIDLTT
+1115 VIDLTA
-1121 MYRRDWN
+1121 MYRRNWN
-1128 NPKAMTTP
+1128 DPKAMTTP

-1191 NFLVPSDINETP
+1191 NFLAPSDINETP
-1203 HSSTKAS
+1203 HSSTKVS
-1210 RRGQSSKEEFLADYG
+1210 RGSKSSKEEFLVDYG

-1254 SKMTASEFM
+1254 SKMTAAEFM

-1279 TDFTRDYGHGTAS
+1279 TDFTRDYGHGAAS

-1346 RLSFDRAIKGLHS
+1346 RLSFDRAIKGMHS

-1370 GSTSIP
+1370 GSTSMP

-1432 CERVAPGILGQE
+1432 CERVAPGIIGQE

-1539 YVLSKVGK
+1539 YVLSKVEK

>member
-1 MSSSNGQGDRRSAF
+1 MSSSNGQGDRRSVF
-15 YGGMHYIISRF
+15 YGDMHDIVSRF
-26 IHGDIFG
+26 IPGDIFG

-40 SIMDDVLALSQ
+40 NIMDDVIALSQ
-51 EANTNETENHRI
+51 EANTNETEGHRI
-63 AQLLF
+63 AQTF
-68 SMGSGYPLWYAGNSP
+68 FTMGSGSPLWYVGDSP
-83 KRLLDDFDPER
+83 KRLLDDFDPNS
-94 DNNCVGLLPDG
+94 DTGCTSLLPEG
-105 KTPADGMVKRLGYAH
+105 KTPADGMVKRLGYAP
-120 RVYARTKRNNYVS
+120 RVYARTKGNSYAS

-174 NWKDSVKIALDDL
+174 NWEDSVKITLDDL
-187 IESGQIENTPYWAL
+187 IESGQIKNTPYWAL
-201 KKAFEF
+201 KNAFNF
-207 FAQDFDWDFLPVVE
+207 FAQNFDMDFLPVVE

-228 AHFTLYTGYM
+228 SHFTLYTAYM
-238 PMTAHQEMTRII
+238 RMPVHQEMTRII
-250 SETFFKGMYDEALT
+250 SETFFKGMYDKALT
-264 EENRV
+264 EGNRA

-294 WSFGEQSRIA
+294 WSFDEHYKVA
-304 TVLLFVRAGLK
+304 TFLLLTRAGFEFPK
-315 ALNVSEQKLSAI
+315 ASEKKLSAI
-327 RSLAMENGVQVKRGR
+327 RSLAMENGVEVKRDR
-342 EFQYKIICAKERH
+342 EHQYKAGRPKERLC
-355 RDMVTDVL
+355 DMVTTAL
-363 DACMFGA
+363 DAYIFNV
-370 YAVTK
+370 YAVTRGTK
-375 STSELYSTIK
+375 RLWLTMKE
-385 DLGDNLFSA
+385 LGDNLFRPTR
-394 LEFGLK
+394 FGMEYTAK
-400 YIDGLNPSWI
+400 LNPSWI
-410 LGHETFGS
+410 YGHKTTNVFAKSGKTHES
-418 SSFFSKAYDALMLGD
+418 IMLGE
-433 KHGWDLGLAESVDR
+433 WRFWNLDLINVVVRKPAKLDSV
-447 EPLRLRRSPFP
+447 PLSA

-466 ENEPTTRRRRRPRH
+466 ENEPRHTRRRSSATNH
-480 TEPEVQDTD
+480 AESEVVDGD
-489 SDDLD
+489 VDGLYN
-494 DDDNDNNN
+494 ND

-507 TRRRRSVRRRRSES
+507 RRRRSKGEPKDNTSKETPAKSADYADDDEEQPAYTTGS
-521 DESPTRDIDDDD
+521 DSSGDHSGKRHINFKMSDAEFDELYNKIVAEEKQAERDKNNVDLVPTDAEPEAEKPSTTRD
-533 LDEGEDESRR
+533 L
-543 RRRRRSVVEDDASS
+543 
-557 ETHAKGSG
+557 
-565 NDGDNEHPAHRRRA
+565 
-579 AEGADDAADNN
+579 
-590 GNPASEE
+590 NPG
-597 TPTKGTDRVD
+597 P
-607 GAVKKFKLPADYDE
+607 VK
-621 SLVYYDL
+621 
-628 NKLNKYLDQAKA
+628 
-640 NLLIRAQ
+640 
-647 HYGDIGNDGQDP
+647 DGQNDP
-659 LLENPLKRLSRRFDA
+659 VYENPLKKLRRQLDA
-674 EKAVEEA
+674 EKAAEEA
-681 MKADPYYQ
+681 RKADPHYQ
-689 ELEAK
+689 KLEAERHAAQEQRDREKQEYQRELK
-694 RRALQEVIDRKDR
+694 RII
-707 KWERKLSI
+707 SI
-715 WDQEE
+715 NDQEE

-747 ALYLMMSK
+747 ALYLMVSK

-815 TISNMGCEIYSR
+815 TISNMGHEIYSR

-847 VHELAMDITTNANLS
+847 VHELAMDITTNSNLS
-862 REWMT
+862 LEWMT

-916 KRGALTPIEFVELT
+916 KRGALTPMEFVELT

-950 KAARMALVE
+950 KAAQMALVE
-959 QTEIHVRK
+959 QPEIHVRK
-967 RDLRENSAYIAKVVE
+967 RDLRENSAYIAKVAE

-996 HVQNAVTLR
+996 HVQNAATLR

-1025 PVQAHEIVDAMKG
+1025 PAQAHEIVDAMKG
-1038 DAYDPTT
+1038 DAYDPAT

-1069 DIREDISRSDDR
+1069 DIREDIARSDDR

-1102 RSTVK
+1102 RSTVR
-1107 RRSSGSSR
+1107 RRSFDSSR
-1115 VIDLTT
+1115 VIDLTA

-1128 NPKAMTTP
+1128 SPKAMTTP
-1136 WSGKLLAKQFDRVT
+1136 WPGELLAKQFDRVT
-1150 RDMTVQSHD
+1150 RDMTIQSHD

-1168 ADLAFSKKRTQER
+1168 ADLAFNKKRTQER

-1203 HSSTKAS
+1203 HSSAKAS
-1210 RRGQSSKEEFLADYG
+1210 RRGQSSREEFLADYG

-1245 YTFMHRGST
+1245 YTFMHRGSI
-1254 SKMTASEFM
+1254 SKMTAAEFM

-1279 TDFTRDYGHGTAS
+1279 TDFTRDYGHGEAS

-1307 AEKDEGGNVTIKS
+1307 AEKDEDGNVTIKS

-1370 GSTSIP
+1370 GSTSMP

-1432 CERVAPGILGQE
+1432 CERVAPGIIGQE

-1461 ASFHKDGFMAE
+1461 TSFHKDGFMAE

-1482 EEIIKG
+1482 EEVIKG
-1488 FNDLEGITDQC
+1488 FHDLEGVTDQN

-1513 DAMVDKDKALEF
+1513 DAMVDKDKALEYD
-1525 NELRKSNLFDIRMD
+1525 ELRKSNLFDIRMD
-1539 YVLSKVGK
+1539 YVLSKVEK

>member
-1 MSSSNGQGDRRSAF
+1 MSLSNGQGDRRSVF
-15 YGGMHYIISRF
+15 YDDMHDIVSRF
-26 IHGDIFG
+26 IPGDIFG
-33 GRYRPSD
+33 GRYRPSNN
-40 SIMDDVLALSQ
+40 IMDDVVALSQ
-51 EANTNETENHRI
+51 EANTNETEGHRI
-63 AQLLF
+63 AQTF
-68 SMGSGYPLWYAGNSP
+68 FTMGSGAPLWYVGDSP
-83 KRLLDDFDPER
+83 KRLLDDFDPKR
-94 DNNCVGLLPDG
+94 DTNCAGLLPEG
-105 KTPADGMVKRLGYAH
+105 KTPADGMVKRLGYAP
-120 RVYARTKRNNYVS
+120 RVYARTKRNSYAS
-133 ATIDVDIDVPLFCP
+133 ATIDIDIDIPLFCP

-174 NWKDSVKIALDDL
+174 NWEDSVKIALDDL

-201 KKAFEF
+201 KNAFNF
-207 FAQDFDWDFLPVVE
+207 FAQNFDMDFLPVVE

-228 AHFTLYTGYM
+228 SHFTLYTAYM
-238 PMTAHQEMTRII
+238 RMPVHQEMARII
-250 SETFFKGMYDEALT
+250 SETFFKGMYDKALT
-264 EENRV
+264 ESNHA
-269 LALTRVGSMSKS
+269 LALTRVGSMSKH
-281 DGMNGKF
+281 DGLNGKF

-294 WSFGEQSRIA
+294 WSFGEQSRVA
-304 TVLLFVRAGLK
+304 TLLLFTRSGFEFPK
-315 ALNVSEQKLSAI
+315 ASEEKLSAI
-327 RSLAMENGVQVKRGR
+327 RSLAMENGVEVKRDR
-342 EFQYKIICAKERH
+342 EHQYKAGRPKKRLC
-355 RDMVTDVL
+355 DMVTTAL
-363 DACMFGA
+363 DAYIFNV
-370 YAVTK
+370 YAVTRGTK
-375 STSELYSTIK
+375 RLWLTMKE
-385 DLGDNLFSA
+385 LGDNLFRPTR
-394 LEFGLK
+394 FGMEYTAK
-400 YIDGLNPSWI
+400 LNPSWI
-410 LGHETFGS
+410 YGHKTTNIFAKSGKTHES
-418 SSFFSKAYDALMLGD
+418 IMLGE
-433 KHGWDLGLAESVDR
+433 WRFWNLDLIKVVVRKPAKLDSG
-447 EPLRLRRSPFP
+447 PLSA

-466 ENEPTTRRRRRPRH
+466 ENEP
-480 TEPEVQDTD
+480 
-489 SDDLD
+489 
-494 DDDNDNNN
+494 
-502 EDERP
+502 RP
-507 TRRRRSVRRRRSES
+507 TRRRSSATNHTESEVVDDDIDGLYNNDEDERPRRRRSKSEPKDNTPKENPAKS
-521 DESPTRDIDDDD
+521 ADCADDDKEQPTDTTGSDSSGDHSGKRHINFKMSDAEFDELYNKIVAEEKQAERDKNNVD
-533 LDEGEDESRR
+533 LVPTDAEPEAEKPSMTRELNPGHVKDEQN
-543 RRRRRSVVEDDASS
+543 A
-557 ETHAKGSG
+557 
-565 NDGDNEHPAHRRRA
+565 P
-579 AEGADDAADNN
+579 
-590 GNPASEE
+590 
-597 TPTKGTDRVD
+597 
-607 GAVKKFKLPADYDE
+607 
-621 SLVYYDL
+621 VY
-628 NKLNKYLDQAKA
+628 
-640 NLLIRAQ
+640 
-647 HYGDIGNDGQDP
+647 
-659 LLENPLKRLSRRFDA
+659 ENPLKKLRRQFDA
-674 EKAVEEA
+674 EKAAEEA
-681 MKADPYYQ
+681 RKADPHYQ
-689 ELEAK
+689 KLEAERRAAQEQRDRQKQEYK
-694 RRALQEVIDRKDR
+694 RRLARII
-707 KWERKLSI
+707 SI
-715 WDQEE
+715 NDQEE

-847 VHELAMDITTNANLS
+847 VHELAMDITTNSNLS

-897 IRNNEGKSLD
+897 IRNHEGKSLD
-907 VITNVYMKG
+907 VLTNVYMKG
-916 KRGALTPIEFVELT
+916 KRGALSPMEFVELT
-930 GAVLNF
+930 GAILNF
-936 DTENLHKL
+936 NTENLYKL

-950 KAARMALVE
+950 KAAQTALVE
-959 QTEIHVRK
+959 QPEIHGRK
-967 RDLRENSAYIAKVVE
+967 RDLRENSAYIAKVAE

-996 HVQNAVTLR
+996 HVQNAATLR

-1025 PVQAHEIVDAMKG
+1025 PAQAHEIVDAMKG
-1038 DAYDPTT
+1038 DAYDPAT

-1102 RSTVK
+1102 RSTVR
-1107 RRSSGSSR
+1107 RRSFDSSR
-1115 VIDLTT
+1115 VIDLTA

-1128 NPKAMTTP
+1128 NPKATTTP
-1136 WSGKLLAKQFDRVT
+1136 WSGELLAKQFDRVT
-1150 RDMTVQSHD
+1150 RDMTIQSHD

-1168 ADLAFSKKRTQER
+1168 ADLAFNKKRTQER

-1203 HSSTKAS
+1203 HSSTKVS

-1279 TDFTRDYGHGTAS
+1279 TDFTRDYGHGEAS

-1307 AEKDEGGNVTIKS
+1307 AEKDEDGNVTIKS

-1326 YSVKTF
+1326 FNSKTF
-1332 TAATLL
+1332 TAAGLL

-1359 LDKILSTREYD
+1359 LDKILATREYD
-1370 GSTSIP
+1370 GSTSMP

-1432 CERVAPGILGQE
+1432 CERVAPGIIGQE

-1461 ASFHKDGFMAE
+1461 TSFHKDGFMAE

-1488 FNDLEGITDQC
+1488 FNDLEGITDQR

-1513 DAMVDKDKALEF
+1513 DAMVDKDKALEYD
-1525 NELRKSNLFDIRMD
+1525 ELRKSNLFDIRMD
-1539 YVLSKVGK
+1539 YVLSKVEQ
-1547 LTTDQFQNGAAAVRA
+1547 LTTDQFQNSAASIRA

-1575 MDGLTDVDAAFRST
+1575 IDGLTDVDAAFRST
-1589 SKLYKDTDSEIMRTY
+1589 SKLYKGSDSEIMRTY
-1604 GYWIASITESNAAL
+1604 GYWIQAVIESNAAL
-1618 RIPGSQIRR
+1618 RIPSSQIRR
-1627 EFSRIVRFISGR
+1627 EFSRIIRFISGR

-1646 LSRVSDFT
+1646 LSRVDDFT
-1654 HDIIQMEIAYRSWN
+1654 SDILKMEIASRSWN
-1668 THAADLAAAAR
+1668 AYAADLAAAAR

-1684 YRALVNAVSRGVHES
+1684 YRALVNAVSRGVHEP
-1699 FEDSVDLAS
+1699 FEGGVDLAS

-1718 VS
+1718 IS

>member
-1 MSSSNGQGDRRSAF
+1 MSLSNGQGDRRSVF
-15 YGGMHYIISRF
+15 YDDMHDIVSRF
-26 IHGDIFG
+26 IPDDIFG
-33 GRYRPSD
+33 GRYQPSD
-40 SIMDDVLALSQ
+40 NIMDDVLALSQ
-51 EANTNETENHRI
+51 EANTNETEGHRI
-63 AQLLF
+63 AQTF
-68 SMGSGYPLWYAGNSP
+68 FTMGSGAPLWYVGDSP
-83 KRLLDDFDPER
+83 KRLLDDFDPNR
-94 DNNCVGLLPDG
+94 DTGCTSLLPEG
-105 KTPADGMVKRLGYAH
+105 KTPADGMVKRLGYAP
-120 RVYARTKRNNYVS
+120 RVYARTKGNSYAS

-174 NWKDSVKIALDDL
+174 NWEDSVKITLDDL
-187 IESGQIENTPYWAL
+187 IESGQIKNTPYWAL
-201 KKAFEF
+201 KNAFNF
-207 FAQDFDWDFLPVVE
+207 FAQNFDMDFLPVVE

-228 AHFTLYTGYM
+228 SHFTLYTAYM
-238 PMTAHQEMTRII
+238 RMPVHQEMTRII
-250 SETFFKGMYDEALT
+250 SETFFKGMYDKALT
-264 EENRV
+264 EGNRA

-294 WSFGEQSRIA
+294 WSFDEHYKVA
-304 TVLLFVRAGLK
+304 TFLLLTRSGFEFPK
-315 ALNVSEQKLSAI
+315 ASEKKLSAI
-327 RSLAMENGVQVKRGR
+327 RSLAMENGVEVKRDR
-342 EFQYKIICAKERH
+342 EHQYKAGRPKERLC
-355 RDMVTDVL
+355 DMVTTAL
-363 DACMFGA
+363 DAYIFNV
-370 YAVTK
+370 YAVTRGTK
-375 STSELYSTIK
+375 RLWLTMKE
-385 DLGDNLFSA
+385 LGDNLFRPTR
-394 LEFGLK
+394 FGMEYTAK
-400 YIDGLNPSWI
+400 LNPSWI
-410 LGHETFGS
+410 YGHKTTNVFAKSGKTHES
-418 SSFFSKAYDALMLGD
+418 IMLGE
-433 KHGWDLGLAESVDR
+433 WRFWNLDLINVVVRKPAKLDSG
-447 EPLRLRRSPFP
+447 PLSA

-466 ENEPTTRRRRRPRH
+466 ENESRHTRRRSSATNH
-480 TEPEVQDTD
+480 AESEVVDGD
-489 SDDLD
+489 VDGLYN
-494 DDDNDNNN
+494 ND
-502 EDERP
+502 EDER
-507 TRRRRSVRRRRSES
+507 TRRRRSKGEPKDNKSKETPAKS
-521 DESPTRDIDDDD
+521 ADYADDDEEQPAYTTGSDSSGDHSGKRHINFKMSDAEFDELYNKIVAEEKQAERDKNNVD
-533 LDEGEDESRR
+533 L
-543 RRRRRSVVEDDASS
+543 VPTDA
-557 ETHAKGSG
+557 EP
-565 NDGDNEHPAHRRRA
+565 E
-579 AEGADDAADNN
+579 AEKPSTTREL
-590 GNPASEE
+590 NPG
-597 TPTKGTDRVD
+597 P
-607 GAVKKFKLPADYDE
+607 VK
-621 SLVYYDL
+621 
-628 NKLNKYLDQAKA
+628 
-640 NLLIRAQ
+640 
-647 HYGDIGNDGQDP
+647 DGQNDP
-659 LLENPLKRLSRRFDA
+659 VYENPLKKLRRQFEA
-674 EKAVEEA
+674 EKAAEEA
-681 MKADPYYQ
+681 RKADPHYQ
-689 ELEAK
+689 KLEAE
-694 RRALQEVIDRKDR
+694 RRAIQEQRDREKQEYQR
-707 KWERKLSI
+707 ELKRIISI
-715 WDQEE
+715 NDQEE

-815 TISNMGCEIYSR
+815 TISNMGHEIYSR

-847 VHELAMDITTNANLS
+847 VHELAMDITTNSRLS
-862 REWMT
+862 SEWMT

-897 IRNNEGKSLD
+897 IRNNENKSLD

-916 KRGALTPIEFVELT
+916 KRGALTPMEFVELT

-950 KAARMALVE
+950 KAAQMALVE
-959 QTEIHVRK
+959 QPEIHVRK
-967 RDLRENSAYIAKVVE
+967 RDLRENSAYIAKVAE
-982 NAEKGFR
+982 NADKGFR

-996 HVQNAVTLR
+996 HVQNAATLR

-1025 PVQAHEIVDAMKG
+1025 PAQAHEIVDAMKG
-1038 DAYDPTT
+1038 DAYDPAT

-1115 VIDLTT
+1115 VIDLTA

-1128 NPKAMTTP
+1128 DPKAMTTA

-1203 HSSTKAS
+1203 HSSTKVS
-1210 RRGQSSKEEFLADYG
+1210 RGSKSSKEEFLADYG

-1245 YTFMHRGST
+1245 YTFIHRGST

-1279 TDFTRDYGHGTAS
+1279 TDFTRDYGHGEAS

-1307 AEKDEGGNVTIKS
+1307 AEKDEDGNVTIKS

-1326 YSVKTF
+1326 FSNETF
-1332 TAATLL
+1332 KAATLL

-1370 GSTSIP
+1370 GSTSMP
-1376 LSSRYFAMQSGIN
+1376 LSSRYLAMQSGIN

-1432 CERVAPGILGQE
+1432 CERVAPGIIGQE

-1461 ASFHKDGFMAE
+1461 TSFHKDGFMAE

-1482 EEIIKG
+1482 EEIING
-1488 FNDLEGITDQC
+1488 FNDLEGVTDQN

-1513 DAMVDKDKALEF
+1513 DAMVDKEKALKFE
-1525 NELRKSNLFDIRMD
+1525 ELRKSNLFDIRMD
-1539 YVLSKVGK
+1539 YVLSKVEQ
-1547 LTTDQFQNGAAAVRA
+1547 LTTDQYQNGAASIRA

-1567 LGYVAPSQ
+1567 LGYVAPSKL
-1575 MDGLTDVDAAFRST
+1575 DGLTDVDAAFRST
-1589 SKLYKDTDSEIMRTY
+1589 SSLYEGEDSEVMRTY
-1604 GYWIASITESNAAL
+1604 GYWIQAIIESSAAL

-1627 EFSRIVRFISGR
+1627 EFSRIIRFISGR
-1639 GGMTEEL
+1639 GGMAEEL

-1654 HDIIQMEIAYRSWN
+1654 SSILVMERAYRLWN
-1668 THAADLAAAAR
+1668 AHAADLAAAAR

-1699 FEDSVDLAS
+1699 FEGGVDLAS

>member
-1 MSSSNGQGDRRSAF
+1 MLLSNGQGDRRSVF
-15 YGGMHYIISRF
+15 YDDMHDIVSRF
-26 IHGDIFG
+26 IPGDIFG

-40 SIMDDVLALSQ
+40 NIMDDVLTLSQ
-51 EANTNETENHRI
+51 EANTNETEGHRI
-63 AQLLF
+63 AQTF
-68 SMGSGYPLWYAGNSP
+68 FTMGSGAPLWYVGDSP
-83 KRLLDDFDPER
+83 KRLLDDFDSNR
-94 DNNCVGLLPDG
+94 DTGCTSLLPEG
-105 KTPADGMVKRLGYAH
+105 KTPADGMVKRLGYAP
-120 RVYARTKRNNYVS
+120 RVYARTKGNSYAS

-174 NWKDSVKIALDDL
+174 NWDDSVKIALDDL

-201 KKAFEF
+201 KNAFNF
-207 FAQDFDWDFLPVVE
+207 FAQNFDMDFLPVVE

-228 AHFTLYTGYM
+228 SHFTLYTAYM
-238 PMTAHQEMTRII
+238 RMPVHQEMTRII
-250 SETFFKGMYDEALT
+250 SETFFKGMYDKALT
-264 EENRV
+264 ENNQA
-269 LALTRVGSMSKS
+269 LALTRVGSMSKH
-281 DGMNGKF
+281 DGLNGKF

-294 WSFGEQSRIA
+294 WSFSEQSRVA
-304 TVLLFVRAGLK
+304 TLLLFTRAGFEFPK
-315 ALNVSEQKLSAI
+315 ASEKKLSAI
-327 RSLAMENGVQVKRGR
+327 RSLAMENGVEVKRDR
-342 EFQYKIICAKERH
+342 EHQYKAGRPKKRLC
-355 RDMVTDVL
+355 DMVTTAL
-363 DACMFGA
+363 DAYIFNV
-370 YAVTK
+370 YAVTRGTK
-375 STSELYSTIK
+375 RLWLTMKE
-385 DLGDNLFSA
+385 LGDNLFRPTR
-394 LEFGLK
+394 FGIE
-400 YIDGLNPSWI
+400 YTAELNPSWI
-410 LGHETFGS
+410 YGHNTTNVFAKSGKTHES
-418 SSFFSKAYDALMLGD
+418 IMLGE
-433 KHGWDLGLAESVDR
+433 WRFWNLDLIKVVVRKPAKLDSG
-447 EPLRLRRSPFP
+447 PLSA

-466 ENEPTTRRRRRPRH
+466 ENEP
-480 TEPEVQDTD
+480 
-489 SDDLD
+489 
-494 DDDNDNNN
+494 
-502 EDERP
+502 RP
-507 TRRRRSVRRRRSES
+507 TRRRSKGEPKDNTSKENPAKSADCADS
-521 DESPTRDIDDDD
+521 DEKWPTH
-533 LDEGEDESRR
+533 
-543 RRRRRSVVEDDASS
+543 
-557 ETHAKGSG
+557 T
-565 NDGDNEHPAHRRRA
+565 PT
-579 AEGADDAADNN
+579 ADDSGDHSVKPHTKLGMSDAEYKALVDKIYNKIVAKEKHADQDKSHVDPGPTDAEPEAAKPSTAKELNL
-590 GNPASEE
+590 GPV
-597 TPTKGTDRVD
+597 R
-607 GAVKKFKLPADYDE
+607 DE
-621 SLVYYDL
+621 HNEQNDPVY
-628 NKLNKYLDQAKA
+628 
-640 NLLIRAQ
+640 
-647 HYGDIGNDGQDP
+647 
-659 LLENPLKRLSRRFDA
+659 ENPLKKLRRQFEA
-674 EKAVEEA
+674 EKAAEEA
-681 MKADPYYQ
+681 RKADPRYQ
-689 ELEAK
+689 KLEAERRVIQEQRDREKQEYK
-694 RRALQEVIDRKDR
+694 RRLARII
-707 KWERKLSI
+707 SI
-715 WDQEE
+715 NDQEE

-815 TISNMGCEIYSR
+815 TISNMGYEIYSR

-879 IVSDQFAN
+879 IISDQFAN

-897 IRNNEGKSLD
+897 IRNHEGKSLD
-907 VITNVYMKG
+907 ALTNAYMKG
-916 KRGALTPIEFVELT
+916 KRGALSPMQFVDLT
-930 GAVLNF
+930 GAILNF
-936 DTENLHKL
+936 NTENLYKL

-959 QTEIHVRK
+959 QPEIHVRK

-996 HVQNAVTLR
+996 HVQNAATLR

-1010 VVRRSPFVLE
+1010 VVRRSPFILE

-1025 PVQAHEIVDAMKG
+1025 PVQAREIVDAMKG
-1038 DAYDPTT
+1038 DAYDPAT

-1069 DIREDISRSDDR
+1069 DIREDVSRSDDR

-1115 VIDLTT
+1115 VIDLTA

-1128 NPKAMTTP
+1128 DPKAMTTP

-1150 RDMTVQSHD
+1150 RDMTAQSHD

-1203 HSSTKAS
+1203 HSSTKVS
-1210 RRGQSSKEEFLADYG
+1210 RESKSSKEEFLADYG

-1279 TDFTRDYGHGTAS
+1279 TDFTRDYGHGAAS

-1307 AEKDEGGNVTIKS
+1307 AEKDEDGNVTIKS

-1346 RLSFDRAIKGLHS
+1346 RLSFDRAIKGMHS

-1370 GSTSIP
+1370 GSTSMP

-1421 KTKQERAVQEL
+1421 KTKQERAVQKL
-1432 CERVAPGILGQE
+1432 CERVAPGIIGQE

-1461 ASFHKDGFMAE
+1461 TSFHKDGFMAE

-1488 FNDLEGITDQC
+1488 FNDLEGITDQR

-1525 NELRKSNLFDIRMD
+1525 DELRKSNLFDIRMD
-1539 YVLSKVGK
+1539 YVLSKVEK

-1575 MDGLTDVDAAFRST
+1575 IDGLTDVDVAFRST
-1589 SKLYKDTDSEIMRTY
+1589 SKLYKGSDSEIMRTY

-1627 EFSRIVRFISGR
+1627 ELSRIVRFISGR
-1639 GGMTEEL
+1639 GGMAEEL

-1654 HDIIQMEIAYRSWN
+1654 SNILAMEIAYRSWN
-1668 THAADLAAAAR
+1668 TYAADLAAAAR

-1699 FEDSVDLAS
+1699 FEGSVDLTS

>member
-1 MSSSNGQGDRRSAF
+1 MSSSNGQGDRRSVF
-15 YGGMHYIISRF
+15 YGDMHDIVSRF
-26 IHGDIFG
+26 IPGDIFG

-40 SIMDDVLALSQ
+40 NIMDDVIALSQ
-51 EANTNETENHRI
+51 EANTNETEGHRI
-63 AQLLF
+63 AQTF
-68 SMGSGYPLWYAGNSP
+68 FTMGSGSPLWYVGDSP
-83 KRLLDDFDPER
+83 KRLLDDFDPNR
-94 DNNCVGLLPDG
+94 DTGCTSLLPEG
-105 KTPADGMVKRLGYAH
+105 KTPADGMVKRLGYAP
-120 RVYARTKRNNYVS
+120 RVYARTKGNSYAS

-174 NWKDSVKIALDDL
+174 NWEDSVKITLDDL
-187 IESGQIENTPYWAL
+187 IESGQIKNTPYWAL
-201 KKAFEF
+201 KNAFNF
-207 FAQDFDWDFLPVVE
+207 FAQNFDMDFLPVVE

-228 AHFTLYTGYM
+228 SHFTLYTAYM
-238 PMTAHQEMTRII
+238 RMPVHQEMTRII
-250 SETFFKGMYDEALT
+250 SETFFKGMYDKALT
-264 EENRV
+264 EGNRA

-294 WSFGEQSRIA
+294 WSFDEHYKVA
-304 TVLLFVRAGLK
+304 TFLLLTRAGFEFPK
-315 ALNVSEQKLSAI
+315 ASEKKLSAI
-327 RSLAMENGVQVKRGR
+327 RSLAMENGVEVKRDREHKYKAGR
-342 EFQYKIICAKERH
+342 PKERLC
-355 RDMVTDVL
+355 DMVTTAL
-363 DACMFGA
+363 DAYIFNV
-370 YAVTK
+370 YAVTRGTK
-375 STSELYSTIK
+375 RLWLTMKE
-385 DLGDNLFSA
+385 LGDNLFRPTR
-394 LEFGLK
+394 FGMEYTAK
-400 YIDGLNPSWI
+400 LNPSWI
-410 LGHETFGS
+410 YGHKTTNVFAKSGKTHES
-418 SSFFSKAYDALMLGD
+418 IMLGE
-433 KHGWDLGLAESVDR
+433 WRFWNLDLINVVVRKPAKLDSG
-447 EPLRLRRSPFP
+447 PLSA

-466 ENEPTTRRRRRPRH
+466 ENEPRHTRRRSSATNH
-480 TEPEVQDTD
+480 SESEVVDGD
-489 SDDLD
+489 VNGLYN
-494 DDDNDNNN
+494 ND

-507 TRRRRSVRRRRSES
+507 RRRRSK
-521 DESPTRDIDDDD
+521 
-533 LDEGEDESRR
+533 GEP
-543 RRRRRSVVEDDASS
+543 
-557 ETHAKGSG
+557 K
-565 NDGDNEHPAHRRRA
+565 DNK
-579 AEGADDAADNN
+579 
-590 GNPASEE
+590 SKE
-597 TPTKGTDRVD
+597 TPAKS
-607 GAVKKFKLPADYDE
+607 ADYANDDE
-621 SLVYYDL
+621 EQPAYTTGSDSSGDHSGKRHINFKMSDAEFDELYNKIVAEEKQAERDKNNVDLVPTDAEPEAEKPSTTREL
-628 NKLNKYLDQAKA
+628 NPGPVK
-640 NLLIRAQ
+640 
-647 HYGDIGNDGQDP
+647 DGQNDP
-659 LLENPLKRLSRRFDA
+659 VYENPLKKLRRQFEA
-674 EKAVEEA
+674 EKAAEEA
-681 MKADPYYQ
+681 RKTDPHYQ
-689 ELEAK
+689 KLEAE
-694 RRALQEVIDRKDR
+694 RRAIQEQRDREKQEYQR
-707 KWERKLSI
+707 ELKRIISI
-715 WDQEE
+715 NDQEE

-802 NKQWSAAVESVAS
+802 NKQWSAAVDSVAS
-815 TISNMGCEIYSR
+815 TISNMGYEIYSR

-847 VHELAMDITTNANLS
+847 VHELAMDITTNSNLS

-897 IRNNEGKSLD
+897 IRNNENKSLD

-916 KRGALTPIEFVELT
+916 KRGALTPMEFVDLT

-950 KAARMALVE
+950 KAAQMAIVE
-959 QTEIHVRK
+959 QPEIHVRK

-982 NAEKGFR
+982 NADKGFR

-996 HVQNAVTLR
+996 HVQNAATLR

-1025 PVQAHEIVDAMKG
+1025 PAQAHEIVDAMKG
-1038 DAYDPTT
+1038 DAYDPAT

-1069 DIREDISRSDDR
+1069 NIREDIARSDDR

-1102 RSTVK
+1102 RSTVR
-1107 RRSSGSSR
+1107 RRSFDSSR
-1115 VIDLTT
+1115 VIDLAA

-1136 WSGKLLAKQFDRVT
+1136 WSGELLAKQFDRVT
-1150 RDMTVQSHD
+1150 RDMTIQSHD

-1181 EQRKFNGGVP
+1181 EQRKFEGGVP

-1210 RRGQSSKEEFLADYG
+1210 RRNQSSKEEFLADYG
-1225 SVRKAGTDAYS
+1225 SVRKAGTDAFA

-1245 YTFMHRGST
+1245 YTFVHRDST
-1254 SKMTASEFM
+1254 TKLTATEFM
-1263 KYISLSD
+1263 EYVDLSD
-1270 VLSGKVYMT
+1270 VLAGKVYMT
-1279 TDFTRDYGHGTAS
+1279 ADFTRDYGHGAAS

-1298 PCPTSTFLK
+1298 PCPTSSFLR
-1307 AEKDEGGNVTIKS
+1307 AEKDEDGNVTIKS
-1320 IADAHY
+1320 VADAHY
-1326 YSVKTF
+1326 FNSKTF
-1332 TAATLL
+1332 TAAALL

-1359 LDKILSTREYD
+1359 LDKILATREYD
-1370 GSTSIP
+1370 GTTSMP
-1376 LSSRYFAMQSGIN
+1376 LSSRYLAMQSGIN

-1394 RLIQDLA
+1394 RFIQDLA

-1432 CERVAPGILGQE
+1432 CERVAPGIIGQE

-1461 ASFHKDGFMAE
+1461 TSFHKDGFMAE

-1488 FNDLEGITDQC
+1488 FHDLEGVTDQN

-1513 DAMVDKDKALEF
+1513 DAMVDKDKALEYD
-1525 NELRKSNLFDIRMD
+1525 ELRKSNLFDIRMD
-1539 YVLSKVGK
+1539 YVLSKVEK

-1575 MDGLTDVDAAFRST
+1575 LDGLTDVDAAFRST
-1589 SKLYKDTDSEIMRTY
+1589 SKLYEGIDSEVMRTY
-1604 GYWIASITESNAAL
+1604 GYWIQAVIESNAAL

-1639 GGMTEEL
+1639 SGMTEEL

-1654 HDIIQMEIAYRSWN
+1654 SNILAMEIAYRSWN
-1668 THAADLAAAAR
+1668 TYAADLAAAAR

-1699 FEDSVDLAS
+1699 FEGSVDLAA

-1718 VS
+1718 IS

>member
-1 MSSSNGQGDRRSAF
+1 MSLSNNQRNRRSVF
-15 YGGMHYIISRF
+15 YDDMYDIVSRF
-26 IHGDIFG
+26 IPGDIFG

-40 SIMDDVLALSQ
+40 NIMDDVIALSQ
-51 EANTNETENHRI
+51 EANTNETEGHRI
-63 AQLLF
+63 AQTF
-68 SMGSGYPLWYAGNSP
+68 FTMGSGYPLWYVGDSP
-83 KRLLDDFDPER
+83 KRLLDDFDSER
-94 DNNCVGLLPDG
+94 DAGAASLLPEG
-105 KTPADGMVKRLGYAH
+105 KTPADGMVKRLGYAP
-120 RVYARTKRNNYVS
+120 RVYARTKGNSYAS

-147 VDEYRENHTQDD
+147 VNEYRENHTQDD

-174 NWKDSVKIALDDL
+174 NWEDSVKIALDDL

-201 KKAFEF
+201 KNAFNF
-207 FAQDFDWDFLPVVE
+207 FAQNFDMDFLPVVE

-228 AHFTLYTGYM
+228 SHFTLYTAYM
-238 PMTAHQEMTRII
+238 RMPVHQEMTRII
-250 SETFFKGMYDEALT
+250 SETFFKGMYDKALT
-264 EENRV
+264 ENNQA
-269 LALTRVGSMSKS
+269 LALTRVGSMSKH
-281 DGMNGKF
+281 DGLNGKF

-294 WSFGEQSRIA
+294 WSFSEQSRVA
-304 TVLLFVRAGLK
+304 TLLLFTRAGFEFPK
-315 ALNVSEQKLSAI
+315 ASEKKLSAI
-327 RSLAMENGVQVKRGR
+327 RSLAMENGVEVKRDR
-342 EFQYKIICAKERH
+342 EYQYKAGRPKKRLC
-355 RDMVTDVL
+355 DMVTTAL
-363 DACMFGA
+363 DAYIFNV
-370 YAVTK
+370 YAVTRGTK
-375 STSELYSTIK
+375 RLWLTMKE
-385 DLGDNLFSA
+385 LGDNLFRPTR
-394 LEFGLK
+394 FGIE
-400 YIDGLNPSWI
+400 YTAELNPSWI
-410 LGHETFGS
+410 YGHNTTNVFAKSGKTHES
-418 SSFFSKAYDALMLGD
+418 IMLGE
-433 KHGWDLGLAESVDR
+433 WRFWNLDLIKVVVRKPAKLDSG
-447 EPLRLRRSPFP
+447 PLSA

-466 ENEPTTRRRRRPRH
+466 ENEP
-480 TEPEVQDTD
+480 
-489 SDDLD
+489 
-494 DDDNDNNN
+494 
-502 EDERP
+502 RP
-507 TRRRRSVRRRRSES
+507 TRRRSKGEPKDNTSKETPAKSADCADS
-521 DESPTRDIDDDD
+521 DEKRPTH
-533 LDEGEDESRR
+533 
-543 RRRRRSVVEDDASS
+543 
-557 ETHAKGSG
+557 T
-565 NDGDNEHPAHRRRA
+565 PT
-579 AEGADDAADNN
+579 ADDSGDHSVKPHTKLGMSDAEYKALVDKIYNKIVAKEKHADQDKSHVDSGPTDAEPEAAKPSTAKELNL
-590 GNPASEE
+590 GPV
-597 TPTKGTDRVD
+597 R
-607 GAVKKFKLPADYDE
+607 DE
-621 SLVYYDL
+621 HNEQNDPVY
-628 NKLNKYLDQAKA
+628 
-640 NLLIRAQ
+640 
-647 HYGDIGNDGQDP
+647 
-659 LLENPLKRLSRRFDA
+659 ENPLKKLRRQFEA
-674 EKAVEEA
+674 EKAAEEA
-681 MKADPYYQ
+681 RKADPHYQ
-689 ELEAK
+689 KLEAERRAAQERRDREKQEYK
-694 RRALQEVIDRKDR
+694 RRLARII
-707 KWERKLSI
+707 SI
-715 WDQEE
+715 NDQEE

-815 TISNMGCEIYSR
+815 TISNMGHEIYSR

-897 IRNNEGKSLD
+897 IRNHEGKSLD
-907 VITNVYMKG
+907 VLTNAYMKG
-916 KRGALTPIEFVELT
+916 KRGALTPMEFVDLT
-930 GAVLNF
+930 GAILNF
-936 DTENLHKL
+936 NTENLYKL

-959 QTEIHVRK
+959 QPEIHVRK

-982 NAEKGFR
+982 NADKGFR

-996 HVQNAVTLR
+996 HVQNAATLR

-1038 DAYDPTT
+1038 EAYDPAT

-1087 AYLKALLAVHVESLS
+1087 AHLKALLAVHVESLS

-1107 RRSSGSSR
+1107 RRSFGSSR
-1115 VIDLTT
+1115 VIDLTA

-1128 NPKAMTTP
+1128 DPKAMTTP

-1191 NFLVPSDINETP
+1191 NFLIPSDINETP

-1210 RRGQSSKEEFLADYG
+1210 RRGQSSKEEFLADYR

-1254 SKMTASEFM
+1254 SKMTAAEFM

-1279 TDFTRDYGHGTAS
+1279 TDFTRDYGHGESS

-1307 AEKDEGGNVTIKS
+1307 AEKDEDGNVTIKS

-1370 GSTSIP
+1370 GSTSMP

-1432 CERVAPGILGQE
+1432 CERVAPGIIGQE

-1461 ASFHKDGFMAE
+1461 TSFHKDGFMAE

-1488 FNDLEGITDQC
+1488 FHDLEGITDQR

-1525 NELRKSNLFDIRMD
+1525 DELRKSNLFDIRMD
-1539 YVLSKVGK
+1539 YVLSKVEK

-1575 MDGLTDVDAAFRST
+1575 MDGLTDVDVAFRST
-1589 SKLYKDTDSEIMRTY
+1589 SKLYKGSDSEIMRTY
-1604 GYWIASITESNAAL
+1604 GYWIQAVIESNAAL

-1627 EFSRIVRFISGR
+1627 EFSRIIRFISGR

-1646 LSRVSDFT
+1646 LSRVDDFT
-1654 HDIIQMEIAYRSWN
+1654 SDILKMEIASRSWN
-1668 THAADLAAAAR
+1668 AYAADLAAAAR

-1699 FEDSVDLAS
+1699 FEGSVDLAS

>member
-1 MSSSNGQGDRRSAF
+1 MSLSNGQRDRRSVF
-15 YGGMHYIISRF
+15 YDDMYDIVSRF
-26 IHGDIFG
+26 IPGDIFG

-40 SIMDDVLALSQ
+40 NIMDDVLALSQ
-51 EANTNETENHRI
+51 EANTNETEGHRI
-63 AQLLF
+63 AQTF
-68 SMGSGYPLWYAGNSP
+68 FTMGSGYPLWYVGDSP
-83 KRLLDDFDPER
+83 KRLLDDFDSER
-94 DNNCVGLLPDG
+94 DASAASLLPEG
-105 KTPADGMVKRLGYAH
+105 KTPADGMVKRLGYAP
-120 RVYARTKRNNYVS
+120 RVYARTKGNSYAS

-174 NWKDSVKIALDDL
+174 NWEDSVKIALDDL
-187 IESGQIENTPYWAL
+187 IESGQIKNTPYWAL
-201 KKAFEF
+201 KNAFNF
-207 FAQDFDWDFLPVVE
+207 FAQNFDMDFLPVVE

-228 AHFTLYTGYM
+228 SHFTLYTAYM
-238 PMTAHQEMTRII
+238 RMPVHQEMTRII
-250 SETFFKGMYDEALT
+250 SETFFKGMYDKALT
-264 EENRV
+264 ESNHA
-269 LALTRVGSMSKS
+269 LALTRVGSMSKH
-281 DGMNGKF
+281 DGLNSKF

-294 WSFGEQSRIA
+294 WSFDEHYKVA
-304 TVLLFVRAGLK
+304 TLLLLTRAGFEFPK
-315 ALNVSEQKLSAI
+315 ASEEKLSAI
-327 RSLAMENGVQVKRGR
+327 RSLAMENGVEVKRDR
-342 EFQYKIICAKERH
+342 EHQYKAGRPKERLC
-355 RDMVTDVL
+355 DMVTTAL
-363 DACMFGA
+363 DAYIFNV
-370 YAVTK
+370 YAVTRGTK
-375 STSELYSTIK
+375 RLWLTMKE
-385 DLGDNLFSA
+385 LGDNLFRPTR
-394 LEFGLK
+394 FGMEYTAK
-400 YIDGLNPSWI
+400 LNPSWI
-410 LGHETFGS
+410 YGHKTTNIFTKSGKTHES
-418 SSFFSKAYDALMLGD
+418 IMLGE
-433 KHGWDLGLAESVDR
+433 WRFWNLDLINVVVRKPAKLDSG
-447 EPLRLRRSPFP
+447 PLPA

-466 ENEPTTRRRRRPRH
+466 ENEPRPTRRYN
-480 TEPEVQDTD
+480 
-489 SDDLD
+489 
-494 DDDNDNNN
+494 ND

-507 TRRRRSVRRRRSES
+507 RRRRSKGEPKDNTSKETPAKSADRA
-521 DESPTRDIDDDD
+521 DDDKEQPADATGSDSSGDHSGKRHVSFKMSDAEFEALYNKIIAKEKQAEQDKPSVD
-533 LDEGEDESRR
+533 LGPTDAEPEEAKHSISR
-543 RRRRRSVVEDDASS
+543 EL
-557 ETHAKGSG
+557 
-565 NDGDNEHPAHRRRA
+565 
-579 AEGADDAADNN
+579 
-590 GNPASEE
+590 NP
-597 TPTKGTDRVD
+597 
-607 GAVKKFKLPADYDE
+607 GAVKDE
-621 SLVYYDL
+621 QNDPVY
-628 NKLNKYLDQAKA
+628 
-640 NLLIRAQ
+640 
-647 HYGDIGNDGQDP
+647 
-659 LLENPLKRLSRRFDA
+659 ENPLKKLRRQFEA
-674 EKAVEEA
+674 EKAAEEDR
-681 MKADPYYQ
+681 KADPHYQ
-689 ELEAK
+689 KLEAERRAIQEQRDREKQEYK
-694 RRALQEVIDRKDR
+694 RRLARII
-707 KWERKLSI
+707 SI
-715 WDQEE
+715 NDQEE

-769 RMAGL
+769 RMTGL

-815 TISNMGCEIYSR
+815 TISNMGHEIYSR

-847 VHELAMDITTNANLS
+847 VHELAMDITTNSNLS

-897 IRNNEGKSLD
+897 IRNHEGKSLD

-916 KRGALTPIEFVELT
+916 KRGALTPMQFVDLT
-930 GAVLNF
+930 GAILNF
-936 DTENLHKL
+936 DTKNLHKL
-944 PEKAAL
+944 PENAAL

-959 QTEIHVRK
+959 QPEIHVRK
-967 RDLRENSAYIAKVVE
+967 RDLRENSAYIAKVAE

-996 HVQNAVTLR
+996 HVQNAATLR

-1025 PVQAHEIVDAMKG
+1025 PAQAHEIVDAMKG
-1038 DAYDPTT
+1038 DAYDPAT

-1069 DIREDISRSDDR
+1069 DIREDIARSDDR

-1102 RSTVK
+1102 RSTVR
-1107 RRSSGSSR
+1107 RRSFDSSR
-1115 VIDLTT
+1115 VIDLTA

-1128 NPKAMTTP
+1128 DPKAMHTP

-1168 ADLAFSKKRTQER
+1168 ADLAFSKKQTQER

-1191 NFLVPSDINETP
+1191 NFLVPIDINETP
-1203 HSSTKAS
+1203 HSSTKVS
-1210 RRGQSSKEEFLADYG
+1210 RGSKSSKEEFLADYG
-1225 SVRKAGTDAYS
+1225 SVRKAGTDAYL

-1254 SKMTASEFM
+1254 SKMTAAEFM

-1270 VLSGKVYMT
+1270 VLGGKVYMT
-1279 TDFTRDYGHGTAS
+1279 TDFTRDYGHGEAS

-1307 AEKDEGGNVTIKS
+1307 AEKDENGNVTIKS

-1370 GSTSIP
+1370 GSTSMP

-1432 CERVAPGILGQE
+1432 CERVAPGIIGQE

-1539 YVLSKVGK
+1539 YVLSKVEK

-1684 YRALVNAVSRGVHES
+1684 YRALVNAVSRGVNES
-1699 FEDSVDLAS
+1699 FEGGVDLAA

>member
-1 MSSSNGQGDRRSAF
+1 MSSSNDQGNRRSAI
-15 YGGMHYIISRF
+15 YRGMLDIISHF
-26 IHGDIFG
+26 IPDDIFG
-33 GRYRPSD
+33 GRYEPSEN
-40 SIMDDVLALSQ
+40 IMNDVLALSR
-51 EANTNETENHRI
+51 EANTNESENYRI

-94 DNNCVGLLPDG
+94 DTNCVGLLPEG

-147 VDEYRENHTQDD
+147 VDEYRENHAQDD
-159 LSWFISQSVIGEADD
+159 LSWFISQSVIGEAGD
-174 NWKDSVKIALDDL
+174 NWEDSVKIALDDL
-187 IESGQIENTPYWAL
+187 IESGQIKNTPYWAL

-207 FAQDFDWDFLPVVE
+207 FAQDFSMGLLPIVE

-238 PMTAHQEMTRII
+238 PMSVHQEMTRIV
-250 SETFFKGMYDEALT
+250 SETFFKGMYDKALT
-264 EENRV
+264 EGHRA

-294 WSFGEQSRIA
+294 WSFGAHSRVA
-304 TVLLFVRAGLK
+304 TVLLFTRTGFEAYE
-315 ALNVSEQKLSAI
+315 APEQKLSKL

-342 EFQYKIICAKERH
+342 EFQYKVVRAESRPC
-355 RDMVTDVL
+355 DMVTTVL
-363 DACMFGA
+363 DAYMFSV
-370 YAVTK
+370 YAVTR
-375 STSELYSTIK
+375 STPKLYSILK
-385 DLGDNLFSA
+385 DLGDNLFRA
-394 LEFGLK
+394 VKFGLE
-400 YIDGLNPSWI
+400 YTDGLNPSWI
-410 LGHETFGS
+410 YSHEAIA
-418 SSFFSKAYDALMLGD
+418 SFPSIRKAYDAIMLGE
-433 KHGWDLGLAESVDR
+433 KHGWDLDLAEEDDR
-447 EPLRLRRSPFP
+447 RLTRRPWYQLTSR
-458 GHLIDYNE
+458 HLIDYNE
-466 ENEPTTRRRRRPRH
+466 KNEPRRRRVPRYIEIDDDDDDDISSRRRRRSSRRRSGESEGSSSEE
-480 TEPEVQDTD
+480 TTSD
-489 SDDLD
+489 SIDLD
-494 DDDNDNNN
+494 DDDED
-502 EDERP
+502 DERP
-507 TRRRRSVRRRRSES
+507 RRRVPRRRRSAVK
-521 DESPTRDIDDDD
+521 DD
-533 LDEGEDESRR
+533 
-543 RRRRRSVVEDDASS
+543 
-557 ETHAKGSG
+557 
-565 NDGDNEHPAHRRRA
+565 
-579 AEGADDAADNN
+579 
-590 GNPASEE
+590 ASEE
-597 TPTKGTDRVD
+597 TPTKSTDIDDDDEERPTATPANDNSSDHSEKPHVKLGMSDSEYRELVD
-607 GAVKKFKLPADYDE
+607 EVYNRIIAEEKQKNDAADNSKQDE
-621 SLVYYDL
+621 QNAPVY
-628 NKLNKYLDQAKA
+628 
-640 NLLIRAQ
+640 
-647 HYGDIGNDGQDP
+647 
-659 LLENPLKRLSRRFDA
+659 ENPLKKLCRQFEA
-674 EKAVEEA
+674 EKAAEEA
-681 MKADPYYQ
+681 RKADPHYQ
-689 ELEAK
+689 KLEAERRAIQEQRDREKQEYK
-694 RRALQEVIDRKDR
+694 RRLARII
-707 KWERKLSI
+707 SI
-715 WDQEE
+715 NDQEE

-815 TISNMGCEIYSR
+815 TISNMGYQIYSR

-847 VHELAMDITTNANLS
+847 VHELAMDITTNSNLS

-897 IRNNEGKSLD
+897 IHTHENKSLD

-916 KRGALTPIEFVELT
+916 KRGALTPMEFVELT

-936 DTENLHKL
+936 DIENLREL
-944 PEKAAL
+944 PVKAAM
-950 KAARMALVE
+950 KASQMALVE
-959 QTEIHVRK
+959 QPEIHVRK
-967 RDLRENSAYIAKVVE
+967 RDLRENAAYIAKVAE

-996 HVQNAVTLR
+996 HVQNAATLR

-1025 PVQAHEIVDAMKG
+1025 PAQAHEIVDAMKG
-1038 DAYDPTT
+1038 DAYDPAT

-1115 VIDLTT
+1115 VIDLTA

-1128 NPKAMTTP
+1128 DPKAMTTP

-1168 ADLAFSKKRTQER
+1168 ADLAFSKKQTQER

-1203 HSSTKAS
+1203 HSSTKVS
-1210 RRGQSSKEEFLADYG
+1210 RGSKSSKEEFLADYG

-1254 SKMTASEFM
+1254 SKMTATEFM

-1270 VLSGKVYMT
+1270 VLNGKVYMT
-1279 TDFTRDYGHGTAS
+1279 TDFTRDYGHGAAS

-1307 AEKDEGGNVTIKS
+1307 AEKDEDGNVTIKS

-1326 YSVKTF
+1326 YSVNTF

-1370 GSTSIP
+1370 GSTSMP

-1432 CERVAPGILGQE
+1432 CERVAPGIIGQE
-1444 RASQQ
+1444 RASSQ

-1461 ASFHKDGFMAE
+1461 TSFHKDGFMAE

-1488 FNDLEGITDQC
+1488 FHDLEGVTDQN

-1513 DAMVDKDKALEF
+1513 DAMVDKEKALESD
-1525 NELRKSNLFDIRMD
+1525 ELRKSNLFDIRMD
-1539 YVLSKVGK
+1539 YVLTKVEQ
-1547 LTTDQFQNGAAAVRA
+1547 LTTDQYQNAAAVIRA

-1575 MDGLTDVDAAFRST
+1575 LDGLTDVDAAFRST
-1589 SKLYKDTDSEIMRTY
+1589 SKLYEGIDSEIMRTY
-1604 GYWIASITESNAAL
+1604 GYWIQAVIESNAAL

-1639 GGMTEEL
+1639 GGMAEEL

-1654 HDIIQMEIAYRSWN
+1654 SNILAMEIAYRSWN
-1668 THAADLAAAAR
+1668 TYAADLAAAAR

-1699 FEDSVDLAS
+1699 FEGSVDLAA
-1708 LSRSGPPLVG
+1708 LSGPPLVG
-1718 VS
+1718 IS

>member
-1 MSSSNGQGDRRSAF
+1 MSSSNGQRDRRSVF
-15 YGGMHYIISRF
+15 YDDMHDIVSRF
-26 IHGDIFG
+26 VPDNIFG
-33 GRYRPSD
+33 GRHHPSNN
-40 SIMDDVLALSQ
+40 IMDDVITLSW
-51 EANTNETENHRI
+51 EANTSESENHRI
-63 AQLLF
+63 AQTF
-68 SMGSGYPLWYAGNSP
+68 FTMGSGAPLWYVGDSP

-94 DNNCVGLLPDG
+94 DTNCVGLLPEG
-105 KTPADGMVKRLGYAH
+105 KTPADGMVKRLGYAS
-120 RVYARTKRNNYVS
+120 RVYARGAKGKLAS

-147 VDEYRENHTQDD
+147 VDEYRENHAQDD

-174 NWKDSVKIALDDL
+174 SWEDSVKIALDDL

-201 KKAFEF
+201 KNAFNF
-207 FAQDFDWDFLPVVE
+207 FAQNFDMDFLPVVE

-228 AHFTLYTGYM
+228 SHFTLYTAYM
-238 PMTAHQEMTRII
+238 RMSVHQEMTRII
-250 SETFFKGMYDEALT
+250 SETFFKGMYDKALT
-264 EENRV
+264 ENNQA
-269 LALTRVGSMSKS
+269 LALTRVGSMSKH
-281 DGMNGKF
+281 DGLNGKF

-294 WSFGEQSRIA
+294 WSFSEQSRLA
-304 TVLLFVRAGLK
+304 TFLMFTRAGFEFPK
-315 ALNVSEQKLSAI
+315 ASEKKLSTI
-327 RSLAMENGVQVKRGR
+327 RSLAMENGVEVKRDREHRYKAGR
-342 EFQYKIICAKERH
+342 PKERLC
-355 RDMVTDVL
+355 DMVTTTL
-363 DACMFGA
+363 DAYIFNV
-370 YAVTK
+370 YAVTRNTK
-375 STSELYSTIK
+375 RLWLTIK
-385 DLGDNLFSA
+385 ELGDNLFRPTR
-394 LEFGLK
+394 FGIEYTAK
-400 YIDGLNPSWI
+400 LNPSWI
-410 LGHETFGS
+410 YGHKTTNVFAKSGKTHESIMFGEWR
-418 SSFFSKAYDALMLGD
+418 FWNL
-433 KHGWDLGLAESVDR
+433 DLVNVVVRKPAKLDSG
-447 EPLRLRRSPFP
+447 PLSA

-466 ENEPTTRRRRRPRH
+466 ENEPRLTHRRSVPRHTDSEIEDIDIDDFDNDDDVDDTPSRRRRVPRH
-480 TEPEVQDTD
+480 
-489 SDDLD
+489 
-494 DDDNDNNN
+494 
-502 EDERP
+502 
-507 TRRRRSVRRRRSES
+507 RRSAVEDDASEGT
-521 DESPTRDIDDDD
+521 PTKSADIDDDD
-533 LDEGEDESRR
+533 KERPTITPANDNSNDHSEKRHVRFKMSDAEFEALYNKIIAKEKQG
-543 RRRRRSVVEDDASS
+543 DDAVKD
-557 ETHAKGSG
+557 ERNEL
-565 NDGDNEHPAHRRRA
+565 NDP
-579 AEGADDAADNN
+579 
-590 GNPASEE
+590 
-597 TPTKGTDRVD
+597 
-607 GAVKKFKLPADYDE
+607 
-621 SLVYYDL
+621 VY
-628 NKLNKYLDQAKA
+628 
-640 NLLIRAQ
+640 
-647 HYGDIGNDGQDP
+647 
-659 LLENPLKRLSRRFDA
+659 ENPLKKLRRQFDA
-674 EKAVEEA
+674 EKELEEA
-681 MKADPYYQ
+681 RKADPYYQ
-689 ELEAK
+689 KLEAERRAIKEQRDREKRQYERELE
-694 RRALQEVIDRKDR
+694 RII
-707 KWERKLSI
+707 SI
-715 WDQEE
+715 HDQEE

-755 GQNCRFGGLFGDPA
+755 GQNCRFGGLFGDVA

-774 MTFVYTLSS
+774 MTFVYTLSK

-815 TISNMGCEIYSR
+815 TISNMGHKIYSR

-847 VHELAMDITTNANLS
+847 VHELAMDITTNSRLS
-862 REWMT
+862 SEWMT
-867 HFERGLR
+867 HFENGLR

-879 IVSDQFAN
+879 ILSDQFAN

-897 IRNNEGKSLD
+897 IRNHEGKSLD
-907 VITNVYMKG
+907 VLTNAYMKG
-916 KRGALTPIEFVELT
+916 KRGALTPMQFVDLT
-930 GAVLNF
+930 CAILNF
-936 DTENLHKL
+936 NTENLYKL

-950 KAARMALVE
+950 KAAQMALVE
-959 QTEIHVRK
+959 QPEIHIRK

-996 HVQNAVTLR
+996 HVQNAATLR

-1038 DAYDPTT
+1038 EAYDPAT

-1069 DIREDISRSDDR
+1069 DIREDIARSDDR

-1102 RSTVK
+1102 RSTVR
-1107 RRSSGSSR
+1107 RRSFDSSR
-1115 VIDLTT
+1115 VIDLTA

-1136 WSGKLLAKQFDRVT
+1136 WPGELLAKQFDRVT
-1150 RDMTVQSHD
+1150 RDMTIQSHD

-1181 EQRKFNGGVP
+1181 EQRKFEGGVP

-1210 RRGQSSKEEFLADYG
+1210 RRNQSSKEEFLADYG
-1225 SVRKAGTDAYS
+1225 SVRKAGTDAFA
-1236 AASQIFEPK
+1236 AASQIFEPR
-1245 YTFMHRGST
+1245 YTFVHRDST
-1254 SKMTASEFM
+1254 SKMTATEFM
-1263 KYISLSD
+1263 EYVDLSD
-1270 VLSGKVYMT
+1270 VLAGKVYMT
-1279 TDFTRDYGHGTAS
+1279 ADFTRDYGHGAAS

-1298 PCPTSTFLK
+1298 PCPTSSFLR
-1307 AEKDEGGNVTIKS
+1307 AEKDEDGNVTIKS
-1320 IADAHY
+1320 VADAHY
-1326 YSVKTF
+1326 FNSKTF
-1332 TAATLL
+1332 TAAALL

-1359 LDKILSTREYD
+1359 LDKILATREYD
-1370 GSTSIP
+1370 GGTSMP
-1376 LSSRYFAMQSGIN
+1376 LSSRYLAMQSGIN

-1394 RLIQDLA
+1394 RFIQDLA

-1432 CERVAPGILGQE
+1432 CERVAPGIIGQE

-1461 ASFHKDGFMAE
+1461 TSFHKDGFMAE

-1488 FNDLEGITDQC
+1488 FHDLDGVTDQN

-1525 NELRKSNLFDIRMD
+1525 EELRKSNLFDIRMD
-1539 YVLSKVGK
+1539 YVLSKIEK

-1575 MDGLTDVDAAFRST
+1575 LNGLTDVDAAFRST
-1589 SKLYKDTDSEIMRTY
+1589 SKLYEGIDSEVMRTY
-1604 GYWIASITESNAAL
+1604 GYWIQAVIESNASL

-1639 GGMTEEL
+1639 SGMTEEL
-1646 LSRVSDFT
+1646 LSRVRDFT
-1654 HDIIQMEIAYRSWN
+1654 SNILAMEIAYRSWN
-1668 THAADLAAAAR
+1668 TYAADLAAAAR

-1684 YRALVNAVSRGVHES
+1684 YRALVNAVSRGVNES
-1699 FEDSVDLAS
+1699 FEGSVDLTA

>member
-174 NWKDSVKIALDDL
+174 NWEDSAKIALDDL
-187 IESGQIENTPYWAL
+187 IESGQIESTPYWAL

-264 EENRV
+264 EENRA

-385 DLGDNLFSA
+385 DLGDDLLRA
-394 LEFGLK
+394 LEFGLE
-400 YIDGLNPSWI
+400 YIEGLNPSWI
-410 LGHETFGS
+410 YGHEAIA
-418 SSFFSKAYDALMLGD
+418 SFPSIRKAYDALMLGE
-433 KHGWDLGLAESVDR
+433 KNEWDLDLAEEDDR
-447 EPLRLRRSPFP
+447 RLTRRPWYQLTSR
-458 GHLIDYNE
+458 HLIDYNE
-466 ENEPTTRRRRRPRH
+466 ENEPSRRRVPRYIEIDDDDDDDISSRRRRRSSRRRSSESEGSSSEE
-480 TEPEVQDTD
+480 TTSD
-489 SDDLD
+489 SIDLD
-494 DDDNDNNN
+494 DDDED
-502 EDERP
+502 DERP
-507 TRRRRSVRRRRSES
+507 RRRVPRRRRSA
-521 DESPTRDIDDDD
+521 
-533 LDEGEDESRR
+533 
-543 RRRRRSVVEDDASS
+543 VE
-557 ETHAKGSG
+557 
-565 NDGDNEHPAHRRRA
+565 ND
-579 AEGADDAADNN
+579 
-590 GNPASEE
+590 ASEE
-597 TPTKGTDRVD
+597 TPTKSTDIDDDDEERPTATPANDNSSDHSEKPHVKLGMSDAEYRELVD
-607 GAVKKFKLPADYDE
+607 EVYNRIIAEEKQKNDAAADSKQDE
-621 SLVYYDL
+621 QNAPVY
-628 NKLNKYLDQAKA
+628 
-640 NLLIRAQ
+640 
-647 HYGDIGNDGQDP
+647 
-659 LLENPLKRLSRRFDA
+659 ENPLKKLRRQFEA
-674 EKAVEEA
+674 EKAAEEA
-681 MKADPYYQ
+681 RKADPHYQ
-689 ELEAK
+689 KLEAERRAIQEQRDRQKQEYK
-694 RRALQEVIDRKDR
+694 RRLARII
-707 KWERKLSI
+707 SI
-715 WDQEE
+715 NDQEE

-815 TISNMGCEIYSR
+815 TISNMGHEIYSR

-847 VHELAMDITTNANLS
+847 VHELAMDITTNSNLS

-897 IRNNEGKSLD
+897 IRNNENKSLD

-916 KRGALTPIEFVELT
+916 KRGALTPMEFVELT

-944 PEKAAL
+944 PENAAL

-959 QTEIHVRK
+959 QPEIHIRK

-982 NAEKGFR
+982 NADKGFR

-996 HVQNAVTLR
+996 HVQNAATLR

-1010 VVRRSPFVLE
+1010 VVRRSPFILE

-1038 DAYDPTT
+1038 DAYDPAT

-1069 DIREDISRSDDR
+1069 DIREDIARSDDR

-1102 RSTVK
+1102 RSTVR
-1107 RRSSGSSR
+1107 RRSFDSSR
-1115 VIDLTT
+1115 VIDLTA

-1128 NPKAMTTP
+1128 SPKAMTTP
-1136 WSGKLLAKQFDRVT
+1136 WSGELLAKQFDRVT
-1150 RDMTVQSHD
+1150 RDMTIQSHD

-1203 HSSTKAS
+1203 HSSTKVS
-1210 RRGQSSKEEFLADYG
+1210 RGSKSSKEEFLADYG

-1254 SKMTASEFM
+1254 SKMTATEFM

-1270 VLSGKVYMT
+1270 VLNGKVYMT
-1279 TDFTRDYGHGTAS
+1279 TDFTRDYGHGAAS

-1298 PCPTSTFLK
+1298 PCPTSSFLR
-1307 AEKDEGGNVTIKS
+1307 AEKDDDGNVTIKS
-1320 IADAHY
+1320 VADAHY
-1326 YSVKTF
+1326 FSNKTF
-1332 TAATLL
+1332 TAAGLL

-1359 LDKILSTREYD
+1359 LDKILATREYD
-1370 GSTSIP
+1370 GTTSMP
-1376 LSSRYFAMQSGIN
+1376 LSSRYLAMQSGIN

-1394 RLIQDLA
+1394 RFIQDLA

-1432 CERVAPGILGQE
+1432 CERVAPGIIGQE

-1454 GQFLSTY
+1454 GQFISTY
-1461 ASFHKDGFMAE
+1461 TSFHKDGFMAE

-1488 FNDLEGITDQC
+1488 FHDLEGVTDQN

-1513 DAMVDKDKALEF
+1513 DAMVDKEKALEF
-1525 NELRKSNLFDIRMD
+1525 DELRKSNLFDIRMD
-1539 YVLSKVGK
+1539 YVLSKVEK

-1575 MDGLTDVDAAFRST
+1575 LDGLTDVDVAFRST
-1589 SKLYKDTDSEIMRTY
+1589 SKLYKGSDSEIMRTY
-1604 GYWIASITESNAAL
+1604 GYWIQAVIESNAAL
-1618 RIPGSQIRR
+1618 RIPSSQIRR
-1627 EFSRIVRFISGR
+1627 EFSRIIRFISGR

-1646 LSRVSDFT
+1646 LSRVDDFT
-1654 HDIIQMEIAYRSWN
+1654 SDILKMEIASRSWN
-1668 THAADLAAAAR
+1668 AYAADLAAAAR

>member
-1 MSSSNGQGDRRSAF
+1 MSLSNGQGDRRSVF
-15 YGGMHYIISRF
+15 YDDMHDIVSRF
-26 IHGDIFG
+26 IPGDIFG

-40 SIMDDVLALSQ
+40 NIMDDVLTLSQ
-51 EANTNETENHRI
+51 EANTNETEDHRI
-63 AQLLF
+63 AQTF
-68 SMGSGYPLWYAGNSP
+68 FTMGSGAPLWYVGDSP
-83 KRLLDDFDPER
+83 KRLLDDFDPNR
-94 DNNCVGLLPDG
+94 DTGCTSLLPEG
-105 KTPADGMVKRLGYAH
+105 KTPADGMVKRLGYAP
-120 RVYARTKRNNYVS
+120 RVYARTKGNSYAS

-174 NWKDSVKIALDDL
+174 DWDDSVKIALDDL

-201 KKAFEF
+201 KNAFNF
-207 FAQDFDWDFLPVVE
+207 FAQNFDMDFLPVVE

-228 AHFTLYTGYM
+228 SHFTLYTAYM
-238 PMTAHQEMTRII
+238 RMPVHQEMTRII
-250 SETFFKGMYDEALT
+250 SETFFKGMYDKALT
-264 EENRV
+264 ENNQA
-269 LALTRVGSMSKS
+269 LALTRVGSMSKH
-281 DGMNGKF
+281 DGLNGKF

-294 WSFGEQSRIA
+294 WSFSEQSRVA
-304 TVLLFVRAGLK
+304 TLLLFTRAGFEFPK
-315 ALNVSEQKLSAI
+315 ASEKKLSAI
-327 RSLAMENGVQVKRGR
+327 RSLAMENGVEVKRDR
-342 EFQYKIICAKERH
+342 EHQYKAGRPKERLC
-355 RDMVTDVL
+355 DMVTTAL
-363 DACMFGA
+363 DAYIFNV
-370 YAVTK
+370 YAVTRGTK
-375 STSELYSTIK
+375 RLWLTMKE
-385 DLGDNLFSA
+385 LGDNLFRPTR
-394 LEFGLK
+394 FGIE
-400 YIDGLNPSWI
+400 YTAELNPSWI
-410 LGHETFGS
+410 YGHNTTNVFAKSGKTHES
-418 SSFFSKAYDALMLGD
+418 IMLGE
-433 KHGWDLGLAESVDR
+433 WRFWNLDLIKVVVRKPAKLDSG
-447 EPLRLRRSPFP
+447 PLSA

-466 ENEPTTRRRRRPRH
+466 ENEP
-480 TEPEVQDTD
+480 
-489 SDDLD
+489 
-494 DDDNDNNN
+494 
-502 EDERP
+502 RP
-507 TRRRRSVRRRRSES
+507 TRRRSKGEPKDNTSKETPAKSADCADS
-521 DESPTRDIDDDD
+521 DEKWPTH
-533 LDEGEDESRR
+533 
-543 RRRRRSVVEDDASS
+543 
-557 ETHAKGSG
+557 T
-565 NDGDNEHPAHRRRA
+565 PT
-579 AEGADDAADNN
+579 ADDSGDHSVKPHTKLGMSDAEYKALVDKIYNKIVAKEKHDDQDKSHVDPGPTDAEPEAAKPSTAKELNL
-590 GNPASEE
+590 GPV
-597 TPTKGTDRVD
+597 R
-607 GAVKKFKLPADYDE
+607 DE
-621 SLVYYDL
+621 HNEQNDPVY
-628 NKLNKYLDQAKA
+628 
-640 NLLIRAQ
+640 
-647 HYGDIGNDGQDP
+647 
-659 LLENPLKRLSRRFDA
+659 ENPLKKLRRQFEA
-674 EKAVEEA
+674 EKAAEEA
-681 MKADPYYQ
+681 RKADPHYQ
-689 ELEAK
+689 KLEAERRAAQEQRDRQKQEYK
-694 RRALQEVIDRKDR
+694 RRLARII
-707 KWERKLSI
+707 SI
-715 WDQEE
+715 NDQEE

-815 TISNMGCEIYSR
+815 TISSMGHEIYSR

-862 REWMT
+862 SEWMT

-897 IRNNEGKSLD
+897 IRNHEGKSLD

-916 KRGALTPIEFVELT
+916 KRGALTPMEFVDLT
-930 GAVLNF
+930 GAILNF
-936 DTENLHKL
+936 NTENLYKL

-959 QTEIHVRK
+959 QPEIHVRK

-996 HVQNAVTLR
+996 HVQNAATLR

-1038 DAYDPTT
+1038 DAYDPAT

-1107 RRSSGSSR
+1107 RRSFGSSR
-1115 VIDLTT
+1115 VIDLTA

-1128 NPKAMTTP
+1128 DPKAMTTP

-1168 ADLAFSKKRTQER
+1168 ADLAFSKKQTQER
-1181 EQRKFNGGVP
+1181 EQQKFNGGVP
-1191 NFLVPSDINETP
+1191 NFLIPSDINETP
-1203 HSSTKAS
+1203 HSSTKVS
-1210 RRGQSSKEEFLADYG
+1210 RRGQSSKEEFLVDYG

-1254 SKMTASEFM
+1254 SKMTAAEFM

-1270 VLSGKVYMT
+1270 VISGKVYMT
-1279 TDFTRDYGHGTAS
+1279 TDFTRDYGHGESS

-1307 AEKDEGGNVTIKS
+1307 AEKDEDGNVTIKS
-1320 IADAHY
+1320 VADAHY

-1370 GSTSIP
+1370 GTTSMP

-1432 CERVAPGILGQE
+1432 CERVAPGIIGQE
-1444 RASQQ
+1444 RVSQQ

-1539 YVLSKVGK
+1539 YVLSKVEK

-1668 THAADLAAAAR
+1668 TYAADLAAAAR

-1699 FEDSVDLAS
+1699 FEDGVDIAS

-1718 VS
+1718 IS